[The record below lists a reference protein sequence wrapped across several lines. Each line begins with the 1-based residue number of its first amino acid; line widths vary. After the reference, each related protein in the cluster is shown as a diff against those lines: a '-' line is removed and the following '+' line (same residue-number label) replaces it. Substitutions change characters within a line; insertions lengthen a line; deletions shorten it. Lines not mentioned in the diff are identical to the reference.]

1 MDGNTVST
9 TCRTFR
15 AKLLSVLLAVLMLF
29 TSIPAM
35 FPASASGSGGSGNP
49 IVLTNASVEFRDK
62 YFKEI
67 TDTDSGEIFYLM
79 AKIGGNNVE
88 EGEVDFY
95 RIEISDKNLLL
106 PNFAGNGFKDGAV
119 YNGYT
124 LHVNSDGSRY
134 ITFQIDNGETKQIRL
149 QAKFQNGKTANGTA
163 VEVKLTQESSGKS
176 VSNQITADA
185 AMQWSASKGENRTS
199 LKAQEIAKGT
209 TVNYTL
215 SASPNNASKKTGAEW
230 VQSLKFEDTISLENM
245 TFLGDAKAAIQNAV
259 KAAIQTAGYDA
270 EPTVTVND
278 GKADISFVLNSRNEN
293 AEMPAV
299 NLNVALP
306 LNSSTVKMNGTA
318 DGKVTNS
325 LTVSG
330 KPYGDNASYS
340 TIGGNSVELK
350 VSAPQGPKFSIGKT
364 VQNGKAYYVNGDTVE
379 FEISASNTGDA
390 AGNITLKDNVPDGMT
405 LESITAA
412 DGTVSGNSV
421 TFQNVA
427 AGATVTAKVVCK
439 VSKDQTANLTNEV
452 TDGNNTAKA
461 TISVKE
467 DKAVIETPVKS
478 GYVTYNGKNLGQKYY
493 PHIAGQTAT
502 YTISVTNSGAKD
514 AKGVLVSDD
523 SLSYNLENMTYT
535 VDGVTRSAFP
545 DKIDVPAGKT
555 VQITVTGTIRDDV
568 AGEISNVA
576 TVDGKP
582 SNKVK
587 FTPDTP
593 KAQLGITKTA
603 DVGNY
608 TFGTAKDVVYT
619 ITVTNNGEAD
629 AENVKIEDILP
640 DGMTFRE
647 NSGAYGILTLSDGTT
662 KNITSVDTKTLTAG
676 GTITVPK
683 GESITLTVYANV
695 EDSATAAALTNTA
708 KVYEGAEVKGT
719 ATHTIYGGEDLSKY
733 SLQKKIIAV
742 NGIPADDTT
751 EIVNG
756 DKLTY
761 QATFTNNG
769 TTTMENL
776 YLYDYGTTLKWET
789 SDVLKV
795 VAING
800 NASDSRIQT
809 VTVEQDNRAHG
820 GYAAETFNIMGIKL
834 AAGESVTVEYVVLG
848 NDVTNNNDYNHEKN
862 GIQGFG
868 GTYDL
873 NNSALMQTLS
883 AFETKFGTQK
893 GVYNYTAVGGLTV
906 NEHGNKT
913 VTWYAHDMI
922 LNPVSNTVF
931 EAKKSL
937 TNSAD
942 KTTNIVDMT
951 AADLEQ
957 KTFSYSLAL
966 SGSNNDY
973 AGKTIV
979 VEDTLPDGMEY
990 VPDSVEGTANYTALS
1005 GIQATRV
1012 GQTLTFTFVSTEKF
1026 ANQWGG
1032 GVKLT
1037 YQAKLTADK
1046 AQELANSTA
1055 KKVTLTNT
1063 LSKVTVVE
1071 GKNDGSDRVIS
1082 PEDKVDISFTKTT
1095 PAPGFAKLAVA
1106 SYAGKDYQ
1114 NADLQKVENGY
1125 ITAGDTLIWQAVL
1138 YNGKGET
1145 TSGKA
1150 TLNGEELGKLDL
1162 TDVTLTD
1169 NLPSCYE
1176 FDNTS
1181 YPTKYFVVPLKADG
1195 SFAVDKYGMVT
1206 GNDGAAIKT
1215 TANGDSVSW
1224 DVSSVTGTGVTEGKL
1239 EPNYAIVVQ
1248 FATTVKDGQEKEGVI
1263 TNTGYAEV
1271 KQPFTAEN
1279 TVAGEKRDTQIWN
1292 YANYNIVGLTTE
1304 SWKTIT
1310 YTNNGHNGDPHTDP
1324 ATDTGYSREP
1334 THNYVQGM
1342 QGEDVTYELHIKN
1355 NSPVDLE
1362 NMTII
1367 DRLPYVGDLGLVSG
1381 YARNSA
1387 FGVKLKSIDSVMV
1400 GGTDVIDKTARSYST
1415 DKTSVLNEYSKD
1427 WLGQNDVMNWTNI
1440 KSDDT
1445 VNFRIQLQDTTVKV
1459 GDEVV
1464 VKVTATVPSYV
1475 AKTGE
1480 ENIAWNSFAYSY
1492 QNPDILGDT
1501 VMVAEPAKVGVWVQ
1515 TPDTTVDVTVNKT
1528 LTEAETKDAT
1538 FYFALFTD
1546 ENYTTR
1552 LSDVISVTIPAG
1564 QTAASVTMKDVDLS
1578 SIKQQT
1584 NNANNV
1590 YLLETDAKG
1599 NQIRNY
1605 TPTYTGNA
1613 ISTDATTKQTVG
1625 VTNTKNTGEIKLTK
1639 TLAGVEGGD
1648 VTGDTFYFA
1657 LFTKNAA
1664 GDYVR
1669 YEEVPVQS
1677 LTFTE
1682 ADSKKVTFENV
1693 PKGMDFYVLET
1704 NSNGVPTYTGDSGT
1718 YTADSGIRYSFVP
1731 VIRSAVQAGGT
1742 TTITNFEETQYSITV
1757 SKVLN
1762 ADNVKSTPVFS
1773 VGLFTK
1779 SGDTY
1784 TQVGDTQEVIA
1795 GSEVKF
1801 STELNEQNKRYDL
1814 KADTPYYIFEM
1825 DGDKRVENGASFQM
1839 PVVLDPK
1846 NSTTKTDTT
1855 FYVSY
1860 DCCDKY
1866 GKVAALTLTKD
1877 APQASTIITN
1887 STDNP
1892 TKITVTKIATE
1903 DGNQAVDH
1911 AIEVGL
1917 FTQDADGNYQ
1927 EVSGQ
1932 KKTITIAAGDKG
1944 KKSVTFD
1951 GLDSSKTYYVFEL
1964 DAEGNR
1970 VENGGTTEV
1979 SNKTFVASYS
1989 GGNMVAMDVGIPGA
2003 KTITDTHD
2011 GKIYIKKFDVNNNVM
2026 EKCEFTLT
2034 GPNNYKKNWSS
2045 SKDAEEFSN
2054 LKAGT
2059 YTLTETEMNNFVQL
2073 SMSFTIDETGCI
2085 VTQNPD
2091 GSKIESTSYALSA
2104 NTVTL
2109 INRAKVSVDKQN
2121 IANSDELA
2129 GATIKITRTNG
2140 GLNEKVLE
2148 VKRGDTALT
2157 KETSLDESDYSKYTQ
2172 TSNTITFISDGKAKT
2187 DIIGLPDGDYT
2198 MEEVAAPDGYN
2209 KVKTTFT
2216 FTIDKG
2222 QVTRTSADSEEYDV
2236 SGNDIVMKDSA
2247 KKTISIGKQAVGG
2260 GDELTG
2266 AELQLT
2272 VPKGVDLSQIEA
2284 AYGDQ
2289 STNGIVKSDKT
2300 ISWKSDGTK
2309 GSVELTDLPAG
2320 TYTLKE
2326 ITAPDGFTKKT
2337 EEMNF
2342 EVGADGKVGTVNGL
2356 TKDDN
2361 KVVMEDAASK
2371 LTIGKKDITGKQEVT
2386 GAKLT
2391 LTLTKPDESGATL
2404 DGVTVENIKNN
2415 TVDSRTADS
2424 ITWTSGKTDAILSKL
2439 PDGEYTLKE
2448 TGDAFTDE
2456 ETGKTYTVI
2465 ESTMTFTVENGVV
2478 TKTTGTADSLNDKA
2492 ADGYYYYDKTAG
2504 QILVCD
2510 AEAVNVVPIS
2520 KQDAGSGAEVAG
2532 ATLEITAEN
2541 VLDTTKLE
2549 LSRTDKNGNK
2559 TVLVKGTDYSI
2570 SADGKTIQFV
2580 SGEDATIITGLPA
2593 GTYKLKETNAPD
2605 GYQLYTAEETF
2616 TIGTDGKVTG
2626 TTTIQD
2632 KVSKLTIAKKD
2643 ITGKQEVTGATLTL
2657 KLTKPDESGA
2667 TLDGV
2672 TVENIKNI
2680 TVDSRT
2686 EDSITW
2692 TSGKTDAI
2700 LSKLPDGKYTLK
2712 ETGGAF
2718 TDTETGK
2725 TYTVIESTM
2734 TFTVENGVV
2743 TSTTGDADNLNDK
2756 ATEGYYYYDKTAGQI
2771 LVCDAEAVNV
2781 VPISKQDAGSGA
2793 EVAGATLEITAE
2805 NVLDTTK
2812 LELSRTDKNGN
2823 KTVLVK
2829 GTDYSISADG
2839 KTIQFVSGEDATII
2853 TGLPAGTYKLKE
2865 TNAPD
2870 GYQLYTAEETFTI
2883 GTDGK
2888 VTGTTTIQDK
2898 VSKLTI
2904 AKKDITGKQEV
2915 TGAKLTLT
2923 LTNPDES
2930 GATLDGVKANITV
2943 DSRDAKS
2950 ITWTSGKTDAI
2961 LSKLP
2966 DGKYT
2971 LKETGGAFTDT
2982 ETGKTY
2988 TVIESTMTF
2997 TVENGV
3003 ITKSN
3008 AADNLNDKATEGYYY
3023 YDKTKEEILVC
3034 DAEQPAITTTSTSE
3048 TTTTSTT
3055 TTPTRTSA
3063 TTESS
3068 TETTVSTTS
3077 ATPTDTTT
3085 STTASTAGPTQPTT
3099 TSTTG
3104 SSTVTTV
3111 STTASTAGPTQP
3123 TTTSTTG
3130 SGTVTTVSTTASTA
3144 GPTQPTTT
3152 STTGSSTVTTV
3163 STTASTAGPTQP
3175 TTTSTTG
3182 SGTVTTVSTTASTA
3196 GPTQPTT
3203 TSTTG
3208 SSTVTTVSTTAS
3220 TAGPTQPTTTSTTG
3234 SGTVTT
3240 VSTTASTAGPTQPT
3254 TTSTTGSGTVTTVS
3268 TTASTAGPTQPTTTS
3283 ATATNTTT
3291 TTSSTGTGSDTG
3303 TTTTTQSAT
3312 TVTATNTG
3320 SVTETTPIVTVTE
3333 TAPVT
3338 TTTCSTIQTTET
3350 TPTTVTTV
3358 TTPVTTVT
3366 TTELERGV
3374 LIRKCDMG
3382 GNEIAGASLQVA
3394 DLDGNVIDAWI
3405 SEAGISH
3412 AIETVEVGVPYCLTE
3427 LQAPVDYALA
3437 ESIYFR
3443 LEEDGT
3449 VTILTFAVNED
3460 GTIATDENGPIILTE
3475 TPSADAVVT
3484 MFDEFIGIVTTT
3496 DITTETTTTTET
3508 ETTTTTPHNTT
3519 NDNGNH
3525 TPSASETTSSGETTT
3540 ETTNG
3545 SGTTT
3550 TDGSGTTTTT
3560 RYRSSSGSSSSS
3572 SSGRGSSS
3580 VRVSSTP
3587 KTDDRI
3593 WMLLFPTGLALTGAI
3608 LTGRKRKK
3616 KHQK

>member
-1 MDGNTVST
+1 MQTEKT
-9 TCRTFR
+9 RHLRTR
-15 AKLLSVLLAVLMLF
+15 VISVLLAVLMIVTCLPSMLF
-29 TSIPAM
+29 PV
-35 FPASASGSGGSGNP
+35 SADNNGRSGGP
-49 IVLTNASVEFRDK
+49 LVLTNASVEFRDSK
-62 YFKEI
+62 YNPIDEVN
-67 TDTDSGEIFYLM
+67 TGDVFYLM
-79 AKIGGNNVE
+79 STISGNNVN
-88 EGEVDFY
+88 EGEVDSY
-95 RIEISDKNLLL
+95 RIEITDKNLLL
-106 PNFAGNGFKDGAV
+106 PNFAGNGFRDGAV

-134 ITFQIDNGETKQIRL
+134 ITFDIDNGQTKQVRL
-149 QAKFQNGKTANGTA
+149 QAKFQNGKTPGGTTST
-163 VEVKLTQESSGKS
+163 VKIVQDSTGKNASST
-176 VSNQITADA
+176 ITAKA
-185 AMQWSASKGENRTS
+185 ERQWSASKSEDRNALTA
-199 LKAQEIAKGT
+199 AQLAAGT

-215 SASPNNASKKTGAEW
+215 SASANNVSKKNGVEW
-230 VQSLKFEDTISLENM
+230 VQSLKFEDTISLSEM
-245 TFLGDAKAAIQNAV
+245 TFIGDAQTAVENAV
-259 KAAIQTAGYDA
+259 KSAVAAAGY
-270 EPTVTVND
+270 TVGNLSVDVSGSTA
-278 GKADISFVLNSRNEN
+278 KISFTVDSKNTN
-293 AEMPAV
+293 AEMSAV

-330 KPYGDNASYS
+330 KPYGDDASYS

-364 VQNGKAYYVNGDTVE
+364 VQNGKAYYVNGDIVE

-390 AGNITLKDNVPDGMT
+390 AGDITLTDNVPDGMT

-478 GYVTYNGKNLGQKYY
+478 GYVTYKGKNLGQKYY
-493 PHIAGQTAT
+493 PRIAGQTAT
-502 YTISVTNSGAKD
+502 YTISITNSGAKD
-514 AKGVLVSDD
+514 AKDVPVLDD
-523 SLSYNLENMTYT
+523 SLSDNLENMTYT
-535 VDGVTRSAFP
+535 VDGVTRTDFP
-545 DKIDVPAGKT
+545 DKIDVPAEKT

-576 TVDGKP
+576 KVDGKS

-587 FTPDTP
+587 FTPDVP

-647 NSGAYGILTLSDGTT
+647 NSGAYGILTLSDDTT
-662 KNITSVDTKTLTAG
+662 ENITSVDTKTLTAG
-676 GTITVPK
+676 GPITVPK
-683 GESITLTVYANV
+683 GKSITLTVYANV

-1005 GIQATRV
+1005 GIQATQV

-1026 ANQWGG
+1026 ANQWGS

-1071 GKNDGSDRVIS
+1071 GKNDGSDRVILPNS
-1082 PEDKVDISFTKTT
+1082 KVDISFTKTT

-1145 TSGKA
+1145 DTAGKA
-1150 TLNGEELGKLDL
+1150 TLNGEELGRLDL

-1181 YPTKYFVVPLKADG
+1181 YPTKCFVVPLKADG
-1195 SFAVDKYGMVT
+1195 SFAVDKYGMVS
-1206 GNDGAAIKT
+1206 GNGATIKT

-1263 TNTGYAEV
+1263 TNTGYATID
-1271 KQPFTAEN
+1271 QPFSAED
-1279 TVAGEKRDTQIWN
+1279 TVAGEKQDNQIWS

-1310 YTNNGHNGDPHTDP
+1310 YKNNGHNGTPHTDP
-1324 ATDTGYSREP
+1324 ATDTGYSRQP

-1355 NSPVDLE
+1355 NSPVALE

-1381 YARNSA
+1381 YERFSA
-1387 FGVKLKSIDSVMV
+1387 FGVTLKSIDSVTV
-1400 GGTDVIDKTARSYST
+1400 GGTDVSANAAYSYST

-1445 VNFRIQLQDTTVKV
+1445 VDFRIQLQDTTVEV
-1459 GDEVV
+1459 GEEVV

-1492 QNPDILGDT
+1492 QNTDILGDT

-1552 LSDVISVTIPAG
+1552 LSDVISATIPAG
-1564 QTAASVTMKDVDLS
+1564 RTAASVTMKDVDLS

-1605 TPTYTGNA
+1605 TPAYTGNK
-1613 ISTDATTKQTVG
+1613 ISTDDTTNQTVD

-1669 YEEVPVQS
+1669 YEEAPVQS

-1682 ADSKKVTFENV
+1682 AGSQDVTFEDV
-1693 PKGMDFYVLET
+1693 PKGVDFYVLET
-1704 NSNGVPTYTGDSGT
+1704 NANGVPTYTGDSGT

-1742 TTITNFEETQYSITV
+1742 TRITNFEETQYSITV
-1757 SKVLN
+1757 SKVLI
-1762 ADNVKSTPVFS
+1762 ADDVKSTPVFS

-1779 SGDTY
+1779 NGNDY
-1784 TQVGDTQEVIA
+1784 TQVGTTQKVAA

-1814 KADTPYYIFEM
+1814 KEGIPYYIFEM

-1860 DCCDKY
+1860 DCCDDDS
-1866 GKVAALTLTKD
+1866 KVAALTLTKD
-1877 APQASTIITN
+1877 APQANTIITN
-1887 STDNP
+1887 TTKNP
-1892 TKITVTKIATE
+1892 AQIKVTKIATE
-1903 DGNQAVDH
+1903 DGNPAVDH

-1917 FTQDADGNYQ
+1917 FTQDTNGSYQ
-1927 EVSGQ
+1927 QVE
-1932 KKTITIAAGDKG
+1932 KKNINIAAGDKG

-1964 DAEGNR
+1964 DADGNR
-1970 VENGGTTEV
+1970 VENGSTTTV
-1979 SNKTFVASYS
+1979 GSAGSSKTFLATYS
-1989 GGNMVAMDVGIPGA
+1989 GNSSRVDLLPGIPGEKVITDANTTQVELSFA
-2003 KTITDTHD
+2003 KT
-2011 GKIYIKKFDVNNNVM
+2011 DVKGNAM
-2026 EKCEFTLT
+2026 AGCELTLT
-2034 GPNNYKKNWSS
+2034 GPGGY
-2045 SKDAEEFSN
+2045 SKTWTSGADPEKLTGLAE
-2054 LKAGT
+2054 GD
-2059 YTLTETEMNNFVQL
+2059 YTLTEKPMTGYAPV
-2073 SMSFTIDETGCI
+2073 SISFAVNANGYI
-2085 VTQNPD
+2085 VTTDAQGNPIN
-2091 GSKIESTSYALSA
+2091 GSNFDLAENGL
-2104 NTVTL
+2104 TV
-2109 INRAKVSVDKQN
+2109 INRSQISVSKKDITSLK
-2121 IANSDELA
+2121 ELA
-2129 GATIKITRTNG
+2129 GAKITITKTDGSWNEVLVELSRTG
-2140 GLNEKVLE
+2140 
-2148 VKRGDTALT
+2148 TTFT
-2157 KETSLDESDYSKYTQ
+2157 KSDSVDDESQYQLTSKEL
-2172 TSNTITFISDGKAKT
+2172 TFISDGKNKT
-2187 DIIGLPDGDYT
+2187 NITGLPDGTYT
-2198 MEEVAAPDGYN
+2198 MTEVVAPDGYN
-2209 KVKTTFT
+2209 KVSTDFT
-2216 FTIDKG
+2216 FTIKNGVVDATG
-2222 QVTRTSADSEEYDV
+2222 TTEYDV
-2236 SGNDIVMKDSA
+2236 SGNDITMKDGQKPSV
-2247 KKTISIGKQAVGG
+2247 TISKQAVGG
-2260 GDELTG
+2260 GEELTG
-2266 AELQLT
+2266 AVLKLT
-2272 VPKGVDLSQIEA
+2272 APAGTDLSK
-2284 AYGDQ
+2284 
-2289 STNGIVKSDKT
+2289 VKGSY
-2300 ISWKSDGTK
+2300 SDGSTAGIETSGNTITWTSDNAK
-2309 GSVELTDLPAG
+2309 GGVTLENLPAG
-2320 TYTLKE
+2320 VYTLE
-2326 ITAPDGFTKKT
+2326 ETTAPDGFTKKT
-2337 EEMNF
+2337 EAMNF

-2361 KVVMEDAASK
+2361 KVVMEDDTSK
-2371 LTIGKKDITGKQEVT
+2371 LTIAKKDITGKQEVT
-2386 GAKLT
+2386 GATLT
-2391 LTLTKPDESGATL
+2391 LTLTNPDESGATL
-2404 DGVTVENIKNN
+2404 DDVTANI

-2439 PDGEYTLKE
+2439 PDGKYTLKE
-2448 TGDAFTDE
+2448 TGGAFTDT

-2465 ESTMTFTVENGVV
+2465 KSTMTFTVENGVV
-2478 TKTTGTADSLNDKA
+2478 TDTSAENSLNDKA
-2492 ADGYYYYDKTAG
+2492 TEGYYYYDKTKEE
-2504 QILVCD
+2504 ILVCD

-2520 KQDAGSGAEVAG
+2520 KQDAASGAEVAG

-2570 SADGKTIQFV
+2570 STDGKTIQFV

-2593 GTYKLKETNAPD
+2593 GSYQLKETNAPD

-2632 KVSKLTIAKKD
+2632 EASKLTIAKKD

-2657 KLTKPDESGA
+2657 
-2667 TLDGV
+2667 
-2672 TVENIKNI
+2672 
-2680 TVDSRT
+2680 
-2686 EDSITW
+2686 
-2692 TSGKTDAI
+2692 
-2700 LSKLPDGKYTLK
+2700 
-2712 ETGGAF
+2712 
-2718 TDTETGK
+2718 
-2725 TYTVIESTM
+2725 
-2734 TFTVENGVV
+2734 
-2743 TSTTGDADNLNDK
+2743 
-2756 ATEGYYYYDKTAGQI
+2756 
-2771 LVCDAEAVNV
+2771 
-2781 VPISKQDAGSGA
+2781 
-2793 EVAGATLEITAE
+2793 
-2805 NVLDTTK
+2805 
-2812 LELSRTDKNGN
+2812 
-2823 KTVLVK
+2823 
-2829 GTDYSISADG
+2829 
-2839 KTIQFVSGEDATII
+2839 
-2853 TGLPAGTYKLKE
+2853 
-2865 TNAPD
+2865 
-2870 GYQLYTAEETFTI
+2870 
-2883 GTDGK
+2883 
-2888 VTGTTTIQDK
+2888 
-2898 VSKLTI
+2898 
-2904 AKKDITGKQEV
+2904 
-2915 TGAKLTLT
+2915 T

-2930 GATLDGVKANITV
+2930 GATLDGVTANIHV

-2971 LKETGGAFTDT
+2971 LKETGDAFTDA
-2982 ETGKTY
+2982 ETKKTY

-3003 ITKSN
+3003 VTDTSAEN
-3008 AADNLNDKATEGYYY
+3008 SLNDKATKGYYY
-3023 YDKTKEEILVC
+3023 YDKTAGQILVC

-3048 TTTTSTT
+3048 TTTTTT
-3055 TTPTRTSA
+3055 TT
-3063 TTESS
+3063 
-3068 TETTVSTTS
+3068 
-3077 ATPTDTTT
+3077 TTT
-3085 STTASTAGPTQPTT
+3085 STSESSTTSDTETT
-3099 TSTTG
+3099 TGT
-3104 SSTVTTV
+3104 
-3111 STTASTAGPTQP
+3111 
-3123 TTTSTTG
+3123 
-3130 SGTVTTVSTTASTA
+3130 GTVTTVSTVATTSKTSGTTTEVTTDTTLATSGNTTETSA
-3144 GPTQPTTT
+3144 GPTTT
-3152 STTGSSTVTTV
+3152 STSETTTEVTTG
-3163 STTASTAGPTQP
+3163 TTLATSGNTTETSAGP
-3175 TTTSTTG
+3175 TTTSTSETTTEVT
-3182 SGTVTTVSTTASTA
+3182 TVTTLATSGSTTETSA
-3196 GPTQPTT
+3196 GPTT
-3203 TSTTG
+3203 TSTSET
-3208 SSTVTTVSTTAS
+3208 TTEVTTDTTLATSGSTTETS
-3220 TAGPTQPTTTSTTG
+3220 AGPTTTSTNGTTTDTTTAKT
-3234 SGTVTT
+3234 TVTT
-3240 VSTTASTAGPTQPT
+3240 ASASTE
-3254 TTSTTGSGTVTTVS
+3254 
-3268 TTASTAGPTQPTTTS
+3268 TS
-3283 ATATNTTT
+3283 AASTTT
-3291 TTSSTGTGSDTG
+3291 TAAG
-3303 TTTTTQSAT
+3303 TTA
-3312 TVTATNTG
+3312 
-3320 SVTETTPIVTVTE
+3320 ETVTE
-3333 TAPVT
+3333 TST
-3338 TTTCSTIQTTET
+3338 TAAS
-3350 TPTTVTTV
+3350 TVTTAE
-3358 TTPVTTVT
+3358 TTVT
-3366 TTELERGV
+3366 TTATTTIEATTTTTEETTVETTTEATTTTEETTTTIVTTTEQPDGYV
-3374 LIRKCDMG
+3374 IRKCDVG
-3382 GNEIAGASLQVA
+3382 GNEIGGASLNITDQS
-3394 DLDGNVIDAWI
+3394 GNVIDQWV
-3405 SEAGISH
+3405 SEEGVSHVFAGIQPN
-3412 AIETVEVGVPYCLTE
+3412 TPYCLTE
-3427 LQAPVDYALA
+3427 TLAPADYLVA
-3437 ESIYFR
+3437 EPIYFQ
-3443 LEEDGT
+3443 L
-3449 VTILTFAVNED
+3449 NED
-3460 GTIATDENGPIILTE
+3460 GTLVLFVGVSLNEDGSWSVEN
-3475 TPSADAVVT
+3475 AVVT
-3484 MFDEFIGIVTTT
+3484 ANPDGRAIVMIDEYVGTETTT
-3496 DITTETTTTTET
+3496 TETTEETTTTTEATTTTAKNTTAGNGEHTPSVSTTTTAST
-3508 ETTTTTPHNTT
+3508 ETTTVT
-3519 NDNGNH
+3519 
-3525 TPSASETTSSGETTT
+3525 GE
-3540 ETTNG
+3540 
-3545 SGTTT
+3545 SGTGTT
-3550 TDGSGTTTTT
+3550 AGSDGSGTTTAAGGSQTT
-3560 RYRSSSGSSSSS
+3560 TVIRSSSGSSSSS
-3572 SSGRGSSS
+3572 SRSNTKI
-3580 VRVSSTP
+3580 SSTP
-3587 KTDDRI
+3587 KTGEALPVVI
-3593 WMLLFPTGLALTGAI
+3593 IPAGIALAAAI
-3608 LTGRKRKK
+3608 VAGCKRKK
-3616 KHQK
+3616 K

>member
-1528 LTEAETKDAT
+1528 LTAAETKDAT

-1599 NQIRNY
+1599 NQIHNY
-1605 TPTYTGNA
+1605 TPTYTGNE
-1613 ISTDATTKQTVG
+1613 ISTDATTDQTVG
-1625 VTNTKNTGEIKLTK
+1625 VTNTKNTGEITLTK

-1669 YEEVPVQS
+1669 YEEAPVQS

-1693 PKGMDFYVLET
+1693 PKGVDFYVLET

-1762 ADNVKSTPVFS
+1762 ADDVKSTPAFS
-1773 VGLFTK
+1773 VGLFTEN
-1779 SGDTY
+1779 DTLVEKK
-1784 TQVGDTQEVIA
+1784 TVVA
-1795 GSEVKF
+1795 GADVTF
-1801 STELNEQNKRYDL
+1801 DNL
-1814 KADTPYYIFEM
+1814 KADTPYYIFELN
-1825 DGDKRVENGASFQM
+1825 DADEQIANGASFQM

-1846 NSTTKTDTT
+1846 NPTTKTDTT

-1903 DGNQAVDH
+1903 DGNSAVDH
-1911 AIEVGL
+1911 EIEVGL

-1927 EVSGQ
+1927 QVE
-1932 KKTITIAAGDKG
+1932 KKAITIAAGDKG

-2439 PDGEYTLKE
+2439 PDG
-2448 TGDAFTDE
+2448 
-2456 ETGKTYTVI
+2456 
-2465 ESTMTFTVENGVV
+2465 
-2478 TKTTGTADSLNDKA
+2478 
-2492 ADGYYYYDKTAG
+2492 
-2504 QILVCD
+2504 
-2510 AEAVNVVPIS
+2510 
-2520 KQDAGSGAEVAG
+2520 
-2532 ATLEITAEN
+2532 
-2541 VLDTTKLE
+2541 
-2549 LSRTDKNGNK
+2549 
-2559 TVLVKGTDYSI
+2559 
-2570 SADGKTIQFV
+2570 
-2580 SGEDATIITGLPA
+2580 
-2593 GTYKLKETNAPD
+2593 
-2605 GYQLYTAEETF
+2605 
-2616 TIGTDGKVTG
+2616 
-2626 TTTIQD
+2626 
-2632 KVSKLTIAKKD
+2632 
-2643 ITGKQEVTGATLTL
+2643 
-2657 KLTKPDESGA
+2657 
-2667 TLDGV
+2667 
-2672 TVENIKNI
+2672 
-2680 TVDSRT
+2680 
-2686 EDSITW
+2686 
-2692 TSGKTDAI
+2692 
-2700 LSKLPDGKYTLK
+2700 KYTLK

-2756 ATEGYYYYDKTAGQI
+2756 ATEGYYYYDKT
-2771 LVCDAEAVNV
+2771 
-2781 VPISKQDAGSGA
+2781 
-2793 EVAGATLEITAE
+2793 
-2805 NVLDTTK
+2805 
-2812 LELSRTDKNGN
+2812 
-2823 KTVLVK
+2823 
-2829 GTDYSISADG
+2829 
-2839 KTIQFVSGEDATII
+2839 
-2853 TGLPAGTYKLKE
+2853 
-2865 TNAPD
+2865 
-2870 GYQLYTAEETFTI
+2870 
-2883 GTDGK
+2883 
-2888 VTGTTTIQDK
+2888 
-2898 VSKLTI
+2898 
-2904 AKKDITGKQEV
+2904 
-2915 TGAKLTLT
+2915 
-2923 LTNPDES
+2923 
-2930 GATLDGVKANITV
+2930 
-2943 DSRDAKS
+2943 
-2950 ITWTSGKTDAI
+2950 
-2961 LSKLP
+2961 
-2966 DGKYT
+2966 
-2971 LKETGGAFTDT
+2971 
-2982 ETGKTY
+2982 
-2988 TVIESTMTF
+2988 
-2997 TVENGV
+2997 
-3003 ITKSN
+3003 
-3008 AADNLNDKATEGYYY
+3008 
-3023 YDKTKEEILVC
+3023 KEEILVC

-3063 TTESS
+3063 TTGSS

-3123 TTTSTTG
+3123 TTTSTTTG
-3130 SGTVTTVSTTASTA
+3130 SG
-3144 GPTQPTTT
+3144 
-3152 STTGSSTVTTV
+3152 TVTTV

-3182 SGTVTTVSTTASTA
+3182 SGTVTTVSTTENTATSTD
-3196 GPTQPTT
+3196 TT
-3203 TSTTG
+3203 VITTG

-3220 TAGPTQPTTTSTTG
+3220 TAGPTQSTTTSTTG

-3550 TDGSGTTTTT
+3550 TGGSGTTTTT
-3560 RYRSSSGSSSSS
+3560 RSGSSSGSSSSS

>member
-1 MDGNTVST
+1 MQTEKT
-9 TCRTFR
+9 RHLRTR
-15 AKLLSVLLAVLMLF
+15 VISVLLAVLMIVTCLPSMLF
-29 TSIPAM
+29 PV
-35 FPASASGSGGSGNP
+35 SADNNGRSGGP
-49 IVLTNASVEFRDK
+49 LVLTNASVEFRDSK
-62 YFKEI
+62 YNPIDEVN
-67 TDTDSGEIFYLM
+67 TGDVFYLM
-79 AKIGGNNVE
+79 STISGNNVN
-88 EGEVDFY
+88 EGEVDSY
-95 RIEISDKNLLL
+95 RIEITDKNLLL
-106 PNFAGNGFKDGAV
+106 PNFAGNGFRDGAV

-134 ITFQIDNGETKQIRL
+134 ITFDIDNGQTKQVRL
-149 QAKFQNGKTANGTA
+149 QAKFQNGKTPGGTTST
-163 VEVKLTQESSGKS
+163 VKIVQDSTGKNASST
-176 VSNQITADA
+176 ITARA
-185 AMQWSASKGENRTS
+185 KRQWSASKSEDRNALTA
-199 LKAQEIAKGT
+199 AQLAAGT

-215 SASPNNASKKTGAEW
+215 SASANNVTKKNGVEW
-230 VQSLKFEDTISLENM
+230 VQSLKFEDTISLSEM
-245 TFLGDAKAAIQNAV
+245 TFTGGAQTAVENAV
-259 KAAIQTAGYDA
+259 KSAVATAGYTA
-270 EPTVTVND
+270 GNLSVEAID
-278 GKADISFVLNSRNEN
+278 GTSTAKISFTVDSKNTN

-330 KPYGDNASYS
+330 KPYGDDASYS

-364 VQNGKAYYVNGDTVE
+364 VKNGKAYYVNGDIVE

-390 AGNITLKDNVPDGMT
+390 AGDITLTDNVPDGMT

-478 GYVTYNGKNLGQKYY
+478 GYVTYKGKNLGQKYY
-493 PHIAGQTAT
+493 PRIAGQTAT
-502 YTISVTNSGAKD
+502 YTISITNSGAKD
-514 AKGVLVSDD
+514 AKDVPVLDD
-523 SLSYNLENMTYT
+523 SLSDNLENMTYT
-535 VDGVTRSAFP
+535 VDGVTRTDFP
-545 DKIDVPAGKT
+545 DKIDVPAEKT

-576 TVDGKP
+576 KVDGKS

-587 FTPDTP
+587 FTPDVP

-647 NSGAYGILTLSDGTT
+647 NSGAYGILTLSDDTT
-662 KNITSVDTKTLTAG
+662 ENITSVDTKTLTAG
-676 GTITVPK
+676 GPITVPK
-683 GESITLTVYANV
+683 GKSITLTVYANV

-1005 GIQATRV
+1005 GIQATQV

-1026 ANQWGG
+1026 ANQWGS

-1071 GKNDGSDRVIS
+1071 GKNDGSDRVILPNS
-1082 PEDKVDISFTKTT
+1082 KVDISFTKTT

-1145 TSGKA
+1145 DTAGKA
-1150 TLNGEELGKLDL
+1150 TLNGEELGRLDL

-1181 YPTKYFVVPLKADG
+1181 YPTKCFVVPLKADG
-1195 SFAVDKYGMVT
+1195 SFAVDKYGMVS
-1206 GNDGAAIKT
+1206 GNGATIKT

-1263 TNTGYAEV
+1263 TNTGYATID
-1271 KQPFTAEN
+1271 QPFSAED
-1279 TVAGEKRDTQIWN
+1279 TVAGEKQDNQIWS

-1310 YTNNGHNGDPHTDP
+1310 YKNNGHNGTPHTDP
-1324 ATDTGYSREP
+1324 ATDTGYSRQP

-1355 NSPVDLE
+1355 NSPVALE

-1381 YARNSA
+1381 YERFSA
-1387 FGVKLKSIDSVMV
+1387 FGVTLKSIDSVTV
-1400 GGTDVIDKTARSYST
+1400 GGTDVSANAAYSYST

-1427 WLGQNDVMNWTNI
+1427 WLGQNDVMNWTGI
-1440 KSDDT
+1440 SSADT
-1445 VNFRIQLQDTTVKV
+1445 VDFRIQLQDTTVKV
-1459 GDEVV
+1459 GEEVV

-1564 QTAASVTMKDVDLS
+1564 QKNAASVTMKDVDLS

-1605 TPTYTGNA
+1605 TPAYTGNK
-1613 ISTDATTKQTVG
+1613 ISTDATTDQTVG
-1625 VTNTKNTGEIKLTK
+1625 VTNTKNTGEITLTK

-1669 YEEVPVQS
+1669 YEEAPVQS

-1682 ADSKKVTFENV
+1682 AGSQDVTFEDV

-1704 NSNGVPTYTGDSGT
+1704 NANGVPTYTGDSGT

-1742 TTITNFEETQYSITV
+1742 TTITNFEQTQYSITV
-1757 SKVLN
+1757 SKVLI
-1762 ADNVKSTPVFS
+1762 ADDVKSTPVFS

-1779 SGDTY
+1779 NGNDY
-1784 TQVGDTQEVIA
+1784 TQVGTTQKVAA

-1814 KADTPYYIFEM
+1814 KEGIPYYIFEM

-1860 DCCDKY
+1860 DCCDDDS
-1866 GKVAALTLTKD
+1866 KVAALTLTKD
-1877 APQASTIITN
+1877 APNASTIITN
-1887 STDNP
+1887 TTKNP
-1892 TKITVTKIATE
+1892 AQIKVTKIATIDDNPADSHE
-1903 DGNQAVDH
+1903 ATV
-1911 AIEVGL
+1911 AL
-1917 FTQDADGNYQ
+1917 FTMDADGNYQ
-1927 EVSGQ
+1927 AVSGQ

-1944 KKSVTFD
+1944 KNSVTFD

-1964 DAEGNR
+1964 DADGNR
-1970 VENGGTTEV
+1970 VENESTISVGG
-1979 SNKTFVASYS
+1979 KTFLATYS
-1989 GGNMVAMDVGIPGA
+1989 GNSNRIDLLPGIPGE
-2003 KTITDTHD
+2003 KTITDANTTQVELSFA
-2011 GKIYIKKFDVNNNVM
+2011 KVDVKGNAM
-2026 EKCEFTLT
+2026 AGCEMTLT
-2034 GPNNYKKNWSS
+2034 SPNGY
-2045 SKDAEEFSN
+2045 SKTWTSDADPEK
-2054 LKAGT
+2054 LTGLAAGD
-2059 YTLTETEMNNFVQL
+2059 YTLTEK
-2073 SMSFTIDETGCI
+2073 SMTGYAPVSISFAVNANGYI
-2085 VTQNPD
+2085 VTTDAQGNPIN
-2091 GSKIESTSYALSA
+2091 GSNFDLTENGL
-2104 NTVTL
+2104 TV
-2109 INRAKVSVDKQN
+2109 INRSQISVSKKDITSLK
-2121 IANSDELA
+2121 ELA
-2129 GATIKITRTNG
+2129 GAKITITKTDGSWNEALVELSRTG
-2140 GLNEKVLE
+2140 
-2148 VKRGDTALT
+2148 TTFT
-2157 KETSLDESDYSKYTQ
+2157 KSDSVNDESQYQLTSKEL
-2172 TSNTITFISDGKAKT
+2172 TFISDGKNKT
-2187 DIIGLPDGDYT
+2187 DIIGLPDGTYT
-2198 MEEVAAPDGYN
+2198 MTEVVAPDGYN
-2209 KVKTTFT
+2209 KVSTDFT
-2216 FTIDKG
+2216 FTIKNGVVDATG
-2222 QVTRTSADSEEYDV
+2222 TTEYDV
-2236 SGNDIVMKDSA
+2236 SGNDITMKDGQKPSV
-2247 KKTISIGKQAVGG
+2247 TISKQAVGG
-2260 GDELTG
+2260 GEELTG
-2266 AELQLT
+2266 AVLKLT
-2272 VPKGVDLSQIEA
+2272 APAGTDLSKVKGSYSDGSTAGIETS
-2284 AYGDQ
+2284 GN
-2289 STNGIVKSDKT
+2289 TITWTSDKA
-2300 ISWKSDGTK
+2300 K
-2309 GSVELTDLPAG
+2309 GGVTLANLPAG
-2320 TYTLKE
+2320 VYTLE
-2326 ITAPDGFTKKT
+2326 ETTAPDGFTKKT
-2337 EEMNF
+2337 EEMTF

-2361 KVVMEDAASK
+2361 KIVMEDNTSK
-2371 LTIGKKDITGKQEVT
+2371 LTISKKDITGKQEVT
-2386 GAKLT
+2386 GATLT
-2391 LTLTKPDESGATL
+2391 LTLTNPDESGATL
-2404 DGVTVENIKNN
+2404 DDVTVENSIVGN
-2415 TVDSRTADS
+2415 RTEDS
-2424 ITWTSGKTDAILSKL
+2424 ITWISGKTDAVLSKL
-2439 PDGEYTLKE
+2439 PDGKYTLKE
-2448 TGDAFTDE
+2448 TGGAFTDA
-2456 ETGKTYTVI
+2456 ETKKTYTVI

-2478 TKTTGTADSLNDKA
+2478 TDTNAADNLNDKA
-2492 ADGYYYYDKTAG
+2492 TEGYYYYDKTAG

-2520 KQDAGSGAEVAG
+2520 KQDAASGAEVAG

-2570 SADGKTIQFV
+2570 STDGKTIQFV

-2593 GTYKLKETNAPD
+2593 GSYQLKETNAPD

-2626 TTTIQD
+2626 TTIIQD
-2632 KVSKLTIAKKD
+2632 KA
-2643 ITGKQEVTGATLTL
+2643 
-2657 KLTKPDESGA
+2657 
-2667 TLDGV
+2667 
-2672 TVENIKNI
+2672 
-2680 TVDSRT
+2680 
-2686 EDSITW
+2686 
-2692 TSGKTDAI
+2692 
-2700 LSKLPDGKYTLK
+2700 
-2712 ETGGAF
+2712 
-2718 TDTETGK
+2718 
-2725 TYTVIESTM
+2725 
-2734 TFTVENGVV
+2734 
-2743 TSTTGDADNLNDK
+2743 
-2756 ATEGYYYYDKTAGQI
+2756 
-2771 LVCDAEAVNV
+2771 
-2781 VPISKQDAGSGA
+2781 
-2793 EVAGATLEITAE
+2793 
-2805 NVLDTTK
+2805 
-2812 LELSRTDKNGN
+2812 
-2823 KTVLVK
+2823 
-2829 GTDYSISADG
+2829 
-2839 KTIQFVSGEDATII
+2839 
-2853 TGLPAGTYKLKE
+2853 
-2865 TNAPD
+2865 
-2870 GYQLYTAEETFTI
+2870 
-2883 GTDGK
+2883 
-2888 VTGTTTIQDK
+2888 
-2898 VSKLTI
+2898 SKLTI

-2930 GATLDGVKANITV
+2930 GATLDGVTANIHV

-2988 TVIESTMTF
+2988 TVIKSTMTF

-3003 ITKSN
+3003 VTDTSAEN
-3008 AADNLNDKATEGYYY
+3008 SLNDKATKGYYY
-3023 YDKTKEEILVC
+3023 CDKTAGQILVC

-3048 TTTTSTT
+3048 TTTTTT
-3055 TTPTRTSA
+3055 TT
-3063 TTESS
+3063 
-3068 TETTVSTTS
+3068 
-3077 ATPTDTTT
+3077 TTT
-3085 STTASTAGPTQPTT
+3085 STSESSTTSDTETT
-3099 TSTTG
+3099 TGT
-3104 SSTVTTV
+3104 
-3111 STTASTAGPTQP
+3111 
-3123 TTTSTTG
+3123 
-3130 SGTVTTVSTTASTA
+3130 GTVTTVSTVATTSKTSGTTTEVTTDTTLATSGNTTETSA
-3144 GPTQPTTT
+3144 GPTTT
-3152 STTGSSTVTTV
+3152 STSETTTEVTTG
-3163 STTASTAGPTQP
+3163 TTLATSGNTTETSAGP
-3175 TTTSTTG
+3175 TTTSTSETTTEVT
-3182 SGTVTTVSTTASTA
+3182 TVTTLATSGSTTETSA
-3196 GPTQPTT
+3196 GPTT
-3203 TSTTG
+3203 TSTSET
-3208 SSTVTTVSTTAS
+3208 TTEVTTDTTLATSGSTTETS
-3220 TAGPTQPTTTSTTG
+3220 AGPTTTSTNGTTTDTTTAKT
-3234 SGTVTT
+3234 TVTT
-3240 VSTTASTAGPTQPT
+3240 ASASTE
-3254 TTSTTGSGTVTTVS
+3254 
-3268 TTASTAGPTQPTTTS
+3268 TS
-3283 ATATNTTT
+3283 AASTTT
-3291 TTSSTGTGSDTG
+3291 TAAG
-3303 TTTTTQSAT
+3303 TTA
-3312 TVTATNTG
+3312 
-3320 SVTETTPIVTVTE
+3320 ETVTE
-3333 TAPVT
+3333 TST
-3338 TTTCSTIQTTET
+3338 TAAS
-3350 TPTTVTTV
+3350 TVTTAE
-3358 TTPVTTVT
+3358 TTVT
-3366 TTELERGV
+3366 TTATTTIEATTTTTEETTVETTTEATTTTEETTTTIVTTTEQPDGYV
-3374 LIRKCDMG
+3374 IRKCDVG
-3382 GNEIAGASLQVA
+3382 GNEIGGASLNITDQS
-3394 DLDGNVIDAWI
+3394 GNVIDQWV
-3405 SEAGISH
+3405 SEEGVSHVFAGIQPN
-3412 AIETVEVGVPYCLTE
+3412 TPYCLTE
-3427 LQAPVDYALA
+3427 TLAPADYLVA
-3437 ESIYFR
+3437 EPIYFQ
-3443 LEEDGT
+3443 L
-3449 VTILTFAVNED
+3449 NED
-3460 GTIATDENGPIILTE
+3460 GTLVLFVGVSLNEDGSWSVEN
-3475 TPSADAVVT
+3475 AVVT
-3484 MFDEFIGIVTTT
+3484 ANPDGRAIVMIDEYVGTETTT
-3496 DITTETTTTTET
+3496 TETTEETTTTTEATTTTAKNTTAGNGEHTPSVSTTTTAST
-3508 ETTTTTPHNTT
+3508 ETTTVTGESGTGTTA
-3519 NDNGNH
+3519 G
-3525 TPSASETTSSGETTT
+3525 SG
-3540 ETTNG
+3540 G

-3550 TDGSGTTTTT
+3550 AAGGSQTTTVI
-3560 RYRSSSGSSSSS
+3560 RSSSGSSSSS
-3572 SSGRGSSS
+3572 SRSNTKI
-3580 VRVSSTP
+3580 SSTP
-3587 KTDDRI
+3587 KTGEALPVVI
-3593 WMLLFPTGLALTGAI
+3593 IPAGIALAAAI
-3608 LTGRKRKK
+3608 VAGCKRKK
-3616 KHQK
+3616 K

>member
-1 MDGNTVST
+1 MQTEKT
-9 TCRTFR
+9 RHLRTR
-15 AKLLSVLLAVLMLF
+15 VISVLLAVLMIVTCLPSMLF
-29 TSIPAM
+29 PV
-35 FPASASGSGGSGNP
+35 SADNNGRSGGP
-49 IVLTNASVEFRDK
+49 LVLTNASVEFRDSK
-62 YFKEI
+62 YNPIDEVN
-67 TDTDSGEIFYLM
+67 TGDVFYLM
-79 AKIGGNNVE
+79 STISGNNVN
-88 EGEVDFY
+88 EGEVDSY
-95 RIEISDKNLLL
+95 RIEITDKNLLL
-106 PNFAGNGFKDGAV
+106 PNFAGNGFRDGAV

-134 ITFQIDNGETKQIRL
+134 IAFDIDNGQTKQVRL
-149 QAKFQNGKTANGTA
+149 QAKFQNGKTPGGTTST
-163 VEVKLTQESSGKS
+163 VKIVQDSTGKNASST
-176 VSNQITADA
+176 ITAKA
-185 AMQWSASKGENRTS
+185 KRQWSASKSEDRNALTA
-199 LKAQEIAKGT
+199 AQLAAGT

-215 SASPNNASKKTGAEW
+215 SASANNASKKSGVEW
-230 VQSLKFEDTISLENM
+230 VQSLKFEDTISLSEM
-245 TFLGDAKAAIQNAV
+245 TFTGDAQTAVENAV
-259 KAAIQTAGYDA
+259 KSAVAAAGYTAGNLSVEA
-270 EPTVTVND
+270 ID
-278 GKADISFVLNSRNEN
+278 GTSTAKISFTVDSKNTN
-293 AEMPAV
+293 AEMSAV

-364 VQNGKAYYVNGDTVE
+364 VKNGKAYYVNGDTVE

-390 AGNITLKDNVPDGMT
+390 AGDITLTDTVPDGMT
-405 LESITAA
+405 LESITTA

-452 TDGNNTAKA
+452 TDGNNNTAKA

-478 GYVTYNGKNLGQKYY
+478 GYVTYKGKDLGQKYY
-493 PHIAGQTAT
+493 PGIAGQTAT

-514 AKGVLVSDD
+514 ADNVTVSDT
-523 SLSYNLENMTYT
+523 SLFQHLENTTYT
-535 VDGVTRSAFP
+535 VDGKTVTVFP
-545 DKIDVPAGKT
+545 NTIPVPAGKT
-555 VQITVTGTIRDDV
+555 VQITVTGTIKV
-568 AGEISNVA
+568 GVTGEIHNVA

-582 SNKVK
+582 SNEVK

-647 NSGAYGILTLSDGTT
+647 NSGAYGILTLSDDTT
-662 KNITSVDTKTLTAG
+662 ENITSVDTKTLTAG

-683 GESITLTVYANV
+683 GKSITLTVYANV

-742 NGIPADDTT
+742 NGIQADDTT

-761 QATFTNNG
+761 QATFTNKG

-776 YLYDYGTTLKWET
+776 YLYDYGTTLKWEA

-809 VTVEQDNRAHG
+809 VTVEQDNRSHG

-834 AAGESVTVEYVVLG
+834 AAGESVTVEYVVLA

-883 AFETKFGTQK
+883 AFETKFGTQS

-906 NEHGNKT
+906 NEHGSKT

-942 KTTNIVDMT
+942 KTTNIVDKT
-951 AADLEQ
+951 AAELEQ

-973 AGKTIV
+973 AGKKIV

-990 VPDSVEGTANYTALS
+990 VLDSVEGTANHTALS
-1005 GIQATRV
+1005 GIQATQV

-1026 ANQWGG
+1026 ENQWGG

-1063 LSKVTVVE
+1063 LSKVTVAE
-1071 GKNDGSDRVIS
+1071 GRDDGSDRVILPNS
-1082 PEDKVDISFTKTT
+1082 KVDISFTKTT

-1114 NADLQKVENGY
+1114 NADVQKVENGY

-1145 TSGKA
+1145 DTAGKA
-1150 TLNGEELGKLDL
+1150 TLNGEELGRLDL

-1181 YPTKYFVVPLKADG
+1181 YPTKCFVVPLKADG

-1206 GNDGAAIKT
+1206 GTGAAIKT

-1224 DVSSVTGTGVTEGKL
+1224 DVSGVTGTGVTEGKL

-1263 TNTGYAEV
+1263 TNTGYATID
-1271 KQPFTAEN
+1271 QPFTAED

-1310 YTNNGHNGDPHTDP
+1310 YTNNGHDGTPHTDP

-1355 NSPVDLE
+1355 NSPVALE

-1381 YARNSA
+1381 YERFSA
-1387 FGVKLKSIDSVMV
+1387 FGVTLKSIDSVTV
-1400 GGTDVIDKTARSYST
+1400 GGTDVSANAAYSYST

-1427 WLGQNDVMNWTNI
+1427 WLGQNDVMNWTGI
-1440 KSDDT
+1440 SSADT
-1445 VNFRIQLQDTTVKV
+1445 VDFRIQLQDTTVKV
-1459 GDEVV
+1459 GEEVV

-1599 NQIRNY
+1599 NQIHNY
-1605 TPTYTGNA
+1605 TPAYKDKDNV
-1613 ISTDATTKQTVG
+1613 ISTDATTNQTVD
-1625 VTNTKNTGEIKLTK
+1625 VTNTKNTGDITLTK
-1639 TLAGVEGGD
+1639 TLAGVEGGN

-1669 YEEVPVQS
+1669 YEEAPVQS

-1682 ADSKKVTFENV
+1682 AGSQDVKFEGV

-1704 NSNGVPTYTGDSGT
+1704 NANGVPTYTGDSGT

-1731 VIRSAVQAGGT
+1731 VTRSAVQAGGT
-1742 TTITNFEETQYSITV
+1742 TTITNFEQTQYSITV
-1757 SKVLN
+1757 SKVLI
-1762 ADNVKSTPVFS
+1762 ADDVKSTPVFS

-1779 SGDTY
+1779 SGNDYTLVDT
-1784 TQVGDTQEVIA
+1784 TKNVTA
-1795 GSEVKF
+1795 GSDVTF
-1801 STELNEQNKRYDL
+1801 DGL

-1846 NSTTKTDTT
+1846 NSTTKTNTT

-1860 DCCDKY
+1860 DCCDDHNQ
-1866 GKVAALTLTKD
+1866 VAALTLTKD
-1877 APQASTIITN
+1877 APQANTIITN
-1887 STDNP
+1887 TTKNP
-1892 TKITVTKIATE
+1892 AQIKVTKIATE
-1903 DGNQAVDH
+1903 DGKPAVDH
-1911 AIEVGL
+1911 AIKVGL
-1917 FTQDADGNYQ
+1917 FTLNADGSY
-1927 EVSGQ
+1927 EPVKDATGTA
-1932 KKTITIAAGDKG
+1932 KVEPITIAAGDKG

-1964 DAEGNR
+1964 DADGKR
-1970 VENGGTTEV
+1970 VENDSTTTV
-1979 SNKTFVASYS
+1979 KSAGSSKTFLATYS
-1989 GGNMVAMDVGIPGA
+1989 GNSSRVDLLPGIPGEKVITDANTTQVELSFA
-2003 KTITDTHD
+2003 KT
-2011 GKIYIKKFDVNNNVM
+2011 DVKGNAM
-2026 EKCEFTLT
+2026 AGCEMTLT
-2034 GPNNYKKNWSS
+2034 GPNGYSKTWTSDTGSKKFTGL
-2045 SKDAEEFSN
+2045 AEGE
-2054 LKAGT
+2054 
-2059 YTLTETEMNNFVQL
+2059 YTLTEKPMTGYAPV
-2073 SMSFTIDETGCI
+2073 SISFTVNAAGYI
-2085 VTQNPD
+2085 VTTDAQGNPIN
-2091 GSKIESTSYALSA
+2091 GSNFSLTENGL
-2104 NTVTL
+2104 TV
-2109 INRAKVSVDKQN
+2109 INRSQISVSKKDITSLK
-2121 IANSDELA
+2121 ELA
-2129 GATIKITRTNG
+2129 GAKITITKTDGSWNEALVELSRTG
-2140 GLNEKVLE
+2140 I
-2148 VKRGDTALT
+2148 TFT
-2157 KETSLDESDYSKYTQ
+2157 KSDSVNDESQYQLTSKEL
-2172 TSNTITFISDGKAKT
+2172 TFISDGKNKT
-2187 DIIGLPDGDYT
+2187 DIIGLPDGTYT
-2198 MEEVAAPDGYN
+2198 MTEVVAPDGYN
-2209 KVKTTFT
+2209 KVSTDFT
-2216 FTIDKG
+2216 FTIKNGVVDATG
-2222 QVTRTSADSEEYDV
+2222 TTEYDV
-2236 SGNDIVMKDSA
+2236 SGNDITMKDGQKPSV
-2247 KKTISIGKQAVGG
+2247 TISKQAVGG
-2260 GDELTG
+2260 GEELTG
-2266 AELQLT
+2266 AVLKLT
-2272 VPKGVDLSQIEA
+2272 APAGIDLSK
-2284 AYGDQ
+2284 
-2289 STNGIVKSDKT
+2289 VKGSY
-2300 ISWKSDGTK
+2300 SDGSTAGIETSGNTITWTSDNAK
-2309 GSVELTDLPAG
+2309 GGVTLENLPAG
-2320 TYTLKE
+2320 VYTLE
-2326 ITAPDGFTKKT
+2326 ETTAPDGFTKKT
-2337 EEMNF
+2337 EAMNF

-2361 KVVMEDAASK
+2361 KVVMEDDTSK
-2371 LTIGKKDITGKQEVT
+2371 LTIAKKDITGKQEVT
-2386 GAKLT
+2386 GATLT
-2391 LTLTKPDESGATL
+2391 LTLTNPDESGATL
-2404 DGVTVENIKNN
+2404 DDVTANI

-2439 PDGEYTLKE
+2439 PDGKYTLKE
-2448 TGDAFTDE
+2448 TGGAFTDT

-2465 ESTMTFTVENGVV
+2465 KSTMTFTVENGVV
-2478 TKTTGTADSLNDKA
+2478 TDTSAENSLNDKA
-2492 ADGYYYYDKTAG
+2492 TEGYYYYDKTKEE
-2504 QILVCD
+2504 ILVCD

-2520 KQDAGSGAEVAG
+2520 KQDAASGAEVAG

-2570 SADGKTIQFV
+2570 STDGKTIQFV

-2593 GTYKLKETNAPD
+2593 GSYQLKETNAPD

-2632 KVSKLTIAKKD
+2632 EASKLTIAKKD

-2657 KLTKPDESGA
+2657 
-2667 TLDGV
+2667 
-2672 TVENIKNI
+2672 
-2680 TVDSRT
+2680 
-2686 EDSITW
+2686 
-2692 TSGKTDAI
+2692 
-2700 LSKLPDGKYTLK
+2700 
-2712 ETGGAF
+2712 
-2718 TDTETGK
+2718 
-2725 TYTVIESTM
+2725 
-2734 TFTVENGVV
+2734 
-2743 TSTTGDADNLNDK
+2743 
-2756 ATEGYYYYDKTAGQI
+2756 
-2771 LVCDAEAVNV
+2771 
-2781 VPISKQDAGSGA
+2781 
-2793 EVAGATLEITAE
+2793 
-2805 NVLDTTK
+2805 
-2812 LELSRTDKNGN
+2812 
-2823 KTVLVK
+2823 
-2829 GTDYSISADG
+2829 
-2839 KTIQFVSGEDATII
+2839 
-2853 TGLPAGTYKLKE
+2853 
-2865 TNAPD
+2865 
-2870 GYQLYTAEETFTI
+2870 
-2883 GTDGK
+2883 
-2888 VTGTTTIQDK
+2888 
-2898 VSKLTI
+2898 
-2904 AKKDITGKQEV
+2904 
-2915 TGAKLTLT
+2915 T

-2930 GATLDGVKANITV
+2930 GATLDGVTANIHV

-2971 LKETGGAFTDT
+2971 LKETGDAFTDA
-2982 ETGKTY
+2982 ETKKTY

-3003 ITKSN
+3003 VTDTSAEN
-3008 AADNLNDKATEGYYY
+3008 SLNDKATKGYYY
-3023 YDKTKEEILVC
+3023 YDKTAGQILVC

-3048 TTTTSTT
+3048 TTTTTT
-3055 TTPTRTSA
+3055 TT
-3063 TTESS
+3063 
-3068 TETTVSTTS
+3068 
-3077 ATPTDTTT
+3077 TTT
-3085 STTASTAGPTQPTT
+3085 STSESSTTSDTETT
-3099 TSTTG
+3099 TGT
-3104 SSTVTTV
+3104 
-3111 STTASTAGPTQP
+3111 
-3123 TTTSTTG
+3123 
-3130 SGTVTTVSTTASTA
+3130 GTVTTVSTVATTSKTSGTTTEVTTDTTLATSGNTTETSA
-3144 GPTQPTTT
+3144 GPTTT
-3152 STTGSSTVTTV
+3152 STSETTTEVTTD
-3163 STTASTAGPTQP
+3163 TTLATSGNTTETSAGP
-3175 TTTSTTG
+3175 TTTSTSET
-3182 SGTVTTVSTTASTA
+3182 TTEVTTGTTLATSGNTTETSA
-3196 GPTQPTT
+3196 GPTT
-3203 TSTTG
+3203 TSTSET
-3208 SSTVTTVSTTAS
+3208 TTEVTTDTTLATS
-3220 TAGPTQPTTTSTTG
+3220 GNTTETSAGPTTTSTSET
-3234 SGTVTT
+3234 TTEVTT
-3240 VSTTASTAGPTQPT
+3240 GTTLATSGNTTETSAGPT
-3254 TTSTTGSGTVTTVS
+3254 TTSTNGTTTTAKTTVTTASASTETSAASTTTTAAGTTAETVTETS
-3268 TTASTAGPTQPTTTS
+3268 TTAASTVTTAETTVTTAATTTIE
-3283 ATATNTTT
+3283 ATTT
-3291 TTSSTGTGSDTG
+3291 TTEETTVETTTEA
-3303 TTTTTQSAT
+3303 TTTT
-3312 TVTATNTG
+3312 
-3320 SVTETTPIVTVTE
+3320 EE
-3333 TAPVT
+3333 T
-3338 TTTCSTIQTTET
+3338 TTTI
-3350 TPTTVTTV
+3350 
-3358 TTPVTTVT
+3358 VT
-3366 TTELERGV
+3366 TTEQPDGYV
-3374 LIRKCDMG
+3374 IRKCDVG
-3382 GNEIAGASLQVA
+3382 GNEIGGASLNITDQN
-3394 DLDGNVIDAWI
+3394 GNVIDQWV
-3405 SEAGISH
+3405 SEEGVSHVFAGIQPN
-3412 AIETVEVGVPYCLTE
+3412 TPYCLTE
-3427 LQAPVDYALA
+3427 TLAPADYLVA
-3437 ESIYFR
+3437 EPIYFQ
-3443 LEEDGT
+3443 L
-3449 VTILTFAVNED
+3449 NED
-3460 GTIATDENGPIILTE
+3460 GTLVLFVGVSLNEDGSWSVEN
-3475 TPSADAVVT
+3475 AVVT
-3484 MFDEFIGIVTTT
+3484 ANPDGRAIVMIDEYVGTETTT
-3496 DITTETTTTTET
+3496 TETTEETTTTTEATTTTAKNTTAGNGEHTPSVSTTTTAST
-3508 ETTTTTPHNTT
+3508 ETTTVTGESGTGTTA
-3519 NDNGNH
+3519 G
-3525 TPSASETTSSGETTT
+3525 SG
-3540 ETTNG
+3540 G

-3550 TDGSGTTTTT
+3550 AAGGSQTTTVI
-3560 RYRSSSGSSSSS
+3560 RSSSGSSSSS
-3572 SSGRGSSS
+3572 SRSNTKI
-3580 VRVSSTP
+3580 SSTP
-3587 KTDDRI
+3587 KTGEALPGVI
-3593 WMLLFPTGLALTGAI
+3593 IPAGIALAAAI
-3608 LTGRKRKK
+3608 VAGCKRKK
-3616 KHQK
+3616 K

>member
-1 MDGNTVST
+1 MQTEKT
-9 TCRTFR
+9 RHLRTR
-15 AKLLSVLLAVLMLF
+15 VISVLLAVLMIVTCLPSMLF
-29 TSIPAM
+29 PV
-35 FPASASGSGGSGNP
+35 SADNNGRSGGP
-49 IVLTNASVEFRDK
+49 LVLTNASVEFRDSK
-62 YFKEI
+62 YNPIDEVN
-67 TDTDSGEIFYLM
+67 TGDVFYLM
-79 AKIGGNNVE
+79 STISGNNVN
-88 EGEVDFY
+88 EGEVDSY
-95 RIEISDKNLLL
+95 RIEITDKNLLL
-106 PNFAGNGFKDGAV
+106 PNFAGNGFRDGAV

-134 ITFQIDNGETKQIRL
+134 ITFDIDNGQTKQVRL
-149 QAKFQNGKTANGTA
+149 QAKFQNGKTPGGTTST
-163 VEVKLTQESSGKS
+163 VKIVQDSTGKNASST
-176 VSNQITADA
+176 ITARA
-185 AMQWSASKGENRTS
+185 KRQWSASKSEDRNALTA
-199 LKAQEIAKGT
+199 AQLAAGT

-215 SASPNNASKKTGAEW
+215 SASANNVTKKNGVEW
-230 VQSLKFEDTISLENM
+230 VQSLKFEDTISLSEM
-245 TFLGDAKAAIQNAV
+245 TFTGGAQTAVENAV
-259 KAAIQTAGYDA
+259 KSAVATAGYTA
-270 EPTVTVND
+270 GNLSVEAID
-278 GKADISFVLNSRNEN
+278 GTSTAKISFTVDSKNTN

-330 KPYGDNASYS
+330 KPYGDDASYS

-364 VQNGKAYYVNGDTVE
+364 VKNGKAYYVNGDIVE

-390 AGNITLKDNVPDGMT
+390 AGDITLTDNVPDGMT

-478 GYVTYNGKNLGQKYY
+478 GYVTYKGKNLGQKYY
-493 PHIAGQTAT
+493 PRIAGQTAT
-502 YTISVTNSGAKD
+502 YTISITNSGAKD
-514 AKGVLVSDD
+514 AKDVPVLDD
-523 SLSYNLENMTYT
+523 SLSDNLENMTYT
-535 VDGVTRSAFP
+535 VDGVTRTDFP
-545 DKIDVPAGKT
+545 DKIDVPAEKT

-576 TVDGKP
+576 KVDGKS

-587 FTPDTP
+587 FTPDVP

-647 NSGAYGILTLSDGTT
+647 NSGAYGILTLSDDTT
-662 KNITSVDTKTLTAG
+662 ENITSVDTKTLTAG
-676 GTITVPK
+676 GPITVPK
-683 GESITLTVYANV
+683 GKSITLTVYANV

-761 QATFTNNG
+761 QATFTNHG

-776 YLYDYGTTLKWET
+776 YLYDYGTTLKWEA

-800 NASDSRIQT
+800 NASNPRIQT
-809 VTVEQDNRAHG
+809 VTVEQNKIDGG
-820 GYAAETFNIMGIKL
+820 GYAVETFNIMGINL

-883 AFETKFGTQK
+883 AFETKFGTQR

-906 NEHGNKT
+906 NEHGSKT

-937 TNSAD
+937 TNSED
-942 KTTNIVDMT
+942 KTTNIVGMT
-951 AADLEQ
+951 AADLEK

-1005 GIQATRV
+1005 GIQATQV

-1026 ANQWGG
+1026 ANQWGS

-1071 GKNDGSDRVIS
+1071 GKNDGSDRVILPNS
-1082 PEDKVDISFTKTT
+1082 KVDISFTKTT

-1145 TSGKA
+1145 DTAGKA
-1150 TLNGEELGKLDL
+1150 TLNGEELGRLDL

-1181 YPTKYFVVPLKADG
+1181 YPTKCFVVPLKADG
-1195 SFAVDKYGMVT
+1195 SFAVDKYGMVS
-1206 GNDGAAIKT
+1206 GNGATIKT

-1263 TNTGYAEV
+1263 TNTGYATID
-1271 KQPFTAEN
+1271 QPFSAED
-1279 TVAGEKRDTQIWN
+1279 TVAGEKQDNQIWS

-1310 YTNNGHNGDPHTDP
+1310 YKNNGHNGTPHTDP
-1324 ATDTGYSREP
+1324 ATDTGYSRQP

-1355 NSPVDLE
+1355 NSPVALE

-1381 YARNSA
+1381 YERFSA

-1400 GGTDVIDKTARSYST
+1400 GGTNVIDKTVRSYST

-1427 WLGQNDVMNWTNI
+1427 WLGQNDVMNWTGI
-1440 KSDDT
+1440 SSADT

-1564 QTAASVTMKDVDLS
+1564 QKNAASVTMKDVDLS

-1605 TPTYTGNA
+1605 TPAYTGNK
-1613 ISTDATTKQTVG
+1613 ISTDATTDQTVG
-1625 VTNTKNTGEIKLTK
+1625 VTNTKNTGEITLTK

-1669 YEEVPVQS
+1669 YEEAPVQS

-1682 ADSKKVTFENV
+1682 AGSQDVTFEDV

-1704 NSNGVPTYTGDSGT
+1704 NANGVPTYTGDSGT

-1742 TTITNFEETQYSITV
+1742 TTITNFEQTQYSITV
-1757 SKVLN
+1757 SKVLI
-1762 ADNVKSTPVFS
+1762 ADDVKSTPVFS

-1779 SGDTY
+1779 NGNDY
-1784 TQVGDTQEVIA
+1784 TQVGTTQKVAA

-1814 KADTPYYIFEM
+1814 KEGIPYYIFEM

-1860 DCCDKY
+1860 DCCDDDS
-1866 GKVAALTLTKD
+1866 KVAALTLTKD
-1877 APQASTIITN
+1877 APNASTIITN
-1887 STDNP
+1887 TTKNP
-1892 TKITVTKIATE
+1892 AQIKVTKIATIDDNPADSHE
-1903 DGNQAVDH
+1903 ATV
-1911 AIEVGL
+1911 AL
-1917 FTQDADGNYQ
+1917 FTMDADGNYQ
-1927 EVSGQ
+1927 AVSGQ

-1944 KKSVTFD
+1944 KNSVTFD

-1964 DAEGNR
+1964 DADGKR
-1970 VENGGTTEV
+1970 VENESTISVGG
-1979 SNKTFVASYS
+1979 KTFLATYS
-1989 GGNMVAMDVGIPGA
+1989 GNSSRVDLLPGIPGE
-2003 KTITDTHD
+2003 KTITDANTTQVELSFA
-2011 GKIYIKKFDVNNNVM
+2011 KTDVKGNAM
-2026 EKCEFTLT
+2026 AGCEMTLT
-2034 GPNNYKKNWSS
+2034 SPNGY
-2045 SKDAEEFSN
+2045 SKTWTSGADPEKLTGLAE
-2054 LKAGT
+2054 GD
-2059 YTLTETEMNNFVQL
+2059 YTLTEKPMTGYAPV
-2073 SMSFTIDETGCI
+2073 SISFAVNANGYI
-2085 VTQNPD
+2085 VTTDAQGNPIN
-2091 GSKIESTSYALSA
+2091 GSNFDLAENGL
-2104 NTVTL
+2104 TV
-2109 INRAKVSVDKQN
+2109 INRSQISVSKKDITSLK
-2121 IANSDELA
+2121 ELA
-2129 GATIKITRTNG
+2129 GAKITIAKTDGSWNEALVELSRTG
-2140 GLNEKVLE
+2140 
-2148 VKRGDTALT
+2148 TTFT
-2157 KETSLDESDYSKYTQ
+2157 KSDSVDDESQYQLTSKEL
-2172 TSNTITFISDGKAKT
+2172 TFISDGKNKT
-2187 DIIGLPDGDYT
+2187 DIIGLPDGTYT
-2198 MEEVAAPDGYN
+2198 MTEVVAPDGYN
-2209 KVKTTFT
+2209 KVSTDFT
-2216 FTIDKG
+2216 FTIKNGVVDATG
-2222 QVTRTSADSEEYDV
+2222 TTEYDV
-2236 SGNDIVMKDSA
+2236 SGNDITMKDGQKPSV
-2247 KKTISIGKQAVGG
+2247 TISKQAVGG
-2260 GDELTG
+2260 GEELTG
-2266 AELQLT
+2266 AVLKLT
-2272 VPKGVDLSQIEA
+2272 APAGTDLSK
-2284 AYGDQ
+2284 
-2289 STNGIVKSDKT
+2289 VKGSY
-2300 ISWKSDGTK
+2300 SDGSTAGIETSGNTITWTSDNAK
-2309 GSVELTDLPAG
+2309 GGVTLANLPAG
-2320 TYTLKE
+2320 VYTLE
-2326 ITAPDGFTKKT
+2326 ETTAPDGFTKKT
-2337 EEMNF
+2337 EEMTF

-2361 KVVMEDAASK
+2361 KIVMEDNTSK
-2371 LTIGKKDITGKQEVT
+2371 LTISKKDITGKQEVT
-2386 GAKLT
+2386 GATLT
-2391 LTLTKPDESGATL
+2391 LTLTNPDESGATL
-2404 DGVTVENIKNN
+2404 DDVTVENSIVGN
-2415 TVDSRTADS
+2415 RTEDS
-2424 ITWTSGKTDAILSKL
+2424 ITWISGKTDAVLSKL
-2439 PDGEYTLKE
+2439 PDGKYTLKE
-2448 TGDAFTDE
+2448 TGGAFTDA
-2456 ETGKTYTVI
+2456 ETKKTYTVI

-2478 TKTTGTADSLNDKA
+2478 TDTNAADNLNDKA
-2492 ADGYYYYDKTAG
+2492 TEGYYYYDKTAG

-2520 KQDAGSGAEVAG
+2520 KQDAASGAEVAG

-2570 SADGKTIQFV
+2570 STDGKTIQFV

-2593 GTYKLKETNAPD
+2593 GSYQLKETNAPD

-2626 TTTIQD
+2626 TTIIQD
-2632 KVSKLTIAKKD
+2632 KA
-2643 ITGKQEVTGATLTL
+2643 
-2657 KLTKPDESGA
+2657 
-2667 TLDGV
+2667 
-2672 TVENIKNI
+2672 
-2680 TVDSRT
+2680 
-2686 EDSITW
+2686 
-2692 TSGKTDAI
+2692 
-2700 LSKLPDGKYTLK
+2700 
-2712 ETGGAF
+2712 
-2718 TDTETGK
+2718 
-2725 TYTVIESTM
+2725 
-2734 TFTVENGVV
+2734 
-2743 TSTTGDADNLNDK
+2743 
-2756 ATEGYYYYDKTAGQI
+2756 
-2771 LVCDAEAVNV
+2771 
-2781 VPISKQDAGSGA
+2781 
-2793 EVAGATLEITAE
+2793 
-2805 NVLDTTK
+2805 
-2812 LELSRTDKNGN
+2812 
-2823 KTVLVK
+2823 
-2829 GTDYSISADG
+2829 
-2839 KTIQFVSGEDATII
+2839 
-2853 TGLPAGTYKLKE
+2853 
-2865 TNAPD
+2865 
-2870 GYQLYTAEETFTI
+2870 
-2883 GTDGK
+2883 
-2888 VTGTTTIQDK
+2888 
-2898 VSKLTI
+2898 SKLTI

-2930 GATLDGVKANITV
+2930 GATLDGVTANIHV

-2988 TVIESTMTF
+2988 TVIKSTMTF

-3003 ITKSN
+3003 VTDTSAEN
-3008 AADNLNDKATEGYYY
+3008 SLNDKATKGYYY
-3023 YDKTKEEILVC
+3023 CDKTAGQILVC

-3048 TTTTSTT
+3048 TTTTTT
-3055 TTPTRTSA
+3055 TT
-3063 TTESS
+3063 
-3068 TETTVSTTS
+3068 
-3077 ATPTDTTT
+3077 TTT
-3085 STTASTAGPTQPTT
+3085 STSESSTTSDTETT
-3099 TSTTG
+3099 TGT
-3104 SSTVTTV
+3104 
-3111 STTASTAGPTQP
+3111 
-3123 TTTSTTG
+3123 
-3130 SGTVTTVSTTASTA
+3130 GTVTTVSTVATTSKTSGTTTEVTTDTTLATSGNTTETSA
-3144 GPTQPTTT
+3144 GPTTT
-3152 STTGSSTVTTV
+3152 STSETTTEVTTD
-3163 STTASTAGPTQP
+3163 TTLATSGNTTETSAGP
-3175 TTTSTTG
+3175 TTTSTSET
-3182 SGTVTTVSTTASTA
+3182 TTEVTTGTTLATSGNTTETSA
-3196 GPTQPTT
+3196 GPTT
-3203 TSTTG
+3203 TSTSETTTEVT
-3208 SSTVTTVSTTAS
+3208 TVTTLATSGSTTETS
-3220 TAGPTQPTTTSTTG
+3220 AGPTTTSTSET
-3234 SGTVTT
+3234 TTEVTT
-3240 VSTTASTAGPTQPT
+3240 DTTLATSGSTTETSAGPT
-3254 TTSTTGSGTVTTVS
+3254 TTSTNGTTTDTTTAKTTVTTAS
-3268 TTASTAGPTQPTTTS
+3268 ASTETS
-3283 ATATNTTT
+3283 AASTTT
-3291 TTSSTGTGSDTG
+3291 TAAG
-3303 TTTTTQSAT
+3303 TTA
-3312 TVTATNTG
+3312 
-3320 SVTETTPIVTVTE
+3320 ETVTE
-3333 TAPVT
+3333 TST
-3338 TTTCSTIQTTET
+3338 TAAS
-3350 TPTTVTTV
+3350 TVTTAE
-3358 TTPVTTVT
+3358 TTVT
-3366 TTELERGV
+3366 TTATTTIEATTTTTEETTVETTTEATTTTEETTTTIVTTTEQPDGYV
-3374 LIRKCDMG
+3374 IRKCDVG
-3382 GNEIAGASLQVA
+3382 GNEIGGASLNITDQS
-3394 DLDGNVIDAWI
+3394 GNVIDQWV
-3405 SEAGISH
+3405 SEEGVSHVFAGIQPN
-3412 AIETVEVGVPYCLTE
+3412 TPYCLTE
-3427 LQAPVDYALA
+3427 TLAPADYLVA
-3437 ESIYFR
+3437 EPIYFQ
-3443 LEEDGT
+3443 L
-3449 VTILTFAVNED
+3449 NED
-3460 GTIATDENGPIILTE
+3460 GTLVLFVGVSLNEDGSWSVEN
-3475 TPSADAVVT
+3475 AVVT
-3484 MFDEFIGIVTTT
+3484 ANPDGRAIVMIDEYVGTETTT
-3496 DITTETTTTTET
+3496 TETTEETTTTTEATTTTAKNTTAGNGEHTPSVSTTTTAST
-3508 ETTTTTPHNTT
+3508 ETTTVTGESGTGTTA
-3519 NDNGNH
+3519 G
-3525 TPSASETTSSGETTT
+3525 SG
-3540 ETTNG
+3540 G

-3550 TDGSGTTTTT
+3550 AAGGSQTTTVI
-3560 RYRSSSGSSSSS
+3560 RSSSGSSSSS
-3572 SSGRGSSS
+3572 SRSNTKI
-3580 VRVSSTP
+3580 SSTP
-3587 KTDDRI
+3587 KTGEALPVVI
-3593 WMLLFPTGLALTGAI
+3593 IPAGIALAAAI
-3608 LTGRKRKK
+3608 VAGCKRKK
-3616 KHQK
+3616 K

>member
-1 MDGNTVST
+1 MQTEKT
-9 TCRTFR
+9 RHLRTR
-15 AKLLSVLLAVLMLF
+15 VISVLLAVLMIVTCLPSMLF
-29 TSIPAM
+29 PV
-35 FPASASGSGGSGNP
+35 SADNNGRSGGP
-49 IVLTNASVEFRDK
+49 LVLTNASVEFRDSE
-62 YFKEI
+62 YNPIDEVN
-67 TDTDSGEIFYLM
+67 TGDVFYLM
-79 AKIGGNNVE
+79 STISGNNVN
-88 EGEVDFY
+88 EGEEDSY
-95 RIEISDKNLLL
+95 RIEITDKNLLL

-134 ITFQIDNGETKQIRL
+134 IAFDIDNGQTKQVRL
-149 QAKFQNGKTANGTA
+149 QAKFQNGKTPGGTPST
-163 VEVKLTQESSGKS
+163 VKIVQDSTGKNASST
-176 VSNQITADA
+176 ITAKA
-185 AMQWSASKGENRTS
+185 ERQWSASKSEDRNALTA
-199 LKAQEIAKGT
+199 AQLAAGT

-215 SASPNNASKKTGAEW
+215 SASANNASKKNGVEW
-230 VQSLKFEDTISLENM
+230 VQSLKFEDTISLSEM
-245 TFLGDAKAAIQNAV
+245 TFAGGAQTAVENAV
-259 KAAIQTAGYDA
+259 KSAIAAAGYTAGNLSVEA
-270 EPTVTVND
+270 ID
-278 GKADISFVLNSRNEN
+278 GTSTAKISFTVDSKNTN
-293 AEMPAV
+293 AEMSAV
-299 NLNVALP
+299 KLNVALP
-306 LNSSTVKMNGTA
+306 LNSSTVTMNGTA

-330 KPYGDNASYS
+330 KPYGDDTSYS

-390 AGNITLKDNVPDGMT
+390 AGDITLTDNVPDGMT

-452 TDGNNTAKA
+452 TDGNNNTAKA

-523 SLSYNLENMTYT
+523 SLSYNLKNMTYT
-535 VDGVTRSAFP
+535 VDGVTRSDFP

-576 TVDGKP
+576 KVDDKS

-608 TFGTAKDVVYT
+608 TFGTAEDVVYT

-640 DGMTFRE
+640 NDMAFRE
-647 NSGAYGILTLSDGTT
+647 NSGVYGVLTLADGTT
-662 KNITSVDTKTLTAG
+662 KDITTVDTKTLTAG
-676 GTITVPK
+676 GTVTVPK
-683 GESITLTVYANV
+683 GKSITLTVYANV
-695 EDSATAAALTNTA
+695 EASATAATLTNTA
-708 KVYEGAEVKGT
+708 KVYEGAEEKGT

-742 NGIPADDTT
+742 NGIQADDTT

-761 QATFTNNG
+761 QATFTNKG

-776 YLYDYGTTLKWET
+776 YLYDYGTTLKWEA

-809 VTVEQDNRAHG
+809 VTVEQDNRSHG

-834 AAGESVTVEYVVLG
+834 AAGESVTVEYVVLA

-868 GTYDL
+868 GIYDL

-883 AFETKFGTQK
+883 AFETKFGTQS

-906 NEHGNKT
+906 NEHGSKT

-942 KTTNIVDMT
+942 KTTNIVDKT
-951 AADLEQ
+951 AAELEQ

-973 AGKTIV
+973 AGKKIV

-1005 GIQATRV
+1005 GIQATQV

-1026 ANQWGG
+1026 ENPYGS

-1071 GKNDGSDRVIS
+1071 GRDDGSDRVILPNS
-1082 PEDKVDISFTKTT
+1082 KVDISFTKTT

-1114 NADLQKVENGY
+1114 NADVQKVENGY

-1145 TSGKA
+1145 DTAGKA
-1150 TLNGEELGKLDL
+1150 ILNGEELGRLDL

-1181 YPTKYFVVPLKADG
+1181 YPTKCFVVPLKADG
-1195 SFAVDKYGMVT
+1195 SFAVDKYGMVS
-1206 GNDGAAIKT
+1206 GNGATIKT

-1263 TNTGYAEV
+1263 TNTGYATID
-1271 KQPFTAEN
+1271 QPFTAED

-1310 YTNNGHNGDPHTDP
+1310 YKNQNHTGTPHTDP
-1324 ATDTGYSREP
+1324 ATDTGYSRQP

-1355 NSPVDLE
+1355 NSPVALE

-1381 YARNSA
+1381 YERFSA
-1387 FGVKLKSIDSVMV
+1387 FGVKLKKIESVMV
-1400 GGTDVIDKTARSYST
+1400 GGTDVIDKTVRSYST

-1427 WLGQNDVMNWTNI
+1427 WLGQNDVMNWTGI
-1440 KSDDT
+1440 SSADT
-1445 VNFRIQLQDTTVKV
+1445 VDFRIQLQDTTVKV
-1459 GDEVV
+1459 GEEVV

-1492 QNPDILGDT
+1492 QNKSILGDT

-1528 LTEAETKDAT
+1528 LTAAETKDAT

-1564 QTAASVTMKDVDLS
+1564 QTKASVTMKDVDLS

-1605 TPTYTGNA
+1605 TPAYTGNE
-1613 ISTDATTKQTVG
+1613 ISTDATTNQTVY
-1625 VTNTKNTGEIKLTK
+1625 VTNTKNTGEITLTK
-1639 TLAGVEGGD
+1639 TLAGMEGGD

-1657 LFTKNAA
+1657 LFTQNAA

-1669 YEEVPVQS
+1669 YEEAPVQS

-1682 ADSKKVTFENV
+1682 AGSQDVKFEGV

-1704 NSNGVPTYTGDSGT
+1704 NANGVPTYTGDSDT

-1731 VIRSAVQAGGT
+1731 VTRSAVQAGGT
-1742 TTITNFEETQYSITV
+1742 TTITNFEQPQYSITV
-1757 SKVLN
+1757 SKVLI
-1762 ADNVKSTPVFS
+1762 ADDVKSTPVFS

-1779 SGDTY
+1779 SGNDYTLVDT
-1784 TQVGDTQEVIA
+1784 TKNVTA
-1795 GSEVKF
+1795 GSDVTF
-1801 STELNEQNKRYDL
+1801 DGL

-1846 NSTTKTDTT
+1846 NSTTKTNTT

-1860 DCCDKY
+1860 DCCDDHNQ
-1866 GKVAALTLTKD
+1866 VAALTLTKD
-1877 APQASTIITN
+1877 APQANTIITN
-1887 STDNP
+1887 TTKNP
-1892 TKITVTKIATE
+1892 AQIKVTKIATE
-1903 DGNQAVDH
+1903 DGKPAVDH
-1911 AIEVGL
+1911 AIKVGL
-1917 FTQDADGNYQ
+1917 FTLNADGSY
-1927 EVSGQ
+1927 EPVKDATGTA
-1932 KKTITIAAGDKG
+1932 KVEPITIAAGDKG

-1964 DAEGNR
+1964 DADGKR
-1970 VENGGTTEV
+1970 VENDSTTTV
-1979 SNKTFVASYS
+1979 KSAGSSKTFLATYS
-1989 GGNMVAMDVGIPGA
+1989 GNSSRVDLLPGIPGEKVITDANTTQVELSFA
-2003 KTITDTHD
+2003 KT
-2011 GKIYIKKFDVNNNVM
+2011 DVKGNAM
-2026 EKCEFTLT
+2026 AGCEMTLT
-2034 GPNNYKKNWSS
+2034 GPNGYSKTWTSDTGSKKFTGL
-2045 SKDAEEFSN
+2045 AEGE
-2054 LKAGT
+2054 
-2059 YTLTETEMNNFVQL
+2059 YTLTEKPMTGYAPV
-2073 SMSFTIDETGCI
+2073 SISFTVNAAGYI
-2085 VTQNPD
+2085 VTTDAQGNPIN
-2091 GSKIESTSYALSA
+2091 GSNFSLTENGL
-2104 NTVTL
+2104 TV
-2109 INRAKVSVDKQN
+2109 INRSQISVSKKDITSLK
-2121 IANSDELA
+2121 ELA
-2129 GATIKITRTNG
+2129 GAKITITKTDGSWNEALVELSRTG
-2140 GLNEKVLE
+2140 I
-2148 VKRGDTALT
+2148 TFT
-2157 KETSLDESDYSKYTQ
+2157 KSDSVNDESQYQLTSKEL
-2172 TSNTITFISDGKAKT
+2172 TFISDGKNKT
-2187 DIIGLPDGDYT
+2187 DIIGLPDGTYT
-2198 MEEVAAPDGYN
+2198 MTEVVAPDGYN
-2209 KVKTTFT
+2209 KVSTDFT
-2216 FTIDKG
+2216 FTIKNGVVDATG
-2222 QVTRTSADSEEYDV
+2222 TTEYDV
-2236 SGNDIVMKDSA
+2236 SGNDITMKDGQKPSV
-2247 KKTISIGKQAVGG
+2247 TISKQAVGG
-2260 GDELTG
+2260 GEELTG
-2266 AELQLT
+2266 AVLKLT
-2272 VPKGVDLSQIEA
+2272 APAGTDLSKVKGSYSDGSTAGIETS
-2284 AYGDQ
+2284 GN
-2289 STNGIVKSDKT
+2289 TITWTSDKA
-2300 ISWKSDGTK
+2300 K
-2309 GSVELTDLPAG
+2309 GGVTLANLPAG
-2320 TYTLKE
+2320 MYTLE
-2326 ITAPDGFTKKT
+2326 ETTAPDGFTKKT

-2361 KVVMEDAASK
+2361 KVVMKDAASK
-2371 LTIGKKDITGKQEVT
+2371 LTIAKKDITGKQEVT
-2386 GAKLT
+2386 GATLT
-2391 LTLTKPDESGATL
+2391 LTLTNPDESGATL
-2404 DGVTVENIKNN
+2404 DDVTVENS
-2415 TVDSRTADS
+2415 TVASRTEDS

-2439 PDGEYTLKE
+2439 PDGKYTLKE
-2448 TGDAFTDE
+2448 TGGAFTDT

-2478 TKTTGTADSLNDKA
+2478 TDTSAENSLNDKA
-2492 ADGYYYYDKTAG
+2492 TKGYYYCDKTAG

-2593 GTYKLKETNAPD
+2593 GSYQLKETNAPD

-2632 KVSKLTIAKKD
+2632 EASKLTIAKKD

-2657 KLTKPDESGA
+2657 
-2667 TLDGV
+2667 
-2672 TVENIKNI
+2672 
-2680 TVDSRT
+2680 
-2686 EDSITW
+2686 
-2692 TSGKTDAI
+2692 
-2700 LSKLPDGKYTLK
+2700 
-2712 ETGGAF
+2712 
-2718 TDTETGK
+2718 
-2725 TYTVIESTM
+2725 
-2734 TFTVENGVV
+2734 
-2743 TSTTGDADNLNDK
+2743 
-2756 ATEGYYYYDKTAGQI
+2756 
-2771 LVCDAEAVNV
+2771 
-2781 VPISKQDAGSGA
+2781 
-2793 EVAGATLEITAE
+2793 
-2805 NVLDTTK
+2805 
-2812 LELSRTDKNGN
+2812 
-2823 KTVLVK
+2823 
-2829 GTDYSISADG
+2829 
-2839 KTIQFVSGEDATII
+2839 
-2853 TGLPAGTYKLKE
+2853 
-2865 TNAPD
+2865 
-2870 GYQLYTAEETFTI
+2870 
-2883 GTDGK
+2883 
-2888 VTGTTTIQDK
+2888 
-2898 VSKLTI
+2898 
-2904 AKKDITGKQEV
+2904 
-2915 TGAKLTLT
+2915 T

-2930 GATLDGVKANITV
+2930 GATLDGVTANIHV

-2971 LKETGGAFTDT
+2971 LKETGDAFTDA
-2982 ETGKTY
+2982 ETKKTY

-3003 ITKSN
+3003 VTDTSAEN
-3008 AADNLNDKATEGYYY
+3008 SLNDKATKGYYY
-3023 YDKTKEEILVC
+3023 YDKTAGQILVC

-3048 TTTTSTT
+3048 TTTTTT
-3055 TTPTRTSA
+3055 TT
-3063 TTESS
+3063 
-3068 TETTVSTTS
+3068 
-3077 ATPTDTTT
+3077 TTT
-3085 STTASTAGPTQPTT
+3085 STSESSTTSDTETT
-3099 TSTTG
+3099 TGT
-3104 SSTVTTV
+3104 
-3111 STTASTAGPTQP
+3111 
-3123 TTTSTTG
+3123 
-3130 SGTVTTVSTTASTA
+3130 GTVTTVSTVATTSKTSGTTTEVTTDTTLATSGNTTETSA
-3144 GPTQPTTT
+3144 GPTTT
-3152 STTGSSTVTTV
+3152 STSETTTEVTTD
-3163 STTASTAGPTQP
+3163 TTLATSGNTTETSAGP
-3175 TTTSTTG
+3175 TTTSTSET
-3182 SGTVTTVSTTASTA
+3182 TTEVTTGTTLATSGNTTETSA
-3196 GPTQPTT
+3196 GPTT
-3203 TSTTG
+3203 TSTSETTTEVT
-3208 SSTVTTVSTTAS
+3208 TVTTLATSGSTTETS
-3220 TAGPTQPTTTSTTG
+3220 AGPTTTSTSET
-3234 SGTVTT
+3234 TTEVTT
-3240 VSTTASTAGPTQPT
+3240 DTTLATSGNTTETSAGPT
-3254 TTSTTGSGTVTTVS
+3254 TTSTNGTTTTAKTTVTTASASTETSAASTTTTAAGTTAETVTETS
-3268 TTASTAGPTQPTTTS
+3268 TTAASTVTTAETIVTTAATTTIE
-3283 ATATNTTT
+3283 ATTT
-3291 TTSSTGTGSDTG
+3291 TTEETTVETTTEETTEA
-3303 TTTTTQSAT
+3303 TTTT
-3312 TVTATNTG
+3312 
-3320 SVTETTPIVTVTE
+3320 EE
-3333 TAPVT
+3333 T
-3338 TTTCSTIQTTET
+3338 TTTI
-3350 TPTTVTTV
+3350 
-3358 TTPVTTVT
+3358 VT
-3366 TTELERGV
+3366 TTEQPDGYV
-3374 LIRKCDMG
+3374 IRKCDVG
-3382 GNEIAGASLQVA
+3382 GNEIGGASLNITDQS
-3394 DLDGNVIDAWI
+3394 GNVIDQWV
-3405 SEAGISH
+3405 SEEGVSHVFAGIQPN
-3412 AIETVEVGVPYCLTE
+3412 TPYCLTE
-3427 LQAPVDYALA
+3427 TLAPADYLVA
-3437 ESIYFR
+3437 EPIYFQ
-3443 LEEDGT
+3443 L
-3449 VTILTFAVNED
+3449 NED
-3460 GTIATDENGPIILTE
+3460 GTLVLFVGVSLNEDGSWSVEN
-3475 TPSADAVVT
+3475 AVVT
-3484 MFDEFIGIVTTT
+3484 ANPDGRAIVMIDEYVGTETTT
-3496 DITTETTTTTET
+3496 TETTEETTTTTEATTTTAKNTTAGNGEHTPSVSTTTTAST
-3508 ETTTTTPHNTT
+3508 ETTTVTGESGTGTTA
-3519 NDNGNH
+3519 G
-3525 TPSASETTSSGETTT
+3525 SG
-3540 ETTNG
+3540 G

-3550 TDGSGTTTTT
+3550 AAGGSQTTTVI
-3560 RYRSSSGSSSSS
+3560 RSSSGSSSSS
-3572 SSGRGSSS
+3572 SRSNTKI
-3580 VRVSSTP
+3580 SSTP
-3587 KTDDRI
+3587 KTGEALPVVI
-3593 WMLLFPTGLALTGAI
+3593 IPAGIALAAAI
-3608 LTGRKRKK
+3608 VAGCKRKK
-3616 KHQK
+3616 K

>member
-1 MDGNTVST
+1 MQTEKT
-9 TCRTFR
+9 RHLRTR
-15 AKLLSVLLAVLMLF
+15 VISVLLAVLMIVTCLPSMLF
-29 TSIPAM
+29 PV
-35 FPASASGSGGSGNP
+35 SADNNGRSGGP
-49 IVLTNASVEFRDK
+49 LVLTNASVEFRDDK
-62 YFKEI
+62 YNPLSI
-67 TDTDSGEIFYLM
+67 VDTGAVFYLM
-79 AKIGGNNVE
+79 STISGNNVN
-88 EGEVDFY
+88 EGEVDSY
-95 RIEISDKNLLL
+95 RIEITDKNLLL
-106 PNFAGNGFKDGAV
+106 PNFAGNGFRDGAV

-134 ITFQIDNGETKQIRL
+134 IAFDIDNGQTKQVRL
-149 QAKFQNGKTANGTA
+149 QAKFQNGKTPGGTIST
-163 VEVKLTQESSGKS
+163 VKIVQDSTGKNASST
-176 VSNQITADA
+176 ITAKA
-185 AMQWSASKGENRTS
+185 ERQWSASKSEDRNALTA
-199 LKAQEIAKGT
+199 AQLAAGT

-215 SASPNNASKKTGAEW
+215 SASANNVTKKNGVEW
-230 VQSLKFEDTISLENM
+230 VQSLKFEDTISLSEM
-245 TFLGDAKAAIQNAV
+245 TFTGGAQTAVENAV
-259 KAAIQTAGYDA
+259 KSAVAAAGYTAGNLSVEA
-270 EPTVTVND
+270 ID
-278 GKADISFVLNSRNEN
+278 GTSTAKISFTVDSKNTN
-293 AEMPAV
+293 AEMSAV

-330 KPYGDNASYS
+330 KPYGDDTSYS

-364 VQNGKAYYVNGDTVE
+364 VKNGKAYYVNGDTVE

-390 AGNITLKDNVPDGMT
+390 AGDITLTDNVPDGMT
-405 LESITAA
+405 LQSITTA

-452 TDGNNTAKA
+452 TDGKNTAKA

-467 DKAVIETPVKS
+467 DKTVIETPMKS

-493 PHIAGQTAT
+493 PGMAGQIAT

-514 AKGVLVSDD
+514 AKDVPVADD
-523 SLSYNLENMTYT
+523 NLSSKLENITYK
-535 VDGVTRSAFP
+535 VDGVTKSAFP
-545 DKIDVPAGKT
+545 NEIDVPAGKT
-555 VQITVTGTIRDDV
+555 VQITVTGTIKSSV
-568 AGEISNVA
+568 TGEISNVA
-576 TVDGKP
+576 KVDDKS

-608 TFGTAKDVVYT
+608 TFGTAEDVVYT

-640 DGMTFRE
+640 NDMAFRE
-647 NSGAYGILTLSDGTT
+647 NSGVYGVLTLADGTT
-662 KNITSVDTKTLTAG
+662 KDITTVDTKTLTAG
-676 GTITVPK
+676 GTVTVPK
-683 GESITLTVYANV
+683 GKSITLTVYANV
-695 EDSATAAALTNTA
+695 EASATAATLTNTA
-708 KVYEGAEVKGT
+708 KVYEGAEEKGT

-742 NGIPADDTT
+742 NGIQADDTT

-761 QATFTNNG
+761 QATFTNKG

-776 YLYDYGTTLKWET
+776 YLYDYGTTLKWEA

-800 NASDSRIQT
+800 NASNPRIQT
-809 VTVEQDNRAHG
+809 VTVEQNKIDGG
-820 GYAAETFNIMGIKL
+820 GYAVETFNIMGINL

-848 NDVTNNNDYNHEKN
+848 NDVTNTNNDYASEKR
-862 GIQGFG
+862 GIQGYG
-868 GTYDL
+868 DGTNL

-883 AFETKFGTQK
+883 AFETKFGTQR

-942 KTTNIVDMT
+942 KTTNIVDKT
-951 AADLEQ
+951 AAELEQ

-973 AGKTIV
+973 AGKKIV

-990 VPDSVEGTANYTALS
+990 VLDSVEGTANHTALS
-1005 GIQATRV
+1005 GIQATQV

-1026 ANQWGG
+1026 ENQWGG

-1114 NADLQKVENGY
+1114 NADVQKVENGY

-1145 TSGKA
+1145 DTAGKA
-1150 TLNGEELGKLDL
+1150 TLNGEELGRLDL

-1181 YPTKYFVVPLKADG
+1181 YPTKCFVVPLKADG

-1206 GNDGAAIKT
+1206 GTGAAIKT

-1263 TNTGYAEV
+1263 TNTGYATID
-1271 KQPFTAEN
+1271 QPFSAED

-1310 YTNNGHNGDPHTDP
+1310 YTNNGHTGDPHTDP
-1324 ATDTGYSREP
+1324 ADDTGYSREP

-1355 NSPVDLE
+1355 NSPVALE

-1381 YARNSA
+1381 YERFSA
-1387 FGVKLKSIDSVMV
+1387 FGVTLKSIDSVTV
-1400 GGTDVIDKTARSYST
+1400 GGTDVSANAAYSYST

-1427 WLGQNDVMNWTNI
+1427 WLGQNDVMNWTGI
-1440 KSDDT
+1440 SSADT
-1445 VNFRIQLQDTTVKV
+1445 VDFRIQLQDTTVKV

-1492 QNPDILGDT
+1492 QNTDILGDT

-1599 NQIRNY
+1599 NQIHNY
-1605 TPTYTGNA
+1605 TPAYTYNK
-1613 ISTDATTKQTVG
+1613 ISTTDATTDQTVY
-1625 VTNTKNTGEIKLTK
+1625 VTNTKNTGDITLTK
-1639 TLAGVEGGD
+1639 TLAGVEGGN

-1704 NSNGVPTYTGDSGT
+1704 NANGVPTYTGDSGT

-1742 TTITNFEETQYSITV
+1742 TTITNFEQTQYSITV
-1757 SKVLN
+1757 SKVLI
-1762 ADNVKSTPVFS
+1762 ADDVKSTPVFS

-1779 SGDTY
+1779 NGDTY

-1825 DGDKRVENGASFQM
+1825 NGDKRVENGASFQM

-1860 DCCDKY
+1860 DCCDDHNQ
-1866 GKVAALTLTKD
+1866 VAALTLTKD
-1877 APQASTIITN
+1877 APQANTIITN
-1887 STDNP
+1887 TTKNP
-1892 TKITVTKIATE
+1892 AQIKVTKIATE
-1903 DGNQAVDH
+1903 DGNPADSHEATV
-1911 AIEVGL
+1911 AL
-1917 FTQDADGNYQ
+1917 FTMDADGNYQ

-1951 GLDSSKTYYVFEL
+1951 GLDSSKIYYVFEL
-1964 DAEGNR
+1964 DADGKR
-1970 VENGGTTEV
+1970 VENESTISAGG
-1979 SNKTFVASYS
+1979 KTFLATYS
-1989 GGNMVAMDVGIPGA
+1989 GGNRVDLLPGIPGE
-2003 KTITDTHD
+2003 KVITDANTTQVELSFA
-2011 GKIYIKKFDVNNNVM
+2011 KVDVKGSVM
-2026 EKCEFTLT
+2026 KGCEMTLT
-2034 GPNNYKKNWSS
+2034 GPGGYSKTWTSGTGSKKFTGL
-2045 SKDAEEFSN
+2045 AE
-2054 LKAGT
+2054 GD
-2059 YTLTETEMNNFVQL
+2059 YTLTEKPMTGYAPV
-2073 SMSFTIDETGCI
+2073 SISFTVNADGYI
-2085 VTQNPD
+2085 VTTDAQGNPIT
-2091 GSKIESTSYALSA
+2091 GSNFSLTENGL
-2104 NTVTL
+2104 TV
-2109 INRAKVSVDKQN
+2109 INRSQISVSKKDITSLK
-2121 IANSDELA
+2121 ELA
-2129 GATIKITRTNG
+2129 GAKITITKTDGSWNEALVELSRTG
-2140 GLNEKVLE
+2140 
-2148 VKRGDTALT
+2148 TTFT
-2157 KETSLDESDYSKYTQ
+2157 KSDSVDDESQYRLTSKEL
-2172 TSNTITFISDGKAKT
+2172 TFISDDKNEDGKNKT
-2187 DIIGLPDGDYT
+2187 DIIGLPDGTYT
-2198 MEEVAAPDGYN
+2198 MTEVVAPDGYN
-2209 KVKTTFT
+2209 KVSTDFT
-2216 FTIDKG
+2216 FTIKNGVVDATG
-2222 QVTRTSADSEEYDV
+2222 TTEYDV
-2236 SGNDIVMKDSA
+2236 SGNDITMKDGQKPSV
-2247 KKTISIGKQAVGG
+2247 TISKQAVGG
-2260 GDELTG
+2260 GEELTG
-2266 AELQLT
+2266 AVLKLT
-2272 VPKGVDLSQIEA
+2272 APAGTDLSK
-2284 AYGDQ
+2284 
-2289 STNGIVKSDKT
+2289 VKGFY
-2300 ISWKSDGTK
+2300 SDGSTAGIETSGNTITWTSDNAK
-2309 GSVELTDLPAG
+2309 GGVTLANLPAG
-2320 TYTLKE
+2320 VYTLE
-2326 ITAPDGFTKKT
+2326 ETTAPDGFTKKT

-2371 LTIGKKDITGKQEVT
+2371 LTIGKKDITGQQEVT

-2404 DGVTVENIKNN
+2404 DDVTANIR
-2415 TVDSRTADS
+2415 VDSRTADS

-2439 PDGEYTLKE
+2439 PDGTYTL
-2448 TGDAFTDE
+2448 G
-2456 ETGKTYTVI
+2456 
-2465 ESTMTFTVENGVV
+2465 
-2478 TKTTGTADSLNDKA
+2478 
-2492 ADGYYYYDKTAG
+2492 
-2504 QILVCD
+2504 
-2510 AEAVNVVPIS
+2510 
-2520 KQDAGSGAEVAG
+2520 
-2532 ATLEITAEN
+2532 
-2541 VLDTTKLE
+2541 
-2549 LSRTDKNGNK
+2549 
-2559 TVLVKGTDYSI
+2559 
-2570 SADGKTIQFV
+2570 
-2580 SGEDATIITGLPA
+2580 
-2593 GTYKLKETNAPD
+2593 
-2605 GYQLYTAEETF
+2605 
-2616 TIGTDGKVTG
+2616 
-2626 TTTIQD
+2626 
-2632 KVSKLTIAKKD
+2632 
-2643 ITGKQEVTGATLTL
+2643 
-2657 KLTKPDESGA
+2657 
-2667 TLDGV
+2667 
-2672 TVENIKNI
+2672 
-2680 TVDSRT
+2680 
-2686 EDSITW
+2686 
-2692 TSGKTDAI
+2692 
-2700 LSKLPDGKYTLK
+2700 

-2725 TYTVIESTM
+2725 TYTVIKSTM

-2743 TSTTGDADNLNDK
+2743 TDTSAENSLNDK

-2829 GTDYSISADG
+2829 GTDYSISTDG

-2853 TGLPAGTYKLKE
+2853 TGLPAGSYQLKE

-2888 VTGTTTIQDK
+2888 VTGTTTIQDEA
-2898 VSKLTI
+2898 SKLTI

-2915 TGAKLTLT
+2915 TGATLTLT

-2930 GATLDGVKANITV
+2930 GATLDGVTANIHV

-2971 LKETGGAFTDT
+2971 LKETGDAFTDA
-2982 ETGKTY
+2982 ETKKTY

-3003 ITKSN
+3003 VTDTSAEN
-3008 AADNLNDKATEGYYY
+3008 SLNDKATKGYYY
-3023 YDKTKEEILVC
+3023 YDKTAGQILVC

-3048 TTTTSTT
+3048 TTATT
-3055 TTPTRTSA
+3055 TTT
-3063 TTESS
+3063 
-3068 TETTVSTTS
+3068 
-3077 ATPTDTTT
+3077 TTT
-3085 STTASTAGPTQPTT
+3085 STSESSTTSDTETT
-3099 TSTTG
+3099 TGT
-3104 SSTVTTV
+3104 
-3111 STTASTAGPTQP
+3111 
-3123 TTTSTTG
+3123 
-3130 SGTVTTVSTTASTA
+3130 GTVTTVSTVATTSKTSGTTTEVTTDTTLATSGNTTETSA
-3144 GPTQPTTT
+3144 GPTTT
-3152 STTGSSTVTTV
+3152 STSETTTEVTTD
-3163 STTASTAGPTQP
+3163 TTLATSGNTTETSAGP
-3175 TTTSTTG
+3175 TTTST
-3182 SGTVTTVSTTASTA
+3182 SGTTTEVTTDTTLVTSGNTTETSA
-3196 GPTQPTT
+3196 GPTT
-3203 TSTTG
+3203 TSTSET
-3208 SSTVTTVSTTAS
+3208 TTEVTTGTTLATS
-3220 TAGPTQPTTTSTTG
+3220 GNTTETSAGPTTTSTSET
-3234 SGTVTT
+3234 TTEVTT
-3240 VSTTASTAGPTQPT
+3240 GTTLATSGNTTETSAGPT
-3254 TTSTTGSGTVTTVS
+3254 TTSTNGTTTDTTTAKTTVTTASASTETSAASTTTTAAGTTAETVTETS
-3268 TTASTAGPTQPTTTS
+3268 TTAASTVTTAETTVTTAATTTIE
-3283 ATATNTTT
+3283 ATTT
-3291 TTSSTGTGSDTG
+3291 TTEETTVETTTEETTEA
-3303 TTTTTQSAT
+3303 TTTT
-3312 TVTATNTG
+3312 
-3320 SVTETTPIVTVTE
+3320 EE
-3333 TAPVT
+3333 T
-3338 TTTCSTIQTTET
+3338 TTTI
-3350 TPTTVTTV
+3350 
-3358 TTPVTTVT
+3358 VT
-3366 TTELERGV
+3366 TTEQPDGYV
-3374 LIRKCDMG
+3374 IRKCDVG
-3382 GNEIAGASLQVA
+3382 GNEIGGASLNITDQS
-3394 DLDGNVIDAWI
+3394 GNVIDQWV
-3405 SEAGISH
+3405 SEEGVSHVFAGIQPN
-3412 AIETVEVGVPYCLTE
+3412 TPYCLTE
-3427 LQAPVDYALA
+3427 TLAPADYLVA
-3437 ESIYFR
+3437 EPIYFQ
-3443 LEEDGT
+3443 L
-3449 VTILTFAVNED
+3449 NED
-3460 GTIATDENGPIILTE
+3460 GTLVLFVGVSLNEDGSWSVEN
-3475 TPSADAVVT
+3475 AVVT
-3484 MFDEFIGIVTTT
+3484 ANPDGRAIVMIDEYVGTETTT
-3496 DITTETTTTTET
+3496 TETTEETTTTTEATTTTAKNTTAGNGEHTPSVSTTTTAST
-3508 ETTTTTPHNTT
+3508 ETTTVTGESGTGTTAG
-3519 NDNGNH
+3519 NG
-3525 TPSASETTSSGETTT
+3525 
-3540 ETTNG
+3540 G

-3550 TDGSGTTTTT
+3550 AAGGSQTTTVI
-3560 RYRSSSGSSSSS
+3560 RSSSGSSSSS
-3572 SSGRGSSS
+3572 SRSNTRI
-3580 VRVSSTP
+3580 SSTP
-3587 KTDDRI
+3587 KTGEALPVVI
-3593 WMLLFPTGLALTGAI
+3593 IPAGIALAAAI
-3608 LTGRKRKK
+3608 VAGCKRKK
-3616 KHQK
+3616 K

>member
-1 MDGNTVST
+1 MQTEKT
-9 TCRTFR
+9 RHLRTR
-15 AKLLSVLLAVLMLF
+15 VISVLLAVLMIVTCLPSMLF
-29 TSIPAM
+29 PV
-35 FPASASGSGGSGNP
+35 SADNNGRSGGP
-49 IVLTNASVEFRDK
+49 LVLTNASVEFRDSK
-62 YFKEI
+62 YNPIDEVN
-67 TDTDSGEIFYLM
+67 TGDVFYLM
-79 AKIGGNNVE
+79 STISGNNVN
-88 EGEVDFY
+88 EGEMDSY
-95 RIEISDKNLLL
+95 RIEITDKNLLL
-106 PNFAGNGFKDGAV
+106 PNFAGNGFRDGAV

-134 ITFQIDNGETKQIRL
+134 IAFDIDNGQTKQVRL
-149 QAKFQNGKTANGTA
+149 QAKFQNGKTPGGTIST
-163 VEVKLTQESSGKS
+163 VKIVQDSTGKNASST
-176 VSNQITADA
+176 ITARA
-185 AMQWSASKGENRTS
+185 ERQWSASKSEDRNALTA
-199 LKAQEIAKGT
+199 AQLAAGT

-215 SASPNNASKKTGAEW
+215 SASANNVSKKNGVEW
-230 VQSLKFEDTISLENM
+230 VQSLKFEDTISLSEM
-245 TFLGDAKAAIQNAV
+245 TFIGDAQTAVENAV
-259 KAAIQTAGYDA
+259 KSAVAAKGYTAGNLS
-270 EPTVTVND
+270 VTVS
-278 GKADISFVLNSRNEN
+278 GSTAKISFTVDSKNTN

-330 KPYGDNASYS
+330 KPYGDDASYS

-364 VQNGKAYYVNGDTVE
+364 VKNGKAYYVNGDTVE

-390 AGNITLKDNVPDGMT
+390 AGDITLKDNVPDGMT

-493 PHIAGQTAT
+493 PGMAGQIAT

-514 AKGVLVSDD
+514 AKDVPVADD
-523 SLSYNLENMTYT
+523 NLSSKLENITYK
-535 VDGVTRSAFP
+535 VDGVTKSAFP
-545 DKIDVPAGKT
+545 NEIDVPAGKT
-555 VQITVTGTIRDDV
+555 VQITVTGTIKSSV
-568 AGEISNVA
+568 TGEISNVA
-576 TVDGKP
+576 KVDDKS

-608 TFGTAKDVVYT
+608 TFGTAEDVVYT

-640 DGMTFRE
+640 NDMAFRE
-647 NSGAYGILTLSDGTT
+647 NSGVYGVLTLADGTT
-662 KNITSVDTKTLTAG
+662 KDITTVDTKTLTAG
-676 GTITVPK
+676 GTVTVPK
-683 GESITLTVYANV
+683 GKSITLTVYANV
-695 EDSATAAALTNTA
+695 EASATAATLTNTA
-708 KVYEGAEVKGT
+708 KVYEGAEEKGT

-742 NGIPADDTT
+742 NGIQADDTT

-761 QATFTNNG
+761 QATFTNKG

-776 YLYDYGTTLKWET
+776 YLYDYGTTLKWEA

-809 VTVEQDNRAHG
+809 VTVEQDNRSHG

-834 AAGESVTVEYVVLG
+834 AAGESVTVEYVVLA

-868 GTYDL
+868 GIYDL

-883 AFETKFGTQK
+883 AFETKFGTQS

-906 NEHGNKT
+906 NEHGSKT

-1005 GIQATRV
+1005 GIQATQV

-1026 ANQWGG
+1026 ANQWGS

-1106 SYAGKDYQ
+1106 SFAGQTYDDTAVQ
-1114 NADLQKVENGY
+1114 PVGNGY
-1125 ITAGDTLIWQAVL
+1125 ITAGDTLIWQTVL
-1138 YNGKGET
+1138 YNGRGNST
-1145 TSGKA
+1145 DVA
-1150 TLNGEELGKLDL
+1150 DLKLDG
-1162 TDVTLTD
+1162 VTLTD
-1169 NLPSCYE
+1169 NLPATYQFSNKTGLQMTYQVL
-1176 FDNTS
+1176 DLTYNS
-1181 YPTKYFVVPLKADG
+1181 DDG
-1195 SFAVDKYGMVT
+1195 SSTFETDANGLLKNGTPVPSDAYKPDGSKLIISVDKLAT
-1206 GNDGAAIKT
+1206 
-1215 TANGDSVSW
+1215 
-1224 DVSSVTGTGVTEGKL
+1224 KL
-1239 EPNYAIVVQ
+1239 EKNKCIVFQ
-1248 FATTVKDGQEKEGVI
+1248 FATTVKDGQESEGVI
-1263 TNTGYAEV
+1263 TNTGYATV
-1271 KQPFTAEN
+1271 DQPFSAED
-1279 TVAGEKRDTQIWN
+1279 TVAGEKQDNQIWS

-1310 YTNNGHNGDPHTDP
+1310 YENNGHNGTPHTDP
-1324 ATDTGYSREP
+1324 ATDTGYSRQP

-1381 YARNSA
+1381 YERFSA

-1445 VNFRIQLQDTTVKV
+1445 VDFRIQLQDTTVEV

-1552 LSDVISVTIPAG
+1552 LSDVISATILAG
-1564 QTAASVTMKDVDLS
+1564 QTKASVTMKDVDLS

-1599 NQIRNY
+1599 NPIRNY
-1605 TPTYTGNA
+1605 TPVYTGNV
-1613 ISTDATTKQTVG
+1613 ISTDATTNQTVD
-1625 VTNTKNTGEIKLTK
+1625 VTNTKNTGEITLTK
-1639 TLAGVEGGD
+1639 TLAGEN

-1682 ADSKKVTFENV
+1682 AGSQDVTFEDV

-1704 NSNGVPTYTGDSGT
+1704 NANGVPTYTGDSGT

-1742 TTITNFEETQYSITV
+1742 TTITNFEQTQYSITV
-1757 SKVLN
+1757 SKVLI
-1762 ADNVKSTPVFS
+1762 ADDVKSTPVFS

-1779 SGDTY
+1779 NGNDY
-1784 TQVGDTQEVIA
+1784 TQVGTTQKVAA

-1814 KADTPYYIFEM
+1814 KEGIPYYIFEM

-1860 DCCDKY
+1860 DCCDDDS
-1866 GKVAALTLTKD
+1866 KVAALTLTKD
-1877 APQASTIITN
+1877 APNASTIITN
-1887 STDNP
+1887 TTKNP
-1892 TKITVTKIATE
+1892 AQIKVTKIATIDDNPADSHE
-1903 DGNQAVDH
+1903 ATV
-1911 AIEVGL
+1911 AL
-1917 FTQDADGNYQ
+1917 FTMDADGNYQ
-1927 EVSGQ
+1927 AVSGQ

-1944 KKSVTFD
+1944 KNSVTFD

-1964 DAEGNR
+1964 DADGKR
-1970 VENGGTTEV
+1970 VENDSTTTV
-1979 SNKTFVASYS
+1979 KSAGSSKTFLATYS
-1989 GGNMVAMDVGIPGA
+1989 GNSSRVDLLPGIPGEKVITDANTTQVELSFA
-2003 KTITDTHD
+2003 KT
-2011 GKIYIKKFDVNNNVM
+2011 DVKGNAM
-2026 EKCEFTLT
+2026 AGCEMTLT
-2034 GPNNYKKNWSS
+2034 GPNGYSKTWTSDTGSKKFTGL
-2045 SKDAEEFSN
+2045 AE
-2054 LKAGT
+2054 GD
-2059 YTLTETEMNNFVQL
+2059 YTLTEKPMTGYAPV
-2073 SMSFTIDETGCI
+2073 SISFAVNANGYI
-2085 VTQNPD
+2085 VTTDAQGNPIN
-2091 GSKIESTSYALSA
+2091 GSNFDLAENGL
-2104 NTVTL
+2104 TV
-2109 INRAKVSVDKQN
+2109 INRSQISVSKKDITSLK
-2121 IANSDELA
+2121 ELA
-2129 GATIKITRTNG
+2129 GAKITITKTDGSWNEVLVELSRTG
-2140 GLNEKVLE
+2140 
-2148 VKRGDTALT
+2148 TTFT
-2157 KETSLDESDYSKYTQ
+2157 KSDSVDDESQYQLTSKEL
-2172 TSNTITFISDGKAKT
+2172 TFISDGKNKT
-2187 DIIGLPDGDYT
+2187 NITGLPDGTYT
-2198 MEEVAAPDGYN
+2198 MTEVVAPDGYN
-2209 KVKTTFT
+2209 KVSTDFT
-2216 FTIDKG
+2216 FTIKNGVVDATG
-2222 QVTRTSADSEEYDV
+2222 TTEYDV
-2236 SGNDIVMKDSA
+2236 SGNDITMKDGQKPSV
-2247 KKTISIGKQAVGG
+2247 TISKQAVGG
-2260 GDELTG
+2260 GEELTG
-2266 AELQLT
+2266 AVLKLT
-2272 VPKGVDLSQIEA
+2272 APAGIDLSKVKGSYSDGSTAGIETS
-2284 AYGDQ
+2284 GN
-2289 STNGIVKSDKT
+2289 TITWTSDKA
-2300 ISWKSDGTK
+2300 K
-2309 GSVELTDLPAG
+2309 GGVTLANLPAG
-2320 TYTLKE
+2320 VYTLE
-2326 ITAPDGFTKKT
+2326 ETTAPDGFTKKT

-2391 LTLTKPDESGATL
+2391 LTLTNPDESGATL
-2404 DGVTVENIKNN
+2404 DGVTVENS
-2415 TVDSRTADS
+2415 TVASRTEDS
-2424 ITWTSGKTDAILSKL
+2424 ITWTSGKTDSILSKL
-2439 PDGEYTLKE
+2439 PDGTYTLGE
-2448 TGDAFTDE
+2448 SGDAFTDT

-2478 TKTTGTADSLNDKA
+2478 TSTTGDADKLNDKA
-2492 ADGYYYYDKTAG
+2492 TEGYYYHDKTAG

-2559 TVLVKGTDYSI
+2559 TVLVKDRDYSI
-2570 SADGKTIQFV
+2570 STDGKTIQFV

-2632 KVSKLTIAKKD
+2632 EVSKLTIAKKD
-2643 ITGKQEVTGATLTL
+2643 ITGKQEVTGAKLTLTL
-2657 KLTKPDESGA
+2657 TNPDESGA
-2667 TLDGV
+2667 TLNDV
-2672 TVENIKNI
+2672 TANI

-2692 TSGKTDAI
+2692 TSGKTNAI
-2700 LSKLPDGKYTLK
+2700 LSKLPDGDYTLK
-2712 ETGGAF
+2712 ETGSAF
-2718 TDTETGK
+2718 TDKETGK

-2734 TFTVENGVV
+2734 TFTVKNGVV
-2743 TSTTGDADNLNDK
+2743 TDTNAENSLNDK
-2756 ATEGYYYYDKTAGQI
+2756 ATKGYYYYDKTAGQI

-2781 VPISKQDAGSGA
+2781 VPISKQDAASSA

-2829 GTDYSISADG
+2829 GTDYSISTDG

-2853 TGLPAGTYKLKE
+2853 TGLPAGSYQLKE

-2888 VTGTTTIQDK
+2888 VTGTTTIQDEA
-2898 VSKLTI
+2898 SKLTI

-2915 TGAKLTLT
+2915 TGATLTLT

-2930 GATLDGVKANITV
+2930 GATLDGVTANIHV

-2971 LKETGGAFTDT
+2971 LKETGDAFTDA
-2982 ETGKTY
+2982 ETKKTY

-3003 ITKSN
+3003 VTSTTGD
-3008 AADNLNDKATEGYYY
+3008 ADKLNDKATEGYYY
-3023 YDKTKEEILVC
+3023 YDKTAGQILVC

-3048 TTTTSTT
+3048 TTTTTT
-3055 TTPTRTSA
+3055 TTTTTATS
-3063 TTESS
+3063 ESS
-3068 TETTVSTTS
+3068 TTSDTETT
-3077 ATPTDTTT
+3077 
-3085 STTASTAGPTQPTT
+3085 
-3099 TSTTG
+3099 TG
-3104 SSTVTTV
+3104 T
-3111 STTASTAGPTQP
+3111 
-3123 TTTSTTG
+3123 
-3130 SGTVTTVSTTASTA
+3130 GTVTTVSTVTTTSKTSETTTEVTTDTTLATSGNTTETSA
-3144 GPTQPTTT
+3144 GPTTT
-3152 STTGSSTVTTV
+3152 STSETTTEVTTD
-3163 STTASTAGPTQP
+3163 TTLATSGNTTETSAGP
-3175 TTTSTTG
+3175 TTTST
-3182 SGTVTTVSTTASTA
+3182 SGTTTEVTTVTTLATSESTTETSA
-3196 GPTQPTT
+3196 GPTT
-3203 TSTTG
+3203 TSTSETTTEVT
-3208 SSTVTTVSTTAS
+3208 TVTTLATSGSTTETS
-3220 TAGPTQPTTTSTTG
+3220 AGPTTTSTSET
-3234 SGTVTT
+3234 TTEVTT
-3240 VSTTASTAGPTQPT
+3240 DTTLATSGSTTETSAGPT
-3254 TTSTTGSGTVTTVS
+3254 TTSTNGTTTDTTTAKTTVTTASASTETSAASTTTTAAGTTAETVTETS
-3268 TTASTAGPTQPTTTS
+3268 TTAASTVTTAETTVTTAATTTIE
-3283 ATATNTTT
+3283 ATTT
-3291 TTSSTGTGSDTG
+3291 TTEETTVETTTEA
-3303 TTTTTQSAT
+3303 TTTT
-3312 TVTATNTG
+3312 
-3320 SVTETTPIVTVTE
+3320 EE
-3333 TAPVT
+3333 T
-3338 TTTCSTIQTTET
+3338 TTTI
-3350 TPTTVTTV
+3350 
-3358 TTPVTTVT
+3358 VT
-3366 TTELERGV
+3366 TTEQPDGYV
-3374 LIRKCDMG
+3374 IRKCDVG
-3382 GNEIAGASLQVA
+3382 GNEIGGASLNITDQS
-3394 DLDGNVIDAWI
+3394 GNVIDQWV
-3405 SEAGISH
+3405 SEEGVSHVFAGIQPN
-3412 AIETVEVGVPYCLTE
+3412 TPYCLTE
-3427 LQAPVDYALA
+3427 TLAPADYLVA
-3437 ESIYFR
+3437 EPIYFQ
-3443 LEEDGT
+3443 L
-3449 VTILTFAVNED
+3449 NED
-3460 GTIATDENGPIILTE
+3460 GTLVLFVGISLNEDGSWSVEN
-3475 TPSADAVVT
+3475 AVVT
-3484 MFDEFIGIVTTT
+3484 ANPDGRAIVMIDEYVGTETTT
-3496 DITTETTTTTET
+3496 TETTEETTTTTEATTTTAKNTTAGNGEHTPSVSTTTTAST
-3508 ETTTTTPHNTT
+3508 ETTTVTGESGTGTTA
-3519 NDNGNH
+3519 G
-3525 TPSASETTSSGETTT
+3525 SG
-3540 ETTNG
+3540 G

-3550 TDGSGTTTTT
+3550 AAGGSQTTTVI
-3560 RYRSSSGSSSSS
+3560 RSGSGSSSSS
-3572 SSGRGSSS
+3572 SRSNTKIF
-3580 VRVSSTP
+3580 STP
-3587 KTDDRI
+3587 KTGEALPVVI
-3593 WMLLFPTGLALTGAI
+3593 IPAGIALAAAI
-3608 LTGRKRKK
+3608 VAGCKRKK
-3616 KHQK
+3616 K

>member
-1 MDGNTVST
+1 MQTEKT
-9 TCRTFR
+9 RHLRTR
-15 AKLLSVLLAVLMLF
+15 VISVLLAVLMIVTCLPSMLF
-29 TSIPAM
+29 PV
-35 FPASASGSGGSGNP
+35 SADNNGRSGGP
-49 IVLTNASVEFRDK
+49 LVLTNASVEFRDSK
-62 YFKEI
+62 YNPIDEVN
-67 TDTDSGEIFYLM
+67 TGDVFYLM
-79 AKIGGNNVE
+79 STISGNNVN
-88 EGEVDFY
+88 EGEVDSY
-95 RIEISDKNLLL
+95 RIEITDKNLLL
-106 PNFAGNGFKDGAV
+106 PNFAGNGFRDGAV

-134 ITFQIDNGETKQIRL
+134 IAFDIDNGQTKQVRL
-149 QAKFQNGKTANGTA
+149 QAKFQNGKTPGGTIST
-163 VEVKLTQESSGKS
+163 VKIVQDSTGKNASST
-176 VSNQITADA
+176 ITAKA
-185 AMQWSASKGENRTS
+185 ERQWSASKSEDRNALTA
-199 LKAQEIAKGT
+199 AQLAAGT

-215 SASPNNASKKTGAEW
+215 SASANNVSKKSGVEW
-230 VQSLKFEDTISLENM
+230 VQSLKFEDTISLSEM
-245 TFLGDAKAAIQNAV
+245 TFTGGAQTAVENAV
-259 KAAIQTAGYDA
+259 KSAVAAAGYTAGNLSVEA
-270 EPTVTVND
+270 ID
-278 GKADISFVLNSRNEN
+278 GTSTAKISFTVDSKNTN
-293 AEMPAV
+293 AEMSAV
-299 NLNVALP
+299 KLNVALP

-330 KPYGDNASYS
+330 KPYGDDASYS

-364 VQNGKAYYVNGDTVE
+364 VQNGKAYYVKGDTVE

-390 AGNITLKDNVPDGMT
+390 AGDITLTDTVPDGMT
-405 LESITAA
+405 LVSITAA

-452 TDGNNTAKA
+452 TDGKNTAKA

-478 GYVTYNGKNLGQKYY
+478 GYVTYNGKDLGRKYY
-493 PHIAGQTAT
+493 PGIAGQTAT

-514 AKGVLVSDD
+514 AKDVPVEDL
-523 SLSYNLENMTYT
+523 SLSKNLENMTCT
-535 VDGVTRSAFP
+535 VDGVTKTPFP
-545 DKIDVPAGKT
+545 DKIDVSAEKT
-555 VQITVTGTIRDDV
+555 VQITVTGTIKDGV
-568 AGEISNVA
+568 NGEISNIA
-576 TVDGKP
+576 TVDGKS
-582 SNKVK
+582 SNEVK

-647 NSGAYGILTLSDGTT
+647 NSGAYGILTLSDDTT
-662 KNITSVDTKTLTAG
+662 ENITSVDTKTLTAG

-683 GESITLTVYANV
+683 GKSITLTVYANV

-742 NGIPADDTT
+742 NGIQADDTT

-761 QATFTNNG
+761 QATFTNKG

-776 YLYDYGTTLKWET
+776 YLYDYGTTLKWEA

-809 VTVEQDNRAHG
+809 VTVEQDNRSHG

-834 AAGESVTVEYVVLG
+834 AAGESVTVEYVVLA

-868 GTYDL
+868 GIYDL

-883 AFETKFGTQK
+883 AFETKFGTQR

-942 KTTNIVDMT
+942 KTTNIVDMK
-951 AADLEQ
+951 AANLEQ
-957 KTFSYSLAL
+957 KKFSYSLAL

-990 VPDSVEGTANYTALS
+990 VPDSVTANDTALS
-1005 GIQATRV
+1005 GIQATQV

-1026 ANQWGG
+1026 ANQWGS

-1071 GKNDGSDRVIS
+1071 GRDDGSDRVILPNS
-1082 PEDKVDISFTKTT
+1082 KVDISFTKTT

-1106 SYAGKDYQ
+1106 SFAGQTYDDTAVQ
-1114 NADLQKVENGY
+1114 PVGNGY
-1125 ITAGDTLIWQAVL
+1125 ITAGDTLIWQTVL
-1138 YNGKGET
+1138 YNGRGDST
-1145 TSGKA
+1145 DVA
-1150 TLNGEELGKLDL
+1150 DLKLDG
-1162 TDVTLTD
+1162 VTLTD
-1169 NLPSCYE
+1169 NLPATYQFSNETGLQMTYQVL
-1176 FDNTS
+1176 DLTHNG
-1181 YPTKYFVVPLKADG
+1181 DG
-1195 SFAVDKYGMVT
+1195 SSTFQVNDKTGLLEGGTKVPDTAYKIDGSKLIISVDKL
-1206 GNDGAAIKT
+1206 AA
-1215 TANGDSVSW
+1215 
-1224 DVSSVTGTGVTEGKL
+1224 KL
-1239 EPNYAIVVQ
+1239 AKNKCIVFQ
-1248 FATTVKDGQEKEGVI
+1248 FATTVKDGQESEGVI
-1263 TNTGYAEV
+1263 TNTGYATID
-1271 KQPFTAEN
+1271 QPFTAED
-1279 TVAGEKRDTQIWN
+1279 TVAGEKRDNQIWS

-1310 YTNNGHNGDPHTDP
+1310 YTNQNHTGTPHTDP

-1355 NSPVDLE
+1355 NSPVALE

-1381 YARNSA
+1381 YERFSA

-1445 VNFRIQLQDTTVKV
+1445 VDFRIQLQDTTVKV
-1459 GDEVV
+1459 GEEVV
-1464 VKVTATVPSYV
+1464 VTVKATVPSYV

-1552 LSDVISVTIPAG
+1552 LSDVISATIPAG
-1564 QTAASVTMKDVDLS
+1564 RTAASVTMKDVDLS

-1605 TPTYTGNA
+1605 TPAYTGNK
-1613 ISTDATTKQTVG
+1613 ISTDDTTNQTVD
-1625 VTNTKNTGEIKLTK
+1625 VTNTKNTGEITLTK
-1639 TLAGVEGGD
+1639 TLAGMEGGD

-1657 LFTKNAA
+1657 LFTQNAA

-1669 YEEVPVQS
+1669 YEEAPVQS

-1682 ADSKKVTFENV
+1682 AGSQDVTFKDV
-1693 PKGMDFYVLET
+1693 PKGVDFYVLET
-1704 NSNGVPTYTGDSGT
+1704 NANGVPTYTGDSGT
-1718 YTADSGIRYSFVP
+1718 YTADSGIRYSFLP

-1742 TTITNFEETQYSITV
+1742 TTITNFEQPQYSITV
-1757 SKVLN
+1757 SKVLI
-1762 ADNVKSTPVFS
+1762 ADDVKSTPVFS

-1779 SGDTY
+1779 NGDTY

-1825 DGDKRVENGASFQM
+1825 NGDKRVENGASFQM

-1846 NSTTKTDTT
+1846 DSTTKTNTT

-1860 DCCDKY
+1860 DCCDDHNQ
-1866 GKVAALTLTKD
+1866 VAALTLTKD
-1877 APQASTIITN
+1877 APQANTIITN
-1887 STDNP
+1887 TTKNP
-1892 TKITVTKIATE
+1892 AQIKVTKIATE
-1903 DGNQAVDH
+1903 DGKPAVDH
-1911 AIEVGL
+1911 AIKVGL
-1917 FTQDADGNYQ
+1917 FTLNADGSY
-1927 EVSGQ
+1927 EPVKDATGTA
-1932 KKTITIAAGDKG
+1932 KVEPITIAAGDKG

-1951 GLDSSKTYYVFEL
+1951 GLDSSKIYYVFEL
-1964 DAEGNR
+1964 DADGNR
-1970 VENGGTTEV
+1970 VENESTISVGG
-1979 SNKTFVASYS
+1979 KTFLATYS
-1989 GGNMVAMDVGIPGA
+1989 GNSSRVDLLPGIPGEKVITDANTTQVELSFA
-2003 KTITDTHD
+2003 KTDVD
-2011 GKIYIKKFDVNNNVM
+2011 GKAMTGYKLTLKKPDGN
-2026 EKCEFTLT
+2026 EESWTTDGTAKIFTNLT
-2034 GPNNYKKNWSS
+2034 AGKYKLTEAAQNNYVPVEVAFEIG
-2045 SKDAEEFSN
+2045 DD
-2054 LKAGT
+2054 G
-2059 YTLTETEMNNFVQL
+2059 Y
-2073 SMSFTIDETGCI
+2073 I
-2085 VTQNPD
+2085 VTENAESMAYAEL
-2091 GSKIESTSYALSA
+2091 GSTGV
-2104 NTVTL
+2104 TV
-2109 INRAKVSVDKQN
+2109 INRAQVSVDKQD
-2121 IANSDELA
+2121 IANSKELA

-2140 GLNEKVLE
+2140 SLNADVLE
-2148 VKRGDTALT
+2148 VKRGETLLT
-2157 KETSLDESDYSKYTQ
+2157 KADSLEDNADYSKYTQ
-2172 TSNTITFISDGKAKT
+2172 TSNTITFISDGENKT
-2187 DIIGLPDGDYT
+2187 NIIGLPDGTYT
-2198 MEEVAAPDGYN
+2198 MTEVVAPDGYN
-2209 KVKTTFT
+2209 KVSTDFT
-2216 FTIDKG
+2216 FTIKNGVVDATG
-2222 QVTRTSADSEEYDV
+2222 TTEYDV
-2236 SGNDIVMKDSA
+2236 SGNDITMKDGQKPSV
-2247 KKTISIGKQAVGG
+2247 TISKQAVGG
-2260 GDELTG
+2260 GEELTG
-2266 AELQLT
+2266 AVLKLT
-2272 VPKGVDLSQIEA
+2272 APAGTDLSKVKGSYNDGSTAGIETS
-2284 AYGDQ
+2284 GN
-2289 STNGIVKSDKT
+2289 TITWTSDKA
-2300 ISWKSDGTK
+2300 K
-2309 GSVELTDLPAG
+2309 GGVTLANLPAG
-2320 TYTLKE
+2320 VYTLE
-2326 ITAPDGFTKKT
+2326 ETTAPDGFTKKT
-2337 EEMNF
+2337 EAMNF

-2361 KVVMEDAASK
+2361 KIVMEDDTSK
-2371 LTIGKKDITGKQEVT
+2371 LTIAKKDITGKQEVT

-2391 LTLTKPDESGATL
+2391 LTLTNPDKSGATL
-2404 DGVTVENIKNN
+2404 DSVTANIR
-2415 TVDSRTADS
+2415 VDSRTADS

-2439 PDGEYTLKE
+2439 PDGTYTLGE
-2448 TGDAFTDE
+2448 SGDAFTDT

-2465 ESTMTFTVENGVV
+2465 KSTMTFTVENGVV
-2478 TKTTGTADSLNDKA
+2478 TSTTGDADNLNDKA
-2492 ADGYYYYDKTAG
+2492 TEGYYYYDKTKEE
-2504 QILVCD
+2504 ILVCD

-2520 KQDAGSGAEVAG
+2520 KQDAASGAEVAG

-2593 GTYKLKETNAPD
+2593 GSYQLKETNAPD

-2626 TTTIQD
+2626 TTTIRD
-2632 KVSKLTIAKKD
+2632 EVSKLTIAKKD

-2657 KLTKPDESGA
+2657 
-2667 TLDGV
+2667 
-2672 TVENIKNI
+2672 
-2680 TVDSRT
+2680 
-2686 EDSITW
+2686 
-2692 TSGKTDAI
+2692 
-2700 LSKLPDGKYTLK
+2700 
-2712 ETGGAF
+2712 
-2718 TDTETGK
+2718 
-2725 TYTVIESTM
+2725 
-2734 TFTVENGVV
+2734 
-2743 TSTTGDADNLNDK
+2743 
-2756 ATEGYYYYDKTAGQI
+2756 
-2771 LVCDAEAVNV
+2771 
-2781 VPISKQDAGSGA
+2781 
-2793 EVAGATLEITAE
+2793 
-2805 NVLDTTK
+2805 
-2812 LELSRTDKNGN
+2812 
-2823 KTVLVK
+2823 
-2829 GTDYSISADG
+2829 
-2839 KTIQFVSGEDATII
+2839 
-2853 TGLPAGTYKLKE
+2853 
-2865 TNAPD
+2865 
-2870 GYQLYTAEETFTI
+2870 
-2883 GTDGK
+2883 
-2888 VTGTTTIQDK
+2888 
-2898 VSKLTI
+2898 
-2904 AKKDITGKQEV
+2904 
-2915 TGAKLTLT
+2915 T

-2930 GATLDGVKANITV
+2930 GATLDGVTANIHV

-2971 LKETGGAFTDT
+2971 LKETGDAFTDA
-2982 ETGKTY
+2982 ETKKTY

-3003 ITKSN
+3003 VTDTSAEN
-3008 AADNLNDKATEGYYY
+3008 SLNDKATKGYYY
-3023 YDKTKEEILVC
+3023 YDKTAGQILVC

-3048 TTTTSTT
+3048 TTTTTT
-3055 TTPTRTSA
+3055 TT
-3063 TTESS
+3063 
-3068 TETTVSTTS
+3068 
-3077 ATPTDTTT
+3077 TTT
-3085 STTASTAGPTQPTT
+3085 STSESSTTSDTETT
-3099 TSTTG
+3099 TGT
-3104 SSTVTTV
+3104 
-3111 STTASTAGPTQP
+3111 
-3123 TTTSTTG
+3123 
-3130 SGTVTTVSTTASTA
+3130 GTVTTVSTVATTSKTSGTTTEVTTDTTLATSGNTTETSA
-3144 GPTQPTTT
+3144 GPTTT
-3152 STTGSSTVTTV
+3152 STSETTTEVTTD
-3163 STTASTAGPTQP
+3163 TTLATSGNTTETSAGP
-3175 TTTSTTG
+3175 TTTSTSET
-3182 SGTVTTVSTTASTA
+3182 TTEVTTGTTLATSGNTTETSA
-3196 GPTQPTT
+3196 GPTT
-3203 TSTTG
+3203 TSTSETTPEVT
-3208 SSTVTTVSTTAS
+3208 TVTTLATSGSTTETS
-3220 TAGPTQPTTTSTTG
+3220 AGPTTTSTSET
-3234 SGTVTT
+3234 TTEVTT
-3240 VSTTASTAGPTQPT
+3240 DTTLATSGSTTETSAGPT
-3254 TTSTTGSGTVTTVS
+3254 TTSTNGTTTDTTTAKTTVTTAS
-3268 TTASTAGPTQPTTTS
+3268 ASTETS
-3283 ATATNTTT
+3283 AASTTT
-3291 TTSSTGTGSDTG
+3291 TAAG
-3303 TTTTTQSAT
+3303 TTA
-3312 TVTATNTG
+3312 
-3320 SVTETTPIVTVTE
+3320 ETVTE
-3333 TAPVT
+3333 TST
-3338 TTTCSTIQTTET
+3338 TAAS
-3350 TPTTVTTV
+3350 TVTTAE
-3358 TTPVTTVT
+3358 TTVT
-3366 TTELERGV
+3366 TTATTTIEATTTTTEETTVETTTEATTTTEETTTTIVTTTEQPDGYV
-3374 LIRKCDMG
+3374 IRKCDVG
-3382 GNEIAGASLQVA
+3382 GNEIGGASLNITDQS
-3394 DLDGNVIDAWI
+3394 GNVIDQWV
-3405 SEAGISH
+3405 SEEGVSHVFAGIQPN
-3412 AIETVEVGVPYCLTE
+3412 TPYCLTE
-3427 LQAPVDYALA
+3427 TLAPADYLVA
-3437 ESIYFR
+3437 EPIYFQ
-3443 LEEDGT
+3443 L
-3449 VTILTFAVNED
+3449 NED
-3460 GTIATDENGPIILTE
+3460 GTLVLFVGVSLNEDGSWSVEN
-3475 TPSADAVVT
+3475 AVVT
-3484 MFDEFIGIVTTT
+3484 ANPDGRAIVMIDEYVGTETTT
-3496 DITTETTTTTET
+3496 TETTEETTTTTEATTTTAKNTTAGNGEHTPSVSTTTTAST
-3508 ETTTTTPHNTT
+3508 ETTTVTGESGTGTTA
-3519 NDNGNH
+3519 G
-3525 TPSASETTSSGETTT
+3525 SG
-3540 ETTNG
+3540 G

-3550 TDGSGTTTTT
+3550 AAGGSQTTTVI
-3560 RYRSSSGSSSSS
+3560 RSSSGSSSSS
-3572 SSGRGSSS
+3572 SRSNTKI
-3580 VRVSSTP
+3580 SSTP
-3587 KTDDRI
+3587 KTGEALPVVI
-3593 WMLLFPTGLALTGAI
+3593 IPAGIALAAAI
-3608 LTGRKRKK
+3608 VAGCKRKK
-3616 KHQK
+3616 K

>member
-1 MDGNTVST
+1 MQTEKT
-9 TCRTFR
+9 RHLRTR
-15 AKLLSVLLAVLMLF
+15 VISVLLAVLMIVTCLPSMLF
-29 TSIPAM
+29 PV
-35 FPASASGSGGSGNP
+35 SADNNGRSGGP
-49 IVLTNASVEFRDK
+49 LVLTNASVEFRDSK
-62 YFKEI
+62 YNPIDEVN
-67 TDTDSGEIFYLM
+67 TGDVFYLM
-79 AKIGGNNVE
+79 STISGNNVN
-88 EGEVDFY
+88 EGEVDSY
-95 RIEISDKNLLL
+95 RIEITDKNLLL
-106 PNFAGNGFKDGAV
+106 PNFAGNGFRDGAV

-134 ITFQIDNGETKQIRL
+134 IAFDIDNGQTKQVRL
-149 QAKFQNGKTANGTA
+149 QAKFQNGKTPGGTIST
-163 VEVKLTQESSGKS
+163 VKIVQDSTGKNASST
-176 VSNQITADA
+176 ITAKA
-185 AMQWSASKGENRTS
+185 ERQWSASKSEDRNALTA
-199 LKAQEIAKGT
+199 AQLAAGT

-215 SASPNNASKKTGAEW
+215 SASANNVSKKSGVEW
-230 VQSLKFEDTISLENM
+230 VQSLKFEDTISLSEM
-245 TFLGDAKAAIQNAV
+245 TFTGGAQTAVENAV
-259 KAAIQTAGYDA
+259 KSAVATAGYTA
-270 EPTVTVND
+270 GNLSVTVS
-278 GKADISFVLNSRNEN
+278 GSTAKISFTVDSKNTN
-293 AEMPAV
+293 AEMSAV

-306 LNSSTVKMNGTA
+306 LNSNTVKMNGTA

-478 GYVTYNGKNLGQKYY
+478 GYVTYKGKDLGQKYY
-493 PHIAGQTAT
+493 PGIAGQTAT

-514 AKGVLVSDD
+514 AKDVPVSDD
-523 SLSYNLENMTYT
+523 SLSDNLENMTYT
-535 VDGVTRSAFP
+535 VDGVTRSDFP

-576 TVDGKP
+576 KVDGKS

-587 FTPDTP
+587 FTPDVP

-906 NEHGNKT
+906 NEHGSKT

-1145 TSGKA
+1145 DTAGKA
-1150 TLNGEELGKLDL
+1150 TLNGEELGRLDL

-1181 YPTKYFVVPLKADG
+1181 YPTKCFVVPLKADG
-1195 SFAVDKYGMVT
+1195 SFAVDKYGMVS
-1206 GNDGAAIKT
+1206 GNGATIKT

-1263 TNTGYAEV
+1263 TNTGYATID
-1271 KQPFTAEN
+1271 QPFTAED

-1310 YTNNGHNGDPHTDP
+1310 YTNQNHTGTPHTDP
-1324 ATDTGYSREP
+1324 ATDTGYSRQP

-1355 NSPVDLE
+1355 NSPVALE

-1381 YARNSA
+1381 YERFSA

-1445 VNFRIQLQDTTVKV
+1445 VDFRIQLQDTTVKV
-1459 GDEVV
+1459 GEEVV

-1501 VMVAEPAKVGVWVQ
+1501 VMVAEPAKVGIWVQ

-1564 QTAASVTMKDVDLS
+1564 QTEASVTMKDVDLS

-1599 NQIRNY
+1599 NQIHNY
-1605 TPTYTGNA
+1605 TPAYKDKDNV
-1613 ISTDATTKQTVG
+1613 ISTDATTNQTVD
-1625 VTNTKNTGEIKLTK
+1625 VTNTKNTGDITLTK
-1639 TLAGVEGGD
+1639 TLAGVEGGN

-1669 YEEVPVQS
+1669 YEEAPVQS

-1704 NSNGVPTYTGDSGT
+1704 NANGVLADTDFAKYTS
-1718 YTADSGIRYSFVP
+1718 DSGIRYTSEP
-1731 VIRSAVQAGGT
+1731 AAPAAVQAGGKT
-1742 TTITNFEETQYSITV
+1742 EITNTEEIDYSITV
-1757 SKVLN
+1757 SKVLI
-1762 ADNVKSTPVFS
+1762 ADDVKSTPAFS

-1779 SGDTY
+1779 NGNDY
-1784 TQVGDTQEVIA
+1784 TPVGTTKNVIA
-1795 GSEVKF
+1795 GSDVTF
-1801 STELNEQNKRYDL
+1801 DGL

-1846 NSTTKTDTT
+1846 NPTTKTNTT

-1860 DCCDKY
+1860 DCCDDHNQ
-1866 GKVAALTLTKD
+1866 VAALTLTKD
-1877 APQASTIITN
+1877 APQANTIITN
-1887 STDNP
+1887 TTKNP
-1892 TKITVTKIATE
+1892 AQIKVTKIATIDDNPADSHE
-1903 DGNQAVDH
+1903 ATV
-1911 AIEVGL
+1911 AL
-1917 FTQDADGNYQ
+1917 FTMDADGNYQ
-1927 EVSGQ
+1927 AVSGQ

-1944 KKSVTFD
+1944 KNSVTFD

-1964 DAEGNR
+1964 DADGKR
-1970 VENGGTTEV
+1970 VENESTISVGG
-1979 SNKTFVASYS
+1979 KTFLATYS
-1989 GGNMVAMDVGIPGA
+1989 GNSSRVDLLPGIPGE
-2003 KTITDTHD
+2003 KTITDANTTQVELSFAKTDVD
-2011 GKIYIKKFDVNNNVM
+2011 GKAMTGYKLTLKKPDGN
-2026 EKCEFTLT
+2026 EESWTTDGTAKIFTNLT
-2034 GPNNYKKNWSS
+2034 AGKYKLTEAAQNNYVPVEVAFEIG
-2045 SKDAEEFSN
+2045 DD
-2054 LKAGT
+2054 G
-2059 YTLTETEMNNFVQL
+2059 Y
-2073 SMSFTIDETGCI
+2073 I
-2085 VTQNPD
+2085 VTENAESMAYAEL
-2091 GSKIESTSYALSA
+2091 GSTGV
-2104 NTVTL
+2104 TV
-2109 INRAKVSVDKQN
+2109 INRAQVSVDKQD
-2121 IANSDELA
+2121 IATSKELA

-2140 GLNEKVLE
+2140 SLNADVLE
-2148 VKRGDTALT
+2148 VKRGETLLT
-2157 KETSLDESDYSKYTQ
+2157 KADSLEDNADYSKYTQ
-2172 TSNTITFISDGKAKT
+2172 TSNTITFISDGENKT
-2187 DIIGLPDGDYT
+2187 NIIGLPDGTYT
-2198 MEEVAAPDGYN
+2198 MTEVVAPDGYN
-2209 KVKTTFT
+2209 KVSTDFT
-2216 FTIDKG
+2216 FTIKNGVVDATG
-2222 QVTRTSADSEEYDV
+2222 TAEYDV
-2236 SGNDIVMKDSA
+2236 SGNDITMKDGQKPSV
-2247 KKTISIGKQAVGG
+2247 TISKQAVGG
-2260 GDELTG
+2260 GEELTG
-2266 AELQLT
+2266 AVLKLT
-2272 VPKGVDLSQIEA
+2272 APAGTDLSK
-2284 AYGDQ
+2284 
-2289 STNGIVKSDKT
+2289 VKGSY
-2300 ISWKSDGTK
+2300 SDGSTAGIETSGNTITWTSDNAK
-2309 GSVELTDLPAG
+2309 GGVTLENLPAG
-2320 TYTLKE
+2320 VYTLE
-2326 ITAPDGFTKKT
+2326 ETTAPDGFTKKT
-2337 EEMNF
+2337 EAMNF

-2361 KVVMEDAASK
+2361 KVVMEDDTSK
-2371 LTIGKKDITGKQEVT
+2371 LTIAKKDITGKQEVT
-2386 GAKLT
+2386 GATLT
-2391 LTLTKPDESGATL
+2391 LTLTNPDESGATL
-2404 DGVTVENIKNN
+2404 DDVTANI

-2439 PDGEYTLKE
+2439 PDGKYTLKE
-2448 TGDAFTDE
+2448 TGGAFTDT

-2465 ESTMTFTVENGVV
+2465 KSTMTFTVENGVV
-2478 TKTTGTADSLNDKA
+2478 TDTSAENSLNDKA
-2492 ADGYYYYDKTAG
+2492 TEGYYYYDKTKEE
-2504 QILVCD
+2504 ILVCD

-2520 KQDAGSGAEVAG
+2520 KQDAASGAEVAG

-2570 SADGKTIQFV
+2570 STDGKTIQFV

-2593 GTYKLKETNAPD
+2593 GSYQLKETNAPD

-2632 KVSKLTIAKKD
+2632 EASKLTIAKKD

-2657 KLTKPDESGA
+2657 
-2667 TLDGV
+2667 
-2672 TVENIKNI
+2672 
-2680 TVDSRT
+2680 
-2686 EDSITW
+2686 
-2692 TSGKTDAI
+2692 
-2700 LSKLPDGKYTLK
+2700 
-2712 ETGGAF
+2712 
-2718 TDTETGK
+2718 
-2725 TYTVIESTM
+2725 
-2734 TFTVENGVV
+2734 
-2743 TSTTGDADNLNDK
+2743 
-2756 ATEGYYYYDKTAGQI
+2756 
-2771 LVCDAEAVNV
+2771 
-2781 VPISKQDAGSGA
+2781 
-2793 EVAGATLEITAE
+2793 
-2805 NVLDTTK
+2805 
-2812 LELSRTDKNGN
+2812 
-2823 KTVLVK
+2823 
-2829 GTDYSISADG
+2829 
-2839 KTIQFVSGEDATII
+2839 
-2853 TGLPAGTYKLKE
+2853 
-2865 TNAPD
+2865 
-2870 GYQLYTAEETFTI
+2870 
-2883 GTDGK
+2883 
-2888 VTGTTTIQDK
+2888 
-2898 VSKLTI
+2898 
-2904 AKKDITGKQEV
+2904 
-2915 TGAKLTLT
+2915 T

-2930 GATLDGVKANITV
+2930 GATLDGVTANIHV

-2971 LKETGGAFTDT
+2971 LKETGDAFTDA
-2982 ETGKTY
+2982 ETKKTY

-3003 ITKSN
+3003 VTDTSAEN
-3008 AADNLNDKATEGYYY
+3008 SLNDKATKGYYY
-3023 YDKTKEEILVC
+3023 YDKTAGQILVC

-3048 TTTTSTT
+3048 TTTTTT
-3055 TTPTRTSA
+3055 TT
-3063 TTESS
+3063 
-3068 TETTVSTTS
+3068 
-3077 ATPTDTTT
+3077 TTT
-3085 STTASTAGPTQPTT
+3085 STSESSTTSDTETT
-3099 TSTTG
+3099 TGT
-3104 SSTVTTV
+3104 
-3111 STTASTAGPTQP
+3111 
-3123 TTTSTTG
+3123 
-3130 SGTVTTVSTTASTA
+3130 GTVTTVSTVATTSKTSGTTTEVTTDTTLATSGNTTETSA
-3144 GPTQPTTT
+3144 GPTTT
-3152 STTGSSTVTTV
+3152 STSETTTEVTTD
-3163 STTASTAGPTQP
+3163 TTLATSGNTTETSAGP
-3175 TTTSTTG
+3175 TTTSTSET
-3182 SGTVTTVSTTASTA
+3182 TTEVTTGTTLATSGNTTETSA
-3196 GPTQPTT
+3196 GPTT
-3203 TSTTG
+3203 TSTNGTTTTAKTTVTTASASTETSAASTTTTAAG
-3208 SSTVTTVSTTAS
+3208 TTAETVTETSTTAASTVTTAET
-3220 TAGPTQPTTTSTTG
+3220 
-3234 SGTVTT
+3234 TVTT
-3240 VSTTASTAGPTQPT
+3240 AAT
-3254 TTSTTGSGTVTTVS
+3254 TTIE
-3268 TTASTAGPTQPTTTS
+3268 A
-3283 ATATNTTT
+3283 TTT
-3291 TTSSTGTGSDTG
+3291 TTEETTVETTTEA
-3303 TTTTTQSAT
+3303 TTTT
-3312 TVTATNTG
+3312 
-3320 SVTETTPIVTVTE
+3320 EE
-3333 TAPVT
+3333 T
-3338 TTTCSTIQTTET
+3338 TTTI
-3350 TPTTVTTV
+3350 
-3358 TTPVTTVT
+3358 VT
-3366 TTELERGV
+3366 TTEQPDGYV
-3374 LIRKCDMG
+3374 IRKCDVG
-3382 GNEIAGASLQVA
+3382 GNEIGGASLNITDQS
-3394 DLDGNVIDAWI
+3394 GNVIDQWV
-3405 SEAGISH
+3405 SEEGVSHVFAGIQPN
-3412 AIETVEVGVPYCLTE
+3412 TPYCLTE
-3427 LQAPVDYALA
+3427 TLAPADYLVA
-3437 ESIYFR
+3437 EPIYFQ
-3443 LEEDGT
+3443 L
-3449 VTILTFAVNED
+3449 NED
-3460 GTIATDENGPIILTE
+3460 GTLVLFVGVSLNEDGSWSVEN
-3475 TPSADAVVT
+3475 AVVT
-3484 MFDEFIGIVTTT
+3484 ANPDGRAIVMIDEYVGTETTT
-3496 DITTETTTTTET
+3496 TETTEETTTTTEATTTTAKNTTAGNGEHTPSVSTTTTAST
-3508 ETTTTTPHNTT
+3508 ETTTVTGESGTGTTA
-3519 NDNGNH
+3519 G
-3525 TPSASETTSSGETTT
+3525 SG
-3540 ETTNG
+3540 G

-3550 TDGSGTTTTT
+3550 AAGGSQTTTVI
-3560 RYRSSSGSSSSS
+3560 RSSFGSSSSS
-3572 SSGRGSSS
+3572 SRSNTKI
-3580 VRVSSTP
+3580 SSTP
-3587 KTDDRI
+3587 KTGEALPVVI
-3593 WMLLFPTGLALTGAI
+3593 IPAGIALAAAI
-3608 LTGRKRKK
+3608 VAGCKRKK
-3616 KHQK
+3616 K

>member
-1 MDGNTVST
+1 MQTEKT
-9 TCRTFR
+9 RHLRTR
-15 AKLLSVLLAVLMLF
+15 VISVLLAVLMIVTCLPSMLF
-29 TSIPAM
+29 PV
-35 FPASASGSGGSGNP
+35 SADNNGRSGGP
-49 IVLTNASVEFRDK
+49 LVLTNASVEFRDSK
-62 YFKEI
+62 YNPIDEVN
-67 TDTDSGEIFYLM
+67 TGDVFYLM
-79 AKIGGNNVE
+79 STISGNNVN
-88 EGEVDFY
+88 EGEVDSY
-95 RIEISDKNLLL
+95 RIEITDKNLLL
-106 PNFAGNGFKDGAV
+106 PNFAGNGFRDGAV

-134 ITFQIDNGETKQIRL
+134 ITFDIDNGQTKQVRL
-149 QAKFQNGKTANGTA
+149 QAKFQNGKTPGGTTST
-163 VEVKLTQESSGKS
+163 VKIVQDSTGKNASST
-176 VSNQITADA
+176 ITARA
-185 AMQWSASKGENRTS
+185 KRQWSASKSEDRNALTA
-199 LKAQEIAKGT
+199 AQLAAGT

-215 SASPNNASKKTGAEW
+215 SASANNVTKKNGVEW
-230 VQSLKFEDTISLENM
+230 VQSLKFEDTISLSEM
-245 TFLGDAKAAIQNAV
+245 TFTGGAQTAVENAV
-259 KAAIQTAGYDA
+259 KSAVATAGYTA
-270 EPTVTVND
+270 GNLSVEAID
-278 GKADISFVLNSRNEN
+278 GTSTAKISFTVDSKNTN

-330 KPYGDNASYS
+330 KPYGDDASYS

-364 VQNGKAYYVNGDTVE
+364 VKNGKAYYVNGDIVE

-390 AGNITLKDNVPDGMT
+390 AGDITLTDNVPDGMT

-478 GYVTYNGKNLGQKYY
+478 GYVTYKGKNLGQKYY
-493 PHIAGQTAT
+493 PRIAGQTAT
-502 YTISVTNSGAKD
+502 YTISITNSGAKD
-514 AKGVLVSDD
+514 AKDVPVLDD
-523 SLSYNLENMTYT
+523 SLSDNLENMTYT
-535 VDGVTRSAFP
+535 VDGVTRTDFP
-545 DKIDVPAGKT
+545 DKIDVPAEKT

-576 TVDGKP
+576 KVDGKS

-587 FTPDTP
+587 FTPDVP

-647 NSGAYGILTLSDGTT
+647 NSGAYGILTLSDDTT
-662 KNITSVDTKTLTAG
+662 ENITSVDTKTLTAG
-676 GTITVPK
+676 GPITVPK
-683 GESITLTVYANV
+683 GKSITLTVYANV

-1005 GIQATRV
+1005 GIQATQV

-1026 ANQWGG
+1026 ANQWGS

-1071 GKNDGSDRVIS
+1071 GKNDGSDRVILPNS
-1082 PEDKVDISFTKTT
+1082 KVDISFTKTT

-1145 TSGKA
+1145 DTAGKA
-1150 TLNGEELGKLDL
+1150 TLNGEELGRLDL

-1181 YPTKYFVVPLKADG
+1181 YPTKCFVVPLKADG
-1195 SFAVDKYGMVT
+1195 SFAVDKYGMVS
-1206 GNDGAAIKT
+1206 GNGATIKT

-1263 TNTGYAEV
+1263 TNTGYATID
-1271 KQPFTAEN
+1271 QPFSAED
-1279 TVAGEKRDTQIWN
+1279 TVAGEKQDNQIWS

-1310 YTNNGHNGDPHTDP
+1310 YKNNGHNGTPHTDP
-1324 ATDTGYSREP
+1324 ATDTGYSRQP

-1355 NSPVDLE
+1355 NSPVALE

-1381 YARNSA
+1381 YERFSA
-1387 FGVKLKSIDSVMV
+1387 FGVTLKSIDSVTV
-1400 GGTDVIDKTARSYST
+1400 GGTDVSANAAYSYST

-1427 WLGQNDVMNWTNI
+1427 WLGQNDVMNWTGI
-1440 KSDDT
+1440 SSADT
-1445 VNFRIQLQDTTVKV
+1445 VDFRIQLQDTTVKV
-1459 GDEVV
+1459 GEEVV

-1564 QTAASVTMKDVDLS
+1564 QKNAASVTMKDVDLS

-1605 TPTYTGNA
+1605 TPAYTGNK
-1613 ISTDATTKQTVG
+1613 ISTDATTDQTVG
-1625 VTNTKNTGEIKLTK
+1625 VTNTKNTGEITLTK

-1669 YEEVPVQS
+1669 YEEAPVQS

-1682 ADSKKVTFENV
+1682 AGSQDVTFEDV

-1704 NSNGVPTYTGDSGT
+1704 NANGVPTYTGDSGT

-1742 TTITNFEETQYSITV
+1742 TTITNFEQTQYSITV
-1757 SKVLN
+1757 SKVLI
-1762 ADNVKSTPVFS
+1762 ADDVKSTPVFS

-1779 SGDTY
+1779 NGNDY
-1784 TQVGDTQEVIA
+1784 TQVGTTQKVAA

-1814 KADTPYYIFEM
+1814 KEGIPYYIFEM

-1860 DCCDKY
+1860 DCCDDDS
-1866 GKVAALTLTKD
+1866 KVAALTLTKD
-1877 APQASTIITN
+1877 APNASTIITN
-1887 STDNP
+1887 TTKNP
-1892 TKITVTKIATE
+1892 AQIKVTKIATIDDNPADSHE
-1903 DGNQAVDH
+1903 ATV
-1911 AIEVGL
+1911 AL
-1917 FTQDADGNYQ
+1917 FTMDADGNYQ
-1927 EVSGQ
+1927 AVSGQ

-1944 KKSVTFD
+1944 KNSVTFD

-1964 DAEGNR
+1964 DADGNR
-1970 VENGGTTEV
+1970 VENESTISVGG
-1979 SNKTFVASYS
+1979 KTFLATYS
-1989 GGNMVAMDVGIPGA
+1989 GNSNRIDLLPGIPGE
-2003 KTITDTHD
+2003 KTITDANTTQVELSFA
-2011 GKIYIKKFDVNNNVM
+2011 KVDVKGNAM
-2026 EKCEFTLT
+2026 AGCEMTLT
-2034 GPNNYKKNWSS
+2034 SPNGY
-2045 SKDAEEFSN
+2045 SKTWTSDADPEK
-2054 LKAGT
+2054 LTGLAAGD
-2059 YTLTETEMNNFVQL
+2059 YTLTEK
-2073 SMSFTIDETGCI
+2073 SMTGYAPVSISFAVNANGYI
-2085 VTQNPD
+2085 VTTDAQGNPIN
-2091 GSKIESTSYALSA
+2091 GSNFDLTENGL
-2104 NTVTL
+2104 TV
-2109 INRAKVSVDKQN
+2109 INRSQISVSKKDITSLK
-2121 IANSDELA
+2121 ELA
-2129 GATIKITRTNG
+2129 GAKITITKTDGSWNEALVELSRTG
-2140 GLNEKVLE
+2140 
-2148 VKRGDTALT
+2148 TTFT
-2157 KETSLDESDYSKYTQ
+2157 KSDSVNDESQYQLTSKEL
-2172 TSNTITFISDGKAKT
+2172 TFISDGKNKT
-2187 DIIGLPDGDYT
+2187 DIIGLPDGTYT
-2198 MEEVAAPDGYN
+2198 MTEVVAPDGYN
-2209 KVKTTFT
+2209 KVSTDFT
-2216 FTIDKG
+2216 FTIKNGVVDATG
-2222 QVTRTSADSEEYDV
+2222 TTEYDV
-2236 SGNDIVMKDSA
+2236 SGNDITMKDGQKPSV
-2247 KKTISIGKQAVGG
+2247 TISKQAVGG
-2260 GDELTG
+2260 GEELTG
-2266 AELQLT
+2266 AVLKLT
-2272 VPKGVDLSQIEA
+2272 APAGTDLSKVKGSYSDGSTAGIETS
-2284 AYGDQ
+2284 GN
-2289 STNGIVKSDKT
+2289 TITWTSDKA
-2300 ISWKSDGTK
+2300 K
-2309 GSVELTDLPAG
+2309 GGVTLANLPAG
-2320 TYTLKE
+2320 VYTLE
-2326 ITAPDGFTKKT
+2326 ETTAPDGFTKKT
-2337 EEMNF
+2337 EEMTF

-2361 KVVMEDAASK
+2361 KIVMEDNTSK
-2371 LTIGKKDITGKQEVT
+2371 LTISKKDITGKQEVT
-2386 GAKLT
+2386 GATLT
-2391 LTLTKPDESGATL
+2391 LTLTNPDESGATL
-2404 DGVTVENIKNN
+2404 DDVTVENSIVGN
-2415 TVDSRTADS
+2415 RTEDS
-2424 ITWTSGKTDAILSKL
+2424 ITWISGKTDAVLSKL
-2439 PDGEYTLKE
+2439 PDGKYTLKE
-2448 TGDAFTDE
+2448 TGGAFTDA
-2456 ETGKTYTVI
+2456 ETKKTYTVI

-2478 TKTTGTADSLNDKA
+2478 TDTNAADNLNDKA
-2492 ADGYYYYDKTAG
+2492 TEGYYYYDKTAG

-2520 KQDAGSGAEVAG
+2520 KQDAASGAEVAG

-2570 SADGKTIQFV
+2570 STDGKTIQFV

-2593 GTYKLKETNAPD
+2593 GSYQLKETNAPD

-2626 TTTIQD
+2626 TTIIQD
-2632 KVSKLTIAKKD
+2632 KA
-2643 ITGKQEVTGATLTL
+2643 
-2657 KLTKPDESGA
+2657 
-2667 TLDGV
+2667 
-2672 TVENIKNI
+2672 
-2680 TVDSRT
+2680 
-2686 EDSITW
+2686 
-2692 TSGKTDAI
+2692 
-2700 LSKLPDGKYTLK
+2700 
-2712 ETGGAF
+2712 
-2718 TDTETGK
+2718 
-2725 TYTVIESTM
+2725 
-2734 TFTVENGVV
+2734 
-2743 TSTTGDADNLNDK
+2743 
-2756 ATEGYYYYDKTAGQI
+2756 
-2771 LVCDAEAVNV
+2771 
-2781 VPISKQDAGSGA
+2781 
-2793 EVAGATLEITAE
+2793 
-2805 NVLDTTK
+2805 
-2812 LELSRTDKNGN
+2812 
-2823 KTVLVK
+2823 
-2829 GTDYSISADG
+2829 
-2839 KTIQFVSGEDATII
+2839 
-2853 TGLPAGTYKLKE
+2853 
-2865 TNAPD
+2865 
-2870 GYQLYTAEETFTI
+2870 
-2883 GTDGK
+2883 
-2888 VTGTTTIQDK
+2888 
-2898 VSKLTI
+2898 SKLTI

-2930 GATLDGVKANITV
+2930 GATLDGVTANIHV

-2988 TVIESTMTF
+2988 TVIKSTMTF

-3003 ITKSN
+3003 VTDTSAEN
-3008 AADNLNDKATEGYYY
+3008 SLNDKATKGYYY
-3023 YDKTKEEILVC
+3023 CDKTAGQILVC

-3048 TTTTSTT
+3048 TTTTTT
-3055 TTPTRTSA
+3055 TT
-3063 TTESS
+3063 
-3068 TETTVSTTS
+3068 
-3077 ATPTDTTT
+3077 TTT
-3085 STTASTAGPTQPTT
+3085 STSESSTTSDTETT
-3099 TSTTG
+3099 TGT
-3104 SSTVTTV
+3104 
-3111 STTASTAGPTQP
+3111 
-3123 TTTSTTG
+3123 
-3130 SGTVTTVSTTASTA
+3130 GTVTTVSTVATTSKTSGTTTEVTTDTTLATSGNTTETSA
-3144 GPTQPTTT
+3144 GPTTT
-3152 STTGSSTVTTV
+3152 STSETTTEVTTD
-3163 STTASTAGPTQP
+3163 TTLATSGNTTETSAGP
-3175 TTTSTTG
+3175 TTTSTSET
-3182 SGTVTTVSTTASTA
+3182 TTEVTTDTTLATSGNTTETSA
-3196 GPTQPTT
+3196 GPTT
-3203 TSTTG
+3203 TSTSETTTEVT
-3208 SSTVTTVSTTAS
+3208 TVTTLATSGSTTETS
-3220 TAGPTQPTTTSTTG
+3220 AGPTTTSTSET
-3234 SGTVTT
+3234 TTEVTT
-3240 VSTTASTAGPTQPT
+3240 DTTLATSGSTTETSAGPT
-3254 TTSTTGSGTVTTVS
+3254 TTSTNGTTTDTTTAKTTVTTAS
-3268 TTASTAGPTQPTTTS
+3268 ASTETS
-3283 ATATNTTT
+3283 AASTTT
-3291 TTSSTGTGSDTG
+3291 TAAG
-3303 TTTTTQSAT
+3303 TTA
-3312 TVTATNTG
+3312 
-3320 SVTETTPIVTVTE
+3320 ETVTE
-3333 TAPVT
+3333 TST
-3338 TTTCSTIQTTET
+3338 TAAS
-3350 TPTTVTTV
+3350 TVTTAE
-3358 TTPVTTVT
+3358 TTVT
-3366 TTELERGV
+3366 TTATTTIEATTTTTEETTVETTTEATTTTEETTTTIVTTTEQPDGYV
-3374 LIRKCDMG
+3374 IRKCDVG
-3382 GNEIAGASLQVA
+3382 GNEIGGASLNITDQS
-3394 DLDGNVIDAWI
+3394 GNVIDQWV
-3405 SEAGISH
+3405 SEEGVSHVFAGIQPN
-3412 AIETVEVGVPYCLTE
+3412 TPYCLTE
-3427 LQAPVDYALA
+3427 TLAPADYLVA
-3437 ESIYFR
+3437 EPIYFQ
-3443 LEEDGT
+3443 L
-3449 VTILTFAVNED
+3449 NED
-3460 GTIATDENGPIILTE
+3460 GTLVLFVGVSLNEDGSWSVEN
-3475 TPSADAVVT
+3475 AVVT
-3484 MFDEFIGIVTTT
+3484 ANPDGRAIVMIDEYVGTETTT
-3496 DITTETTTTTET
+3496 TETTEETTTTTEATTTTAKNTTAGNGEHTPSVSTTTTAST
-3508 ETTTTTPHNTT
+3508 ETTTVTGESGTGTTA
-3519 NDNGNH
+3519 G
-3525 TPSASETTSSGETTT
+3525 SG
-3540 ETTNG
+3540 G

-3550 TDGSGTTTTT
+3550 AAGGSQTTTVI
-3560 RYRSSSGSSSSS
+3560 RSSSGSSSSS
-3572 SSGRGSSS
+3572 SRSNTKI
-3580 VRVSSTP
+3580 SSTP
-3587 KTDDRI
+3587 KTGEALPVVI
-3593 WMLLFPTGLALTGAI
+3593 IPAGIALAAAI
-3608 LTGRKRKK
+3608 VAGCKRKK
-3616 KHQK
+3616 K

>member
-49 IVLTNASVEFRDK
+49 IVLTNASVEFRDMH
-62 YFKEI
+62 FKEI

-88 EGEVDFY
+88 EGEVDSY

-134 ITFQIDNGETKQIRL
+134 ITFQIDNGETKHIRL

-215 SASPNNASKKTGAEW
+215 SASPNNVSKKTGAEW

-245 TFLGDAKAAIQNAV
+245 KFLGDDAKAAIQNAV

-330 KPYGDNASYS
+330 KPYGDNTSYS

-364 VQNGKAYYVNGDTVE
+364 VKNGKAYYVNGDTVE

-390 AGNITLKDNVPDGMT
+390 AGDITLTDNVPDGMT
-405 LESITAA
+405 LERITTA

-427 AGATVTAKVVCK
+427 AGATVTAKVFCK

-478 GYVTYNGKNLGQKYY
+478 GYVTYNGKDLGQRYY
-493 PHIAGQTAT
+493 PHIAGQIAT

-514 AKGVLVSDD
+514 ADNVTVSDAN
-523 SLSYNLENMTYT
+523 LSQYLENMTCT
-535 VDGVTRSAFP
+535 VDGKTVAEFP
-545 DKIDVPAGKT
+545 STISVPAEKT
-555 VQITVTGTIRDDV
+555 VQITVTGTIKGDV

-776 YLYDYGTTLKWET
+776 YLYDYGTTLKWEA

-1145 TSGKA
+1145 DTAGKA
-1150 TLNGEELGKLDL
+1150 TLNGEELGRLDL
-1162 TDVTLTD
+1162 TGVTLTD

-1181 YPTKYFVVPLKADG
+1181 YTAKYFVVPLKADG
-1195 SFAVDKYGMVT
+1195 SFDVDKYGMVT
-1206 GNDGAAIKT
+1206 GTGKAINT

-1271 KQPFTAEN
+1271 TQPFTAED

-1310 YTNNGHNGDPHTDP
+1310 YTNQNHTGTPHTDP
-1324 ATDTGYSREP
+1324 ATDTGYSRQP

-1387 FGVKLKSIDSVMV
+1387 FGVKLESIDSVMV

-1528 LTEAETKDAT
+1528 LTAAETKDAT

-1599 NQIRNY
+1599 NQIHNY
-1605 TPTYTGNA
+1605 TPAYKDKDNV
-1613 ISTDATTKQTVG
+1613 ISTDATTNQTVD
-1625 VTNTKNTGEIKLTK
+1625 VTNTKNTGDITLTK
-1639 TLAGVEGGD
+1639 TLAGVEGGN

-1669 YEEVPVQS
+1669 YEEAPVQS

-1704 NSNGVPTYTGDSGT
+1704 NANGVPTYTGDSGT

-1877 APQASTIITN
+1877 APNASTIITN

-1903 DGNQAVDH
+1903 DGNPAVDH
-1911 AIEVGL
+1911 AIKVGL
-1917 FTQDADGNYQ
+1917 FTQDTNGSYQ
-1927 EVSGQ
+1927 QVE
-1932 KKTITIAAGDKG
+1932 KKAITIAAGDNG

-1979 SNKTFVASYS
+1979 SSKTFVASYS

-2003 KTITDTHD
+2003 KTITDTYNQDVKLSFAKTDVD
-2011 GKIYIKKFDVNNNVM
+2011 GKAMTGYKLTLKKPGGNEESWTTDGTAKV
-2026 EKCEFTLT
+2026 FT
-2034 GPNNYKKNWSS
+2034 
-2045 SKDAEEFSN
+2045 N
-2054 LKAGT
+2054 LAAGK
-2059 YTLTETEMNNFVQL
+2059 YTLTEAAQNNYVPVDVTFE
-2073 SMSFTIDETGCI
+2073 IGDDGYI
-2085 VTQNPD
+2085 VTENA
-2091 GSKIESTSYALSA
+2091 ESMAYAVLEKSSV
-2104 NTVTL
+2104 TV
-2109 INRAKVSVDKQN
+2109 INRAQVSVDKQD
-2121 IANSDELA
+2121 IANSKELA

-2140 GLNEKVLE
+2140 GLNESVLE

-2157 KETSLDESDYSKYTQ
+2157 KETSLDESDYSKYTV
-2172 TSNTITFISDGKAKT
+2172 SKNELTFISDGKAKT

-2222 QVTRTSADSEEYDV
+2222 QVTQTSAVSEEYGV
-2236 SGNDIVMKDSA
+2236 SGNDIVMKDGQKPSV
-2247 KKTISIGKQAVGG
+2247 TISKQAVGG
-2260 GDELTG
+2260 GEELTG
-2266 AELQLT
+2266 AVLKLT
-2272 VPKGVDLSQIEA
+2272 APAGTDLSKVKGSYSDGSTAGIETS
-2284 AYGDQ
+2284 GN
-2289 STNGIVKSDKT
+2289 TITWTSDKA
-2300 ISWKSDGTK
+2300 K
-2309 GSVELTDLPAG
+2309 GGVTLANLPAG
-2320 TYTLKE
+2320 VYTLE
-2326 ITAPDGFTKKT
+2326 ETTAPDGFTKKT

-2734 TFTVENGVV
+2734 TFTVENGV
-2743 TSTTGDADNLNDK
+2743 
-2756 ATEGYYYYDKTAGQI
+2756 
-2771 LVCDAEAVNV
+2771 
-2781 VPISKQDAGSGA
+2781 
-2793 EVAGATLEITAE
+2793 
-2805 NVLDTTK
+2805 
-2812 LELSRTDKNGN
+2812 
-2823 KTVLVK
+2823 
-2829 GTDYSISADG
+2829 
-2839 KTIQFVSGEDATII
+2839 
-2853 TGLPAGTYKLKE
+2853 
-2865 TNAPD
+2865 
-2870 GYQLYTAEETFTI
+2870 
-2883 GTDGK
+2883 
-2888 VTGTTTIQDK
+2888 
-2898 VSKLTI
+2898 
-2904 AKKDITGKQEV
+2904 
-2915 TGAKLTLT
+2915 
-2923 LTNPDES
+2923 
-2930 GATLDGVKANITV
+2930 
-2943 DSRDAKS
+2943 
-2950 ITWTSGKTDAI
+2950 
-2961 LSKLP
+2961 
-2966 DGKYT
+2966 
-2971 LKETGGAFTDT
+2971 
-2982 ETGKTY
+2982 
-2988 TVIESTMTF
+2988 
-2997 TVENGV
+2997 

-3063 TTESS
+3063 TTGSS

-3085 STTASTAGPTQPTT
+3085 STTASTVGPTQPTT

-3130 SGTVTTVSTTASTA
+3130 S
-3144 GPTQPTTT
+3144 
-3152 STTGSSTVTTV
+3152 STVTTV
-3163 STTASTAGPTQP
+3163 STTENTA
-3175 TTTSTTG
+3175 TSTD
-3182 SGTVTTVSTTASTA
+3182 TTVI
-3196 GPTQPTT
+3196 
-3203 TSTTG
+3203 TTG
-3208 SSTVTTVSTTAS
+3208 SS
-3220 TAGPTQPTTTSTTG
+3220 
-3234 SGTVTT
+3234 TVTT

>member
-1 MDGNTVST
+1 MQTEKT
-9 TCRTFR
+9 RHLRTR
-15 AKLLSVLLAVLMLF
+15 VISVLLAVLMIVTCLPSMLF
-29 TSIPAM
+29 PV
-35 FPASASGSGGSGNP
+35 SADNNGRSGGP
-49 IVLTNASVEFRDK
+49 LVLTNASVEFRDSK
-62 YFKEI
+62 YNPIDEVN
-67 TDTDSGEIFYLM
+67 TGDVFYLM
-79 AKIGGNNVE
+79 STISGNNVN
-88 EGEVDFY
+88 EGEVDSY
-95 RIEISDKNLLL
+95 RIEITDKNLLL
-106 PNFAGNGFKDGAV
+106 PNFAGNGFRDGAV

-134 ITFQIDNGETKQIRL
+134 IAFDIDNGQTKQVRL
-149 QAKFQNGKTANGTA
+149 QAKFQNGKTPGGTIST
-163 VEVKLTQESSGKS
+163 VKIVQDSTGKNASST
-176 VSNQITADA
+176 ITAKA
-185 AMQWSASKGENRTS
+185 ERQWSASKSEDRNALTA
-199 LKAQEIAKGT
+199 AQLAAGT

-215 SASPNNASKKTGAEW
+215 SASANNVSKKSGVEW
-230 VQSLKFEDTISLENM
+230 VQSLKFEDTISLSEM
-245 TFLGDAKAAIQNAV
+245 TFTGGAQTAVENAV
-259 KAAIQTAGYDA
+259 KSAVATAGYTA
-270 EPTVTVND
+270 GNLSVTVS
-278 GKADISFVLNSRNEN
+278 GSTAKISFTVDSKNTN
-293 AEMPAV
+293 AEMSAV

-306 LNSSTVKMNGTA
+306 LNSNTVKMNGTA

-478 GYVTYNGKNLGQKYY
+478 GYVTYKGKDLGQKYY
-493 PHIAGQTAT
+493 PGIAGQTAT

-514 AKGVLVSDD
+514 AKDVPVSDD
-523 SLSYNLENMTYT
+523 SLSDNLENMTYT
-535 VDGVTRSAFP
+535 VDGVTRSDFP

-576 TVDGKP
+576 KVDGKS

-587 FTPDTP
+587 FTPDVP

-906 NEHGNKT
+906 NEHGSKT

-951 AADLEQ
+951 AAELEQ

-1145 TSGKA
+1145 DTAGKA
-1150 TLNGEELGKLDL
+1150 TLNGEELGRLDL

-1181 YPTKYFVVPLKADG
+1181 YPTKCFVVPLKADG
-1195 SFAVDKYGMVT
+1195 SFAVDKYGMVS
-1206 GNDGAAIKT
+1206 GNGATIKT

-1263 TNTGYAEV
+1263 TNTGYATID
-1271 KQPFTAEN
+1271 QPFTAED

-1310 YTNNGHNGDPHTDP
+1310 YTNQNHTGTPHTDP
-1324 ATDTGYSREP
+1324 ATDTGYSRQP

-1355 NSPVDLE
+1355 NSPVALE

-1381 YARNSA
+1381 YERFSA

-1445 VNFRIQLQDTTVKV
+1445 VDFRIQLQDTTVKV
-1459 GDEVV
+1459 GEEVV

-1501 VMVAEPAKVGVWVQ
+1501 VMVAEPAKVGIWVQ

-1564 QTAASVTMKDVDLS
+1564 QTEASVTMKDVDLS

-1599 NQIRNY
+1599 NQIHNY
-1605 TPTYTGNA
+1605 TPAYKDKDNV
-1613 ISTDATTKQTVG
+1613 ISTDATTNQTVD
-1625 VTNTKNTGEIKLTK
+1625 VTNTKNTGDITLTK
-1639 TLAGVEGGD
+1639 TLAGVEGGN

-1669 YEEVPVQS
+1669 YEEAPVQS

-1704 NSNGVPTYTGDSGT
+1704 NANGVPTYTGDSGT

-1742 TTITNFEETQYSITV
+1742 TTITNFEQTQYSITV
-1757 SKVLN
+1757 SKVLI
-1762 ADNVKSTPVFS
+1762 ADDVKSTPVFF

-1779 SGDTY
+1779 NGDTY

-1814 KADTPYYIFEM
+1814 KEGIPYYIFEM

-1860 DCCDKY
+1860 DCCDDHNQ
-1866 GKVAALTLTKD
+1866 VAALTLTKD
-1877 APQASTIITN
+1877 APQANTIITN
-1887 STDNP
+1887 TTKNP
-1892 TKITVTKIATE
+1892 AQIKVTKIATE
-1903 DGNQAVDH
+1903 DGKPAVDH

-1917 FTQDADGNYQ
+1917 FTQDTNGSYQ
-1927 EVSGQ
+1927 QVE
-1932 KKTITIAAGDKG
+1932 KKNINIAAGDNG

-1964 DAEGNR
+1964 DADGKR
-1970 VENGGTTEV
+1970 VENGSTTTV
-1979 SNKTFVASYS
+1979 GSAGSSKTFLATYS
-1989 GGNMVAMDVGIPGA
+1989 GGNRVDLLPGIPGE
-2003 KTITDTHD
+2003 KVITDANTTQVELSFA
-2011 GKIYIKKFDVNNNVM
+2011 KVDVKGNAM
-2026 EKCEFTLT
+2026 AGCEMTLT
-2034 GPNNYKKNWSS
+2034 SPNGY
-2045 SKDAEEFSN
+2045 SKTWTSDADPEKLTGLAE
-2054 LKAGT
+2054 GD
-2059 YTLTETEMNNFVQL
+2059 YTLTEKPVTGYAPV
-2073 SMSFTIDETGCI
+2073 SISFTVNADGYI
-2085 VTQNPD
+2085 VTTDAQGNPIT
-2091 GSKIESTSYALSA
+2091 GSNFSLTENGL
-2104 NTVTL
+2104 TV
-2109 INRAKVSVDKQN
+2109 INRSQISVSKKDITSLK
-2121 IANSDELA
+2121 ELA
-2129 GATIKITRTNG
+2129 GAKITITKTDGSWNEVLVELSRTG
-2140 GLNEKVLE
+2140 
-2148 VKRGDTALT
+2148 TTFT
-2157 KETSLDESDYSKYTQ
+2157 KSDSVDDESQYQLTSKEL
-2172 TSNTITFISDGKAKT
+2172 TFISDGKNKT
-2187 DIIGLPDGDYT
+2187 DIIGLPDGTYT
-2198 MEEVAAPDGYN
+2198 MTEVVAPDGYN
-2209 KVKTTFT
+2209 KVSTDFT
-2216 FTIDKG
+2216 FTISKG
-2222 QVTRTSADSEEYDV
+2222 QVVPATVSEEYDV
-2236 SGNDIVMKDSA
+2236 SGNDITMKDGQKPSV
-2247 KKTISIGKQAVGG
+2247 TISKQAVGG
-2260 GDELTG
+2260 GEELTG
-2266 AELQLT
+2266 AVLKLT
-2272 VPKGVDLSQIEA
+2272 APAEADLSKVKGFYSDGSTAGIETS
-2284 AYGDQ
+2284 GN
-2289 STNGIVKSDKT
+2289 TITWTSDKA
-2300 ISWKSDGTK
+2300 K
-2309 GSVELTDLPAG
+2309 GGVTLANLPAG
-2320 TYTLKE
+2320 VYTLE
-2326 ITAPDGFTKKT
+2326 ETTAPDGFTKKT
-2337 EEMNF
+2337 EKMTF

-2361 KVVMEDAASK
+2361 KVVMEDDTSK
-2371 LTIGKKDITGKQEVT
+2371 LTIG
-2386 GAKLT
+2386 
-2391 LTLTKPDESGATL
+2391 
-2404 DGVTVENIKNN
+2404 
-2415 TVDSRTADS
+2415 
-2424 ITWTSGKTDAILSKL
+2424 
-2439 PDGEYTLKE
+2439 
-2448 TGDAFTDE
+2448 
-2456 ETGKTYTVI
+2456 
-2465 ESTMTFTVENGVV
+2465 
-2478 TKTTGTADSLNDKA
+2478 
-2492 ADGYYYYDKTAG
+2492 
-2504 QILVCD
+2504 
-2510 AEAVNVVPIS
+2510 
-2520 KQDAGSGAEVAG
+2520 
-2532 ATLEITAEN
+2532 
-2541 VLDTTKLE
+2541 
-2549 LSRTDKNGNK
+2549 
-2559 TVLVKGTDYSI
+2559 
-2570 SADGKTIQFV
+2570 
-2580 SGEDATIITGLPA
+2580 
-2593 GTYKLKETNAPD
+2593 
-2605 GYQLYTAEETF
+2605 
-2616 TIGTDGKVTG
+2616 
-2626 TTTIQD
+2626 
-2632 KVSKLTIAKKD
+2632 KKD

-2667 TLDGV
+2667 TLDDV
-2672 TVENIKNI
+2672 TANIR
-2680 TVDSRT
+2680 VDSR
-2686 EDSITW
+2686 DAKSITW

-2712 ETGGAF
+2712 ETGDAF
-2718 TDTETGK
+2718 TDEETGK

-2829 GTDYSISADG
+2829 GTDYSISTDG

-2853 TGLPAGTYKLKE
+2853 TGLPAGSYQLKE

-2888 VTGTTTIQDK
+2888 VTGTTTIQDEA
-2898 VSKLTI
+2898 SKLTI

-2915 TGAKLTLT
+2915 TGATLTLT

-2930 GATLDGVKANITV
+2930 GATLDGVTANIHV

-2971 LKETGGAFTDT
+2971 LKETGDAFTDA
-2982 ETGKTY
+2982 ETKKTY

-3003 ITKSN
+3003 VTDTSAEN
-3008 AADNLNDKATEGYYY
+3008 SLNDKATKGYYY
-3023 YDKTKEEILVC
+3023 YDKTAGQILVC

-3048 TTTTSTT
+3048 TTTTTT
-3055 TTPTRTSA
+3055 TT
-3063 TTESS
+3063 
-3068 TETTVSTTS
+3068 
-3077 ATPTDTTT
+3077 TTT
-3085 STTASTAGPTQPTT
+3085 STSESSTTSDTETT
-3099 TSTTG
+3099 TGT
-3104 SSTVTTV
+3104 
-3111 STTASTAGPTQP
+3111 
-3123 TTTSTTG
+3123 
-3130 SGTVTTVSTTASTA
+3130 GTVTTVSTVATTSKTSGTTTEVTTDTTLATSGNTTETSA
-3144 GPTQPTTT
+3144 GPTTT
-3152 STTGSSTVTTV
+3152 STSETTTEVTTD
-3163 STTASTAGPTQP
+3163 TTLATSGNTTETSAGP
-3175 TTTSTTG
+3175 TTTSTSET
-3182 SGTVTTVSTTASTA
+3182 TTEVTTGTTLATSGNTTETSA
-3196 GPTQPTT
+3196 GPTT
-3203 TSTTG
+3203 TSTSET
-3208 SSTVTTVSTTAS
+3208 TTEVTTDTTLATS
-3220 TAGPTQPTTTSTTG
+3220 GNTTETSAGPTTTSTSET
-3234 SGTVTT
+3234 TTEVTT
-3240 VSTTASTAGPTQPT
+3240 GTTLATSGNTTETSAGPT
-3254 TTSTTGSGTVTTVS
+3254 TTSTNGTTTTAKTTVTTASASTETSAASTTTTAAGTTAETVTETS
-3268 TTASTAGPTQPTTTS
+3268 TTAASTVTTAETTVTTAATTTIE
-3283 ATATNTTT
+3283 ATTT
-3291 TTSSTGTGSDTG
+3291 TTEETTVETTTEA
-3303 TTTTTQSAT
+3303 TTTT
-3312 TVTATNTG
+3312 
-3320 SVTETTPIVTVTE
+3320 EE
-3333 TAPVT
+3333 T
-3338 TTTCSTIQTTET
+3338 TTTI
-3350 TPTTVTTV
+3350 
-3358 TTPVTTVT
+3358 VT
-3366 TTELERGV
+3366 TTEQPDGYV
-3374 LIRKCDMG
+3374 IRKCDVG
-3382 GNEIAGASLQVA
+3382 GNEIGGASLNITDQS
-3394 DLDGNVIDAWI
+3394 GNVIDQWV
-3405 SEAGISH
+3405 SEEGVSHVFAGIQPN
-3412 AIETVEVGVPYCLTE
+3412 TPYCLTE
-3427 LQAPVDYALA
+3427 TLAPADYLVA
-3437 ESIYFR
+3437 EPIYFQ
-3443 LEEDGT
+3443 L
-3449 VTILTFAVNED
+3449 NED
-3460 GTIATDENGPIILTE
+3460 GTLVLFVGVSLNEDGSWSVEN
-3475 TPSADAVVT
+3475 AVVT
-3484 MFDEFIGIVTTT
+3484 ANPDGRAIVMIDEYVGTETTT
-3496 DITTETTTTTET
+3496 TETTEETTTTTEATTTTAKNTTAGNGEHTPSVSTTTTAST
-3508 ETTTTTPHNTT
+3508 ETTTVTGESGTGTTA
-3519 NDNGNH
+3519 G
-3525 TPSASETTSSGETTT
+3525 SG
-3540 ETTNG
+3540 G

-3550 TDGSGTTTTT
+3550 AAGGSQTTTVI
-3560 RYRSSSGSSSSS
+3560 RSSFGSSSSS
-3572 SSGRGSSS
+3572 SRSNTKI
-3580 VRVSSTP
+3580 SSTP
-3587 KTDDRI
+3587 KTGEALPVVI
-3593 WMLLFPTGLALTGAI
+3593 IPAGIALAAAI
-3608 LTGRKRKK
+3608 VAGCKRKK
-3616 KHQK
+3616 K

>member
-1 MDGNTVST
+1 MQTEKT
-9 TCRTFR
+9 RHLRTR
-15 AKLLSVLLAVLMLF
+15 VISVLLAVLMIVTCLPSMLF
-29 TSIPAM
+29 PV
-35 FPASASGSGGSGNP
+35 SADNNGRSGGP
-49 IVLTNASVEFRDK
+49 LVLTNASVEFRDSK
-62 YFKEI
+62 YNPIDEVN
-67 TDTDSGEIFYLM
+67 TGDVFYLM
-79 AKIGGNNVE
+79 STISGNNVN
-88 EGEVDFY
+88 EGEVDSY
-95 RIEISDKNLLL
+95 RIEITDKNLLL
-106 PNFAGNGFKDGAV
+106 PNFAGNGFRDGAV
-119 YNGYT
+119 YNGYI

-134 ITFQIDNGETKQIRL
+134 ITFDIDNGQTKQVRL
-149 QAKFQNGKTANGTA
+149 QAKFQNGKTPGGTIST
-163 VEVKLTQESSGKS
+163 VKIVQDSTGKNASST
-176 VSNQITADA
+176 ITAKA
-185 AMQWSASKGENRTS
+185 ERQWSASKSEDRNALTA
-199 LKAQEIAKGT
+199 AQLAAGT

-215 SASPNNASKKTGAEW
+215 SASANNASKKNGVEW
-230 VQSLKFEDTISLENM
+230 VQSLKFEDTISLSEM
-245 TFLGDAKAAIQNAV
+245 TFTGDAQTAVENAV
-259 KAAIQTAGYDA
+259 KSAIAAAGYTAGNLSVDVSGSTA
-270 EPTVTVND
+270 
-278 GKADISFVLNSRNEN
+278 KISFTVDSKNTN
-293 AEMPAV
+293 AEMSAV
-299 NLNVALP
+299 KLHVALP

-330 KPYGDNASYS
+330 KPYGDNTSYS
-340 TIGGNSVELK
+340 PIGGNSVELK

-405 LESITAA
+405 LVSITTA

-478 GYVTYNGKNLGQKYY
+478 GYVTYNDKNLGQKYY

-514 AKGVLVSDD
+514 AKGVLVADP
-523 SLSYNLENMTYT
+523 SLSKNLENMTCT
-535 VDGVTRSAFP
+535 VDGVTKTPFP
-545 DKIDVPAGKT
+545 DKIDVPAEKT
-555 VQITVTGTIRDDV
+555 VQITVTGTIKNGVD
-568 AGEISNVA
+568 GEISNIA
-576 TVDGKP
+576 TVDGKS
-582 SNKVK
+582 SNEVK

-683 GESITLTVYANV
+683 GKSITLTVYANV

-708 KVYEGAEVKGT
+708 KVYEGAEEKGT

-742 NGIPADDTT
+742 NGMPADDTT
-751 EIVNG
+751 EIANG
-756 DKLTY
+756 NKLKY
-761 QATFTNNG
+761 QVTFTNHG

-776 YLYDYGTTLKWET
+776 YLYDYGTTLKWED
-789 SDVLKV
+789 SDVPKI

-809 VTVEQDNRAHG
+809 VTVEQDHAADG
-820 GYAAETFNIMGIKL
+820 GYAAKTFNIMGIKL
-834 AAGESVTVEYVVLG
+834 AADESVTVEYVVLG
-848 NDVTNNNDYNHEKN
+848 NDVINNNDYNHEKN

-873 NNSALMQTLS
+873 KNSALMQTLS

-906 NEHGNKT
+906 NEYGSKT

-990 VPDSVEGTANYTALS
+990 VPNSVEGTANYIALS
-1005 GIQATRV
+1005 GIQATQV

-1026 ANQWGG
+1026 ENQYGN
-1032 GVKLT
+1032 GVSLT
-1037 YQAKLTADK
+1037 YKTKLTADK

-1071 GKNDGSDRVIS
+1071 GRDDGSDRVILPNS
-1082 PEDKVDISFTKTT
+1082 KVDISFTKTT

-1145 TSGKA
+1145 DATGKA
-1150 TLNGEELGKLDL
+1150 TLNGEELGRLDL

-1181 YPTKYFVVPLKADG
+1181 YPTKCFVVPLKADG
-1195 SFAVDKYGMVT
+1195 SFAVDKYGMVS
-1206 GNDGAAIKT
+1206 GNGATIKT

-1263 TNTGYAEV
+1263 TNTGYATID
-1271 KQPFTAEN
+1271 QPFTAED

-1310 YTNNGHNGDPHTDP
+1310 YTNNGHDGTPHTDP
-1324 ATDTGYSREP
+1324 ATDTGYSRQP

-1355 NSPVDLE
+1355 NSPVALE

-1381 YARNSA
+1381 YERFSA

-1400 GGTDVIDKTARSYST
+1400 GGTDVIDKTVRSYST

-1445 VNFRIQLQDTTVKV
+1445 VDFRIQLQDTTVEV

-1528 LTEAETKDAT
+1528 LTAAETKDAT

-1564 QTAASVTMKDVDLS
+1564 KTAASVTMKDVDLS
-1578 SIKQQT
+1578 SIKTQT
-1584 NNANNV
+1584 NNANNI

-1599 NQIRNY
+1599 NPIHNY
-1605 TPTYTGNA
+1605 TPAYTGNK
-1613 ISTDATTKQTVG
+1613 ISTDATTNQTVG
-1625 VTNTKNTGEIKLTK
+1625 VTNTKNTGEITLTK

-1669 YEEVPVQS
+1669 YEEAPVQS

-1682 ADSKKVTFENV
+1682 AGSQDVTFEDV
-1693 PKGMDFYVLET
+1693 PKGVDFYVLET
-1704 NSNGVPTYTGDSGT
+1704 NANGVPTYTGDSGT
-1718 YTADSGIRYSFVP
+1718 YTADSGIRYSFLP
-1731 VIRSAVQAGGT
+1731 VTRSAVQAGGT
-1742 TTITNFEETQYSITV
+1742 TTITNFEQTQYSITV
-1757 SKVLN
+1757 SKVLI
-1762 ADNVKSTPVFS
+1762 ADDVKSTPVFS

-1779 SGDTY
+1779 NGNDYTPVDT
-1784 TQVGDTQEVIA
+1784 TKNVTA
-1795 GSEVKF
+1795 GSDVTF
-1801 STELNEQNKRYDL
+1801 DGL

-1860 DCCDKY
+1860 DCYDDDS
-1866 GKVAALTLTKD
+1866 KVAALTLTKD
-1877 APQASTIITN
+1877 APQANTIITN
-1887 STDNP
+1887 TTKNP
-1892 TKITVTKIATE
+1892 AQIKVTKIATE
-1903 DGNQAVDH
+1903 DGNPAVDH
-1911 AIEVGL
+1911 AIKVGL
-1917 FTQDADGNYQ
+1917 FTLNADGSY
-1927 EVSGQ
+1927 EPVKDATGTA
-1932 KKTITIAAGDKG
+1932 KVEPITIAAGDNG

-1964 DAEGNR
+1964 DADGKR
-1970 VENGGTTEV
+1970 VENGSTTTV
-1979 SNKTFVASYS
+1979 GSAGSSKTFLATYS
-1989 GGNMVAMDVGIPGA
+1989 GNSSRVDLLPGIPGEKVITDANTTQVELSFA
-2003 KTITDTHD
+2003 KT
-2011 GKIYIKKFDVNNNVM
+2011 DVKGNAM
-2026 EKCEFTLT
+2026 AGCEMTLT
-2034 GPNNYKKNWSS
+2034 GPGGY
-2045 SKDAEEFSN
+2045 SKTWTSDADPERLTGLAE
-2054 LKAGT
+2054 GD
-2059 YTLTETEMNNFVQL
+2059 YTLTEKPMTGYAPLSVKFSVGADGYIITTDKDGKPIEGSNFVL
-2073 SMSFTIDETGCI
+2073 AENG
-2085 VTQNPD
+2085 VT
-2091 GSKIESTSYALSA
+2091 
-2104 NTVTL
+2104 V
-2109 INRAKVSVDKQN
+2109 INRSQISVSKKD
-2121 IANSDELA
+2121 ITSLEELA
-2129 GATIKITRTNG
+2129 GAKITITKTDGSWNEALVELSRTG
-2140 GLNEKVLE
+2140 
-2148 VKRGDTALT
+2148 TTFT
-2157 KETSLDESDYSKYTQ
+2157 KSDSVDDESQYQLTSKEL
-2172 TSNTITFISDGKAKT
+2172 TFISDGKNKT
-2187 DIIGLPDGDYT
+2187 DITGLPDGTYT
-2198 MEEVAAPDGYN
+2198 MTEVVAPDGYN
-2209 KVKTTFT
+2209 KVSTDFT
-2216 FTIDKG
+2216 FTIKNGVVDATG
-2222 QVTRTSADSEEYDV
+2222 TTEYDV
-2236 SGNDIVMKDSA
+2236 SGNDITMKDGQKPSV
-2247 KKTISIGKQAVGG
+2247 TISKQAVGG
-2260 GDELTG
+2260 GEELTG
-2266 AELQLT
+2266 AVLKLT
-2272 VPKGVDLSQIEA
+2272 APAEADLSKVKGFYSDGSTAGIETS
-2284 AYGDQ
+2284 GK
-2289 STNGIVKSDKT
+2289 TITWTSDKA
-2300 ISWKSDGTK
+2300 K
-2309 GSVELTDLPAG
+2309 GSVTLANLPAG
-2320 TYTLKE
+2320 VYTLE
-2326 ITAPDGFTKKT
+2326 ETTAPDGFTKKT

-2342 EVGADGKVGTVNGL
+2342 EVGADGKVGKVNGL

-2371 LTIGKKDITGKQEVT
+2371 LTIAKKDITGKQEVT

-2391 LTLTKPDESGATL
+2391 LTLTNPDESGATL
-2404 DGVTVENIKNN
+2404 NDVTVENNKNI
-2415 TVDSRTADS
+2415 TVDSRTAES
-2424 ITWTSGKTDAILSKL
+2424 ITWISGKTDAVLSKL

-2448 TGDAFTDE
+2448 TGGAFTDT

-2492 ADGYYYYDKTAG
+2492 ADGYYYYDKTKEE
-2504 QILVCD
+2504 ILVCD

-2549 LSRTDKNGNK
+2549 LSRTDKNGDK

-2605 GYQLYTAEETF
+2605 SYQLYTAEETF

-2632 KVSKLTIAKKD
+2632 
-2643 ITGKQEVTGATLTL
+2643 E
-2657 KLTKPDESGA
+2657 
-2667 TLDGV
+2667 
-2672 TVENIKNI
+2672 
-2680 TVDSRT
+2680 
-2686 EDSITW
+2686 
-2692 TSGKTDAI
+2692 
-2700 LSKLPDGKYTLK
+2700 
-2712 ETGGAF
+2712 
-2718 TDTETGK
+2718 
-2725 TYTVIESTM
+2725 
-2734 TFTVENGVV
+2734 
-2743 TSTTGDADNLNDK
+2743 
-2756 ATEGYYYYDKTAGQI
+2756 
-2771 LVCDAEAVNV
+2771 
-2781 VPISKQDAGSGA
+2781 
-2793 EVAGATLEITAE
+2793 
-2805 NVLDTTK
+2805 
-2812 LELSRTDKNGN
+2812 
-2823 KTVLVK
+2823 
-2829 GTDYSISADG
+2829 
-2839 KTIQFVSGEDATII
+2839 
-2853 TGLPAGTYKLKE
+2853 
-2865 TNAPD
+2865 
-2870 GYQLYTAEETFTI
+2870 
-2883 GTDGK
+2883 
-2888 VTGTTTIQDK
+2888 

-2930 GATLDGVKANITV
+2930 GATLDDVTANVTV
-2943 DSRDAKS
+2943 DSRTADS
-2950 ITWTSGKTDAI
+2950 IAWTSGKTDML

-2966 DGKYT
+2966 DGDYT
-2971 LKETGGAFTDT
+2971 LKESGGAFTDT

-3003 ITKSN
+3003 VTKTTGT
-3008 AADNLNDKATEGYYY
+3008 ADSLNDKATEGYYY
-3023 YDKTKEEILVC
+3023 YDKTTGQILVC
-3034 DAEQPAITTTSTSE
+3034 DAEQPVVTTTSTSE
-3048 TTTTSTT
+3048 TTTTTT
-3055 TTPTRTSA
+3055 TT
-3063 TTESS
+3063 
-3068 TETTVSTTS
+3068 
-3077 ATPTDTTT
+3077 TTT
-3085 STTASTAGPTQPTT
+3085 STSESSTTSDTETT
-3099 TSTTG
+3099 TGT
-3104 SSTVTTV
+3104 
-3111 STTASTAGPTQP
+3111 
-3123 TTTSTTG
+3123 
-3130 SGTVTTVSTTASTA
+3130 GTVTTVSTVTTTSKTSGTTTEVTTDTTLATSGNTTETSA
-3144 GPTQPTTT
+3144 GPTTT
-3152 STTGSSTVTTV
+3152 STSETTTEVTTD
-3163 STTASTAGPTQP
+3163 TTLATSGNTTETSAGP
-3175 TTTSTTG
+3175 TTTSTSET
-3182 SGTVTTVSTTASTA
+3182 TTEVTTGTTLATSGNTTETSA
-3196 GPTQPTT
+3196 GPTT
-3203 TSTTG
+3203 TSTNGTTTDTTTAKT
-3208 SSTVTTVSTTAS
+3208 TVTTASASTETSAASTTTTAAGTTAETVTETSTTAAS
-3220 TAGPTQPTTTSTTG
+3220 TATTAET
-3234 SGTVTT
+3234 TVTT
-3240 VSTTASTAGPTQPT
+3240 AAT
-3254 TTSTTGSGTVTTVS
+3254 TTIE
-3268 TTASTAGPTQPTTTS
+3268 A
-3283 ATATNTTT
+3283 TTT
-3291 TTSSTGTGSDTG
+3291 TTEETTVETTTEETTEA
-3303 TTTTTQSAT
+3303 TTTT
-3312 TVTATNTG
+3312 
-3320 SVTETTPIVTVTE
+3320 EE
-3333 TAPVT
+3333 T
-3338 TTTCSTIQTTET
+3338 TTTI
-3350 TPTTVTTV
+3350 
-3358 TTPVTTVT
+3358 VT
-3366 TTELERGV
+3366 TTEQPDGYV
-3374 LIRKCDMG
+3374 IRKCDVG
-3382 GNEIAGASLQVA
+3382 GNEIGGASLNITDQN
-3394 DLDGNVIDAWI
+3394 GNVIDQWV
-3405 SEAGISH
+3405 SEEGVSHVFAGIQPN
-3412 AIETVEVGVPYCLTE
+3412 TPYCLTE
-3427 LQAPVDYALA
+3427 TLAPADYLVA
-3437 ESIYFR
+3437 EPIYFQ
-3443 LEEDGT
+3443 L
-3449 VTILTFAVNED
+3449 NED
-3460 GTIATDENGPIILTE
+3460 GTLVLFVGVSLNEDGSWSVEN
-3475 TPSADAVVT
+3475 AVVT
-3484 MFDEFIGIVTTT
+3484 ANPDGRAIVMIDEYVGTETTT
-3496 DITTETTTTTET
+3496 TETTEETTTTTEATTTTAKNTTAGNGEHTPSVSTTTTAST
-3508 ETTTTTPHNTT
+3508 ETTTVTGGSGTGTTA
-3519 NDNGNH
+3519 G
-3525 TPSASETTSSGETTT
+3525 SG
-3540 ETTNG
+3540 G

-3550 TDGSGTTTTT
+3550 AAGGSQTTTVI
-3560 RYRSSSGSSSSS
+3560 RSSSGSSSSS
-3572 SSGRGSSS
+3572 SRSNTKI
-3580 VRVSSTP
+3580 SSTP
-3587 KTDDRI
+3587 KTGEALPVVI
-3593 WMLLFPTGLALTGAI
+3593 IPAGVALAAAI
-3608 LTGRKRKK
+3608 VAGCKRKK
-3616 KHQK
+3616 K

>member
-1 MDGNTVST
+1 MQTEKT
-9 TCRTFR
+9 RHLRTR
-15 AKLLSVLLAVLMLF
+15 VISVLLAVLMIVTCLPSMLF
-29 TSIPAM
+29 PV
-35 FPASASGSGGSGNP
+35 SADNNGRSGGP
-49 IVLTNASVEFRDK
+49 LVLTNASVEFRDSK
-62 YFKEI
+62 YNPIDEVN
-67 TDTDSGEIFYLM
+67 TGDVFYLM
-79 AKIGGNNVE
+79 STISGNNVN
-88 EGEVDFY
+88 EGEMDSY
-95 RIEISDKNLLL
+95 RIEITDKNLLL
-106 PNFAGNGFKDGAV
+106 PNFAGNGFRDGAV

-134 ITFQIDNGETKQIRL
+134 IAFDIDNGQTKQVRL
-149 QAKFQNGKTANGTA
+149 QAKFQNGKTPGGTIST
-163 VEVKLTQESSGKS
+163 VKIVQDSTGKNASST
-176 VSNQITADA
+176 ITAKA
-185 AMQWSASKGENRTS
+185 ERQWSASKSEDRNALTA
-199 LKAQEIAKGT
+199 AQLAAGT

-215 SASPNNASKKTGAEW
+215 SASANNVSKKSGVEW
-230 VQSLKFEDTISLENM
+230 VQSLKFEDTISLSEM
-245 TFLGDAKAAIQNAV
+245 TFIGDAQTAVENAV
-259 KAAIQTAGYDA
+259 KSAVAAAGY
-270 EPTVTVND
+270 TVGNLSVDVSGSTA
-278 GKADISFVLNSRNEN
+278 KISFTVDSKNTN
-293 AEMPAV
+293 AEMSAV

-330 KPYGDNASYS
+330 KPYGDDASYS

-364 VQNGKAYYVNGDTVE
+364 VQNGKAYYVNGDIVE

-390 AGNITLKDNVPDGMT
+390 AGDITLTDNVPDGMT

-439 VSKDQTANLTNEV
+439 VSKDQTPNLTNEV
-452 TDGNNTAKA
+452 TDGKNTAKA

-467 DKAVIETPVKS
+467 DKAVIETPMKS

-535 VDGVTRSAFP
+535 VDGVTRSDFP

-576 TVDGKP
+576 KVDGKS

-587 FTPDTP
+587 FTPDVP

-647 NSGAYGILTLSDGTT
+647 NSGAYGILTLSDDTT
-662 KNITSVDTKTLTAG
+662 ENITSVDTKTLTAG

-683 GESITLTVYANV
+683 GKSITLTVYANV

-742 NGIPADDTT
+742 NGIQADDTT

-761 QATFTNNG
+761 QATFTNKG

-776 YLYDYGTTLKWET
+776 YLYDYGTTLKWEA

-809 VTVEQDNRAHG
+809 VTVEQDNRSHG

-834 AAGESVTVEYVVLG
+834 AAGESVTVEYVVLA

-973 AGKTIV
+973 AGKKIV
-979 VEDTLPDGMEY
+979 VEDTLPDGMKY
-990 VPDSVEGTANYTALS
+990 VPDSVEGTANFTALS
-1005 GIQATRV
+1005 GIQATQV

-1026 ANQWGG
+1026 ANQWGS

-1071 GKNDGSDRVIS
+1071 GRDDGSDRVILPNS
-1082 PEDKVDISFTKTT
+1082 KVDISFTKTT

-1106 SYAGKDYQ
+1106 SFAGQTYDDTAVQ
-1114 NADLQKVENGY
+1114 PVGNGY
-1125 ITAGDTLIWQAVL
+1125 ITAGDTLIWQTVL
-1138 YNGKGET
+1138 YNGRGDST
-1145 TSGKA
+1145 DVA
-1150 TLNGEELGKLDL
+1150 DLKLDG
-1162 TDVTLTD
+1162 VTLTD
-1169 NLPSCYE
+1169 NLPATYQFSNETGLQMTYQVL
-1176 FDNTS
+1176 DLTHNG
-1181 YPTKYFVVPLKADG
+1181 DG
-1195 SFAVDKYGMVT
+1195 SSTFQVNDKTGLLEGGTKVPDTAYKIDGSKLIISVDKL
-1206 GNDGAAIKT
+1206 AA
-1215 TANGDSVSW
+1215 
-1224 DVSSVTGTGVTEGKL
+1224 KL
-1239 EPNYAIVVQ
+1239 AKNKCIVFQ
-1248 FATTVKDGQEKEGVI
+1248 FATTVKDGQESEGVI
-1263 TNTGYAEV
+1263 TNTGYATID
-1271 KQPFTAEN
+1271 QPFTAED
-1279 TVAGEKRDTQIWN
+1279 TVAGEKQDNQIWS

-1310 YTNNGHNGDPHTDP
+1310 YTNQNHTGTPHTDP

-1355 NSPVDLE
+1355 NSPVALE

-1381 YARNSA
+1381 YERFSA
-1387 FGVKLKSIDSVMV
+1387 FGVKLKNIDSVMV

-1445 VNFRIQLQDTTVKV
+1445 VDFRIQLQDTTVEV

-1464 VKVTATVPSYV
+1464 VKVTATVPGYV

-1552 LSDVISVTIPAG
+1552 LSDVISATILAG
-1564 QTAASVTMKDVDLS
+1564 QTKASVTMKDVDLS
-1578 SIKQQT
+1578 SIKQQMIDAHIS
-1584 NNANNV
+1584 NADNV

-1605 TPTYTGNA
+1605 TLAYTGNK
-1613 ISTDATTKQTVG
+1613 ISTDATTNQTVG
-1625 VTNTKNTGEIKLTK
+1625 VTNTKNTGEITLTK
-1639 TLAGVEGGD
+1639 TLAGEN

-1669 YEEVPVQS
+1669 YEEAPVQS

-1682 ADSKKVTFENV
+1682 AGSQDVKFEGV
-1693 PKGMDFYVLET
+1693 PKGVDFYVLET
-1704 NSNGVPTYTGDSGT
+1704 NANGVLADTDFAKYTS
-1718 YTADSGIRYSFVP
+1718 DSGIRYTSEP
-1731 VIRSAVQAGGT
+1731 AAPAAVQAGGKT
-1742 TTITNFEETQYSITV
+1742 EITNTEEIDYSITV
-1757 SKVLN
+1757 SKVLI
-1762 ADNVKSTPVFS
+1762 ADDVKSTPVFS

-1779 SGDTY
+1779 NGNDY
-1784 TQVGDTQEVIA
+1784 TQVGTTQKVAA

-1814 KADTPYYIFEM
+1814 KEGIPYYIFEM

-1860 DCCDKY
+1860 DCCDDDS
-1866 GKVAALTLTKD
+1866 KVAALTLTKD
-1877 APQASTIITN
+1877 APNASTIITN
-1887 STDNP
+1887 TTKNP
-1892 TKITVTKIATE
+1892 AQIKVTKIATIDDNPADSHE
-1903 DGNQAVDH
+1903 ATV
-1911 AIEVGL
+1911 AL
-1917 FTQDADGNYQ
+1917 FTMDADGNYQ
-1927 EVSGQ
+1927 AVSGQ

-1944 KKSVTFD
+1944 KNSVTFD

-1964 DAEGNR
+1964 DADGKR
-1970 VENGGTTEV
+1970 VENESTISVGG
-1979 SNKTFVASYS
+1979 KTFLATYS
-1989 GGNMVAMDVGIPGA
+1989 GNSSRVDLLPGIPGE
-2003 KTITDTHD
+2003 KTITDANTTQVELSFA
-2011 GKIYIKKFDVNNNVM
+2011 KTDVKGNAM
-2026 EKCEFTLT
+2026 AGCEMTLT
-2034 GPNNYKKNWSS
+2034 SPNGY
-2045 SKDAEEFSN
+2045 SKTWTSGADPEKLTGLAE
-2054 LKAGT
+2054 GD
-2059 YTLTETEMNNFVQL
+2059 YTLTEKPMTGYAPV
-2073 SMSFTIDETGCI
+2073 SISFTVNANGYI
-2085 VTQNPD
+2085 VTTDAQSNPIT
-2091 GSKIESTSYALSA
+2091 GSNFSLTENGL
-2104 NTVTL
+2104 TV
-2109 INRAKVSVDKQN
+2109 INRSQISVSKKDITSLK
-2121 IANSDELA
+2121 ELA
-2129 GATIKITRTNG
+2129 GAKITITKTDGSWNEALVELSRTG
-2140 GLNEKVLE
+2140 
-2148 VKRGDTALT
+2148 TTFT
-2157 KETSLDESDYSKYTQ
+2157 KSDSVDDESQYQLTSKEL
-2172 TSNTITFISDGKAKT
+2172 TFISDGKNKT
-2187 DIIGLPDGDYT
+2187 DIIGLPDGTYT
-2198 MEEVAAPDGYN
+2198 MTEVVAPDGYN
-2209 KVKTTFT
+2209 KVSTDFT
-2216 FTIDKG
+2216 FTIKNGVVDATG
-2222 QVTRTSADSEEYDV
+2222 TTEYDV
-2236 SGNDIVMKDSA
+2236 SGNDITMKDGQKPSV
-2247 KKTISIGKQAVGG
+2247 TISKQAVGG
-2260 GDELTG
+2260 GEELTG
-2266 AELQLT
+2266 AVLKLT
-2272 VPKGVDLSQIEA
+2272 APAGTDLSK
-2284 AYGDQ
+2284 
-2289 STNGIVKSDKT
+2289 VKGSY
-2300 ISWKSDGTK
+2300 SDGSIAGIETSGNTITWTSDNAK
-2309 GSVELTDLPAG
+2309 GGVTLANLPAG
-2320 TYTLKE
+2320 VYTLE
-2326 ITAPDGFTKKT
+2326 ETTAPDGFTKKT
-2337 EEMNF
+2337 EAMNF

-2361 KVVMEDAASK
+2361 KIVMEDDTSK
-2371 LTIGKKDITGKQEVT
+2371 LTIAKKDITGKQEVT

-2391 LTLTKPDESGATL
+2391 LTLTNPDESGATL
-2404 DGVTVENIKNN
+2404 DSVTANIR
-2415 TVDSRTADS
+2415 VDSRTADS

-2439 PDGEYTLKE
+2439 PDGTYTLGE
-2448 TGDAFTDE
+2448 SGDAFTDT

-2465 ESTMTFTVENGVV
+2465 KSTMTFTVENGVV
-2478 TKTTGTADSLNDKA
+2478 TSTTGDADNLNDKA
-2492 ADGYYYYDKTAG
+2492 TEGYYYYDKTKEE
-2504 QILVCD
+2504 ILVCD

-2520 KQDAGSGAEVAG
+2520 KQDAASGAEVAG

-2559 TVLVKGTDYSI
+2559 TVLVKDRDYSI
-2570 SADGKTIQFV
+2570 STDGKTIQFV

-2593 GTYKLKETNAPD
+2593 GSYQLKETNAPD

-2632 KVSKLTIAKKD
+2632 KVSKLTIGKKD
-2643 ITGKQEVTGATLTL
+2643 ITGKQEVTGAKLTLT
-2657 KLTKPDESGA
+2657 LTKPDESGA

-2672 TVENIKNI
+2672 TANI

-2686 EDSITW
+2686 ADSITW

-2712 ETGGAF
+2712 ETGDAF
-2718 TDTETGK
+2718 TDAETKK

-2734 TFTVENGVV
+2734 TFTVKNGVV
-2743 TSTTGDADNLNDK
+2743 TDTSAENSLNDK
-2756 ATEGYYYYDKTAGQI
+2756 ATKGYYYYDKTAGQ
-2771 LVCDAEAVNV
+2771 
-2781 VPISKQDAGSGA
+2781 
-2793 EVAGATLEITAE
+2793 
-2805 NVLDTTK
+2805 
-2812 LELSRTDKNGN
+2812 
-2823 KTVLVK
+2823 
-2829 GTDYSISADG
+2829 
-2839 KTIQFVSGEDATII
+2839 
-2853 TGLPAGTYKLKE
+2853 
-2865 TNAPD
+2865 
-2870 GYQLYTAEETFTI
+2870 
-2883 GTDGK
+2883 
-2888 VTGTTTIQDK
+2888 
-2898 VSKLTI
+2898 
-2904 AKKDITGKQEV
+2904 
-2915 TGAKLTLT
+2915 
-2923 LTNPDES
+2923 
-2930 GATLDGVKANITV
+2930 
-2943 DSRDAKS
+2943 
-2950 ITWTSGKTDAI
+2950 
-2961 LSKLP
+2961 
-2966 DGKYT
+2966 
-2971 LKETGGAFTDT
+2971 
-2982 ETGKTY
+2982 
-2988 TVIESTMTF
+2988 
-2997 TVENGV
+2997 
-3003 ITKSN
+3003 
-3008 AADNLNDKATEGYYY
+3008 
-3023 YDKTKEEILVC
+3023 ILVC

-3048 TTTTSTT
+3048 TTTTTT
-3055 TTPTRTSA
+3055 
-3063 TTESS
+3063 
-3068 TETTVSTTS
+3068 
-3077 ATPTDTTT
+3077 TTT
-3085 STTASTAGPTQPTT
+3085 STSESSTTSDTETT
-3099 TSTTG
+3099 TGT
-3104 SSTVTTV
+3104 
-3111 STTASTAGPTQP
+3111 
-3123 TTTSTTG
+3123 
-3130 SGTVTTVSTTASTA
+3130 GTVTTVSTVTTTSKTSETTTEVTTGTTLATSGSTTETSA
-3144 GPTQPTTT
+3144 GPTTT
-3152 STTGSSTVTTV
+3152 STNGTTTDTTTAKTTVTTASASTETSAASTTTTAAGTTAETVTETSTTAASTVTTAE
-3163 STTASTAGPTQP
+3163 T
-3175 TTTSTTG
+3175 
-3182 SGTVTTVSTTASTA
+3182 TVTTAA
-3196 GPTQPTT
+3196 TT
-3203 TSTTG
+3203 TIE
-3208 SSTVTTVSTTAS
+3208 A
-3220 TAGPTQPTTTSTTG
+3220 
-3234 SGTVTT
+3234 
-3240 VSTTASTAGPTQPT
+3240 
-3254 TTSTTGSGTVTTVS
+3254 
-3268 TTASTAGPTQPTTTS
+3268 
-3283 ATATNTTT
+3283 TTT
-3291 TTSSTGTGSDTG
+3291 TTEKTTVETTTEETTEA
-3303 TTTTTQSAT
+3303 TTTT
-3312 TVTATNTG
+3312 
-3320 SVTETTPIVTVTE
+3320 EE
-3333 TAPVT
+3333 T
-3338 TTTCSTIQTTET
+3338 TTTI
-3350 TPTTVTTV
+3350 
-3358 TTPVTTVT
+3358 VT
-3366 TTELERGV
+3366 TTEQPDGYV
-3374 LIRKCDMG
+3374 IRKCDVG
-3382 GNEIAGASLQVA
+3382 GNEIGGASLNITDQS
-3394 DLDGNVIDAWI
+3394 GNVIDQWV
-3405 SEAGISH
+3405 SEEGVSHVFAGIQPN
-3412 AIETVEVGVPYCLTE
+3412 TPYCLTE
-3427 LQAPVDYALA
+3427 TLAPADYLVA
-3437 ESIYFR
+3437 EPIYFQ
-3443 LEEDGT
+3443 L
-3449 VTILTFAVNED
+3449 NED
-3460 GTIATDENGPIILTE
+3460 GTLVLFVGVSLNEDGSWSVEN
-3475 TPSADAVVT
+3475 AVVT
-3484 MFDEFIGIVTTT
+3484 ANPDGRAIVMIDEYVGTETTT
-3496 DITTETTTTTET
+3496 TETTEETTTTTEATTTTAKNTTAGNGEHTPSVSTTTTAST
-3508 ETTTTTPHNTT
+3508 ETTTVTGESGTGTTAG
-3519 NDNGNH
+3519 NG
-3525 TPSASETTSSGETTT
+3525 
-3540 ETTNG
+3540 G

-3550 TDGSGTTTTT
+3550 AAGGSQTTTVI
-3560 RYRSSSGSSSSS
+3560 RSSSGSSSSS
-3572 SSGRGSSS
+3572 SRSNTRI
-3580 VRVSSTP
+3580 SSTP
-3587 KTDDRI
+3587 KTGEALPVVI
-3593 WMLLFPTGLALTGAI
+3593 IPAGIALAAAI
-3608 LTGRKRKK
+3608 VAGCKRKK
-3616 KHQK
+3616 K

>member
-1 MDGNTVST
+1 MQTEKT
-9 TCRTFR
+9 RHLRTR
-15 AKLLSVLLAVLMLF
+15 VISVLLAVLMIVTCLPSMLF
-29 TSIPAM
+29 PV
-35 FPASASGSGGSGNP
+35 SADNNGRSGGP
-49 IVLTNASVEFRDK
+49 LVLTNASVEFRDSK
-62 YFKEI
+62 YNPIDEVN
-67 TDTDSGEIFYLM
+67 TGDVFYLM
-79 AKIGGNNVE
+79 STISGNNVN
-88 EGEVDFY
+88 EGEVDSY
-95 RIEISDKNLLL
+95 RIEITDKNLLL
-106 PNFAGNGFKDGAV
+106 PNFAGNGFRDGAV
-119 YNGYT
+119 YNGYI

-134 ITFQIDNGETKQIRL
+134 ITFDIDNGQTKQVRL
-149 QAKFQNGKTANGTA
+149 QAKFQNGKTPGGTIST
-163 VEVKLTQESSGKS
+163 VKIVQDSTGKNASST
-176 VSNQITADA
+176 ITAKA
-185 AMQWSASKGENRTS
+185 ERQWSASKSEDRNALTA
-199 LKAQEIAKGT
+199 AQLAAGT

-215 SASPNNASKKTGAEW
+215 SASANNASKKNGVEW
-230 VQSLKFEDTISLENM
+230 VQSLKFEDTISLSEM
-245 TFLGDAKAAIQNAV
+245 TFIGDAQTAVENAV
-259 KAAIQTAGYDA
+259 KSAIAAAGYTTNDLS
-270 EPTVTVND
+270 VTVS
-278 GKADISFVLNSRNEN
+278 GGTAKISFTVDSKNTN
-293 AEMPAV
+293 AEMSAV
-299 NLNVALP
+299 KLHVALP

-390 AGNITLKDNVPDGMT
+390 AGDITLTDNVPDGMT

-452 TDGNNTAKA
+452 TDGKNTAKA

-478 GYVTYNGKNLGQKYY
+478 GYVTYKGKNLGQKYY
-493 PHIAGQTAT
+493 PGIAGQTAT

-514 AKGVLVSDD
+514 AKDVPVEDL
-523 SLSYNLENMTYT
+523 SLSNNLENMTYT
-535 VDGVTRSAFP
+535 VDGVTKSYFP

-555 VQITVTGTIRDDV
+555 VQITVTGTIKV
-568 AGEISNVA
+568 GVNGEISNVA
-576 TVDGKP
+576 KVDGKS
-582 SNKVK
+582 SNGVK
-587 FTPDTP
+587 FTPDVP

-683 GESITLTVYANV
+683 GKSITLTVYANV
-695 EDSATAAALTNTA
+695 EASATAATLTNTA

-761 QATFTNNG
+761 QATFTNHG

-776 YLYDYGTTLKWET
+776 YLYDYGTTLKWEA

-809 VTVEQDNRAHG
+809 VTVEQDNRSHG

-834 AAGESVTVEYVVLG
+834 AAGESVTVEYVVLA

-868 GTYDL
+868 GIYDL
-873 NNSALMQTLS
+873 NNSALMQILS

-906 NEHGNKT
+906 NEYGSKT

-990 VPDSVEGTANYTALS
+990 VPNSVEGTANYIALS
-1005 GIQATRV
+1005 GIQATQV

-1026 ANQWGG
+1026 ENQYGN
-1032 GVKLT
+1032 GVSLT
-1037 YQAKLTADK
+1037 YKTKLTADK

-1071 GKNDGSDRVIS
+1071 GRDDGSDRVILPNS
-1082 PEDKVDISFTKTT
+1082 KVDISFTKTT

-1145 TSGKA
+1145 DATGKA
-1150 TLNGEELGKLDL
+1150 TLNGEELGRLDL

-1181 YPTKYFVVPLKADG
+1181 YPTKCFVVPLKADG
-1195 SFAVDKYGMVT
+1195 SFAVDKYGMVS
-1206 GNDGAAIKT
+1206 GNGATIKT

-1263 TNTGYAEV
+1263 TNTGYATID
-1271 KQPFTAEN
+1271 QPFTAED

-1310 YTNNGHNGDPHTDP
+1310 YTNNGHNGTPHTDP
-1324 ATDTGYSREP
+1324 ATDTGYSRQP

-1355 NSPVDLE
+1355 NSPVALE

-1381 YARNSA
+1381 YERFSA

-1400 GGTDVIDKTARSYST
+1400 GGTDATANAAYSYST

-1445 VNFRIQLQDTTVKV
+1445 VDFRIQLQDTTVKV

-1515 TPDTTVDVTVNKT
+1515 TPDTTVDVKVKKT

-1578 SIKQQT
+1578 SIKTQT
-1584 NNANNV
+1584 NNANNI

-1605 TPTYTGNA
+1605 TPAYTGNK
-1613 ISTDATTKQTVG
+1613 ISTDATTNQTVD

-1669 YEEVPVQS
+1669 YEEAPVQS

-1682 ADSKKVTFENV
+1682 AGSQDVTFEDV
-1693 PKGMDFYVLET
+1693 PKGVDFYVLET
-1704 NSNGVPTYTGDSGT
+1704 NANGVPTYTGDSGT
-1718 YTADSGIRYSFVP
+1718 YTADSGIRYSFLP
-1731 VIRSAVQAGGT
+1731 VTRSAVQAGGT
-1742 TTITNFEETQYSITV
+1742 TTITNFEQTQYSITV
-1757 SKVLN
+1757 SKVLI
-1762 ADNVKSTPVFS
+1762 ADDVKSTPVFS

-1779 SGDTY
+1779 NGNDYTPVDT
-1784 TQVGDTQEVIA
+1784 TKNVTA
-1795 GSEVKF
+1795 GSDVTF
-1801 STELNEQNKRYDL
+1801 DGL

-1860 DCCDKY
+1860 DCYDDDS
-1866 GKVAALTLTKD
+1866 KVAALTLTKD
-1877 APQASTIITN
+1877 APQANTIITN
-1887 STDNP
+1887 TTKNP
-1892 TKITVTKIATE
+1892 AQIKVTKIATE
-1903 DGNQAVDH
+1903 DGNPAVDH
-1911 AIEVGL
+1911 AIKVGL
-1917 FTQDADGNYQ
+1917 FTLNADGSY
-1927 EVSGQ
+1927 EPVKDATGTA
-1932 KKTITIAAGDKG
+1932 KVEPITIAAGDNG

-1964 DAEGNR
+1964 DADGKR
-1970 VENGGTTEV
+1970 VENGSTTTV
-1979 SNKTFVASYS
+1979 GSAGSSKTFLATYS
-1989 GGNMVAMDVGIPGA
+1989 GNSSRVDLLPGIPGEKVITDANTTQVELSFA
-2003 KTITDTHD
+2003 KT
-2011 GKIYIKKFDVNNNVM
+2011 DVKGNAM
-2026 EKCEFTLT
+2026 AGCEMTLT
-2034 GPNNYKKNWSS
+2034 GPGGY
-2045 SKDAEEFSN
+2045 SKTWTSDADPERLTGLAE
-2054 LKAGT
+2054 GD
-2059 YTLTETEMNNFVQL
+2059 YTLTEKPMTGYAPLSVKFSVGADGYIITTDKDGKPIEGSNFVL
-2073 SMSFTIDETGCI
+2073 AENG
-2085 VTQNPD
+2085 VT
-2091 GSKIESTSYALSA
+2091 
-2104 NTVTL
+2104 V
-2109 INRAKVSVDKQN
+2109 INRSQISVSKKD
-2121 IANSDELA
+2121 ITSLEELA
-2129 GATIKITRTNG
+2129 GAKITITKTDGSWNEALVELSRTG
-2140 GLNEKVLE
+2140 
-2148 VKRGDTALT
+2148 TTFT
-2157 KETSLDESDYSKYTQ
+2157 KSDSVDDESQYQLTSKEL
-2172 TSNTITFISDGKAKT
+2172 TFISDGKNKT
-2187 DIIGLPDGDYT
+2187 DITGLPDGTYT
-2198 MEEVAAPDGYN
+2198 MTEVVAPDGYN
-2209 KVKTTFT
+2209 KVSTDFT
-2216 FTIDKG
+2216 FTIKNGVVDATG
-2222 QVTRTSADSEEYDV
+2222 TTEYDV
-2236 SGNDIVMKDSA
+2236 SGNDITMKDGQKPSV
-2247 KKTISIGKQAVGG
+2247 TISKQAVGG
-2260 GDELTG
+2260 GEELTG
-2266 AELQLT
+2266 AVLKLT
-2272 VPKGVDLSQIEA
+2272 APAEADLSKVKGFYSDGSTAGIETS
-2284 AYGDQ
+2284 GK
-2289 STNGIVKSDKT
+2289 TITWTSDKA
-2300 ISWKSDGTK
+2300 K
-2309 GSVELTDLPAG
+2309 GSVTLANLPAG
-2320 TYTLKE
+2320 VYTLE
-2326 ITAPDGFTKKT
+2326 ETTAPDGFTKKT

-2342 EVGADGKVGTVNGL
+2342 EVGADGKVGKVNGL

-2371 LTIGKKDITGKQEVT
+2371 LTIAKKDITGKQEVT

-2391 LTLTKPDESGATL
+2391 LTLTNPDESGATL
-2404 DGVTVENIKNN
+2404 NDVTVENNKNI
-2415 TVDSRTADS
+2415 TVDSRTAES
-2424 ITWTSGKTDAILSKL
+2424 ITWISGKTDAVLSKL

-2448 TGDAFTDE
+2448 TGGAFTDT

-2492 ADGYYYYDKTAG
+2492 ADGYYYYDKTKEE
-2504 QILVCD
+2504 ILVCD

-2549 LSRTDKNGNK
+2549 LSRTDKNGDK

-2605 GYQLYTAEETF
+2605 SYQLYTAEETF

-2632 KVSKLTIAKKD
+2632 
-2643 ITGKQEVTGATLTL
+2643 E
-2657 KLTKPDESGA
+2657 
-2667 TLDGV
+2667 
-2672 TVENIKNI
+2672 
-2680 TVDSRT
+2680 
-2686 EDSITW
+2686 
-2692 TSGKTDAI
+2692 
-2700 LSKLPDGKYTLK
+2700 
-2712 ETGGAF
+2712 
-2718 TDTETGK
+2718 
-2725 TYTVIESTM
+2725 
-2734 TFTVENGVV
+2734 
-2743 TSTTGDADNLNDK
+2743 
-2756 ATEGYYYYDKTAGQI
+2756 
-2771 LVCDAEAVNV
+2771 
-2781 VPISKQDAGSGA
+2781 
-2793 EVAGATLEITAE
+2793 
-2805 NVLDTTK
+2805 
-2812 LELSRTDKNGN
+2812 
-2823 KTVLVK
+2823 
-2829 GTDYSISADG
+2829 
-2839 KTIQFVSGEDATII
+2839 
-2853 TGLPAGTYKLKE
+2853 
-2865 TNAPD
+2865 
-2870 GYQLYTAEETFTI
+2870 
-2883 GTDGK
+2883 
-2888 VTGTTTIQDK
+2888 

-2930 GATLDGVKANITV
+2930 GATLDDVTANVTV
-2943 DSRDAKS
+2943 DSRTADS
-2950 ITWTSGKTDAI
+2950 IAWTSGKTDML

-2966 DGKYT
+2966 DGDYT
-2971 LKETGGAFTDT
+2971 LKESGGAFTDT

-3003 ITKSN
+3003 VTKTTGT
-3008 AADNLNDKATEGYYY
+3008 ADSLNDKATEGYYY
-3023 YDKTKEEILVC
+3023 YDKTTGQILVC
-3034 DAEQPAITTTSTSE
+3034 DAEQPVVTTTSTSE
-3048 TTTTSTT
+3048 TTTTTT
-3055 TTPTRTSA
+3055 TT
-3063 TTESS
+3063 
-3068 TETTVSTTS
+3068 
-3077 ATPTDTTT
+3077 TTT
-3085 STTASTAGPTQPTT
+3085 STSESSTTSDTETT
-3099 TSTTG
+3099 TGT
-3104 SSTVTTV
+3104 
-3111 STTASTAGPTQP
+3111 
-3123 TTTSTTG
+3123 
-3130 SGTVTTVSTTASTA
+3130 GTVTTVSTVTTTSKTSGTTTEVTTDTTLATSGNTTETSA
-3144 GPTQPTTT
+3144 GPTTT
-3152 STTGSSTVTTV
+3152 STNGTTTDTTTAKTTVTTASASTETSAASTTTTAAGTTAETV
-3163 STTASTAGPTQP
+3163 TETSTTAASTA
-3175 TTTSTTG
+3175 TTAET
-3182 SGTVTTVSTTASTA
+3182 TVTTAA
-3196 GPTQPTT
+3196 TT
-3203 TSTTG
+3203 TIE
-3208 SSTVTTVSTTAS
+3208 A
-3220 TAGPTQPTTTSTTG
+3220 
-3234 SGTVTT
+3234 
-3240 VSTTASTAGPTQPT
+3240 
-3254 TTSTTGSGTVTTVS
+3254 
-3268 TTASTAGPTQPTTTS
+3268 
-3283 ATATNTTT
+3283 TTT
-3291 TTSSTGTGSDTG
+3291 TTEETTVETTTEETTEA
-3303 TTTTTQSAT
+3303 TTTT
-3312 TVTATNTG
+3312 
-3320 SVTETTPIVTVTE
+3320 EE
-3333 TAPVT
+3333 T
-3338 TTTCSTIQTTET
+3338 TTTI
-3350 TPTTVTTV
+3350 
-3358 TTPVTTVT
+3358 VT
-3366 TTELERGV
+3366 TTEQPDGYV
-3374 LIRKCDMG
+3374 IRKCDVG
-3382 GNEIAGASLQVA
+3382 GNEIGGASLNITDQN
-3394 DLDGNVIDAWI
+3394 GNVIDQWV
-3405 SEAGISH
+3405 SEEGVSHVFAGIQPN
-3412 AIETVEVGVPYCLTE
+3412 TPYCLTE
-3427 LQAPVDYALA
+3427 TLAPADYLVA
-3437 ESIYFR
+3437 EPIYFQ
-3443 LEEDGT
+3443 L
-3449 VTILTFAVNED
+3449 NED
-3460 GTIATDENGPIILTE
+3460 GTLVLFVGVSLNEDGSWSVEN
-3475 TPSADAVVT
+3475 AVVT
-3484 MFDEFIGIVTTT
+3484 ANPDGRAIVMIDEYVGTETTT
-3496 DITTETTTTTET
+3496 TETTEETTTTTEATTTTAKNTTAGNGEHTPSVSTTTTAST
-3508 ETTTTTPHNTT
+3508 ETTTVTGGSGTGTTA
-3519 NDNGNH
+3519 G
-3525 TPSASETTSSGETTT
+3525 SG
-3540 ETTNG
+3540 G

-3550 TDGSGTTTTT
+3550 AAGGSQTTTVI
-3560 RYRSSSGSSSSS
+3560 RSSSGSSSSS
-3572 SSGRGSSS
+3572 SRSNTKI
-3580 VRVSSTP
+3580 SSTP
-3587 KTDDRI
+3587 KTGEALPVVI
-3593 WMLLFPTGLALTGAI
+3593 IPAGVALAAAI
-3608 LTGRKRKK
+3608 VAGCKRKK
-3616 KHQK
+3616 K

>member
-1 MDGNTVST
+1 MQTEKT
-9 TCRTFR
+9 RHLRTR
-15 AKLLSVLLAVLMLF
+15 VISVLLAVLMIVTCLPSMLF
-29 TSIPAM
+29 PV
-35 FPASASGSGGSGNP
+35 SADNNGRSGGP
-49 IVLTNASVEFRDK
+49 LVLTNASVEFRDSK
-62 YFKEI
+62 YNPIDEVN
-67 TDTDSGEIFYLM
+67 TGDVFYLM
-79 AKIGGNNVE
+79 STISGNNVN
-88 EGEVDFY
+88 EGEVDSY
-95 RIEISDKNLLL
+95 RIEITDKNLLL
-106 PNFAGNGFKDGAV
+106 PNFAGNGFRDGAV

-134 ITFQIDNGETKQIRL
+134 ITFDIDNGQTKQVRL
-149 QAKFQNGKTANGTA
+149 QAKFQNGKTPGGTTST
-163 VEVKLTQESSGKS
+163 VKIVQDSTGKNASST
-176 VSNQITADA
+176 ITAKA
-185 AMQWSASKGENRTS
+185 ERQWSASKSEDRNALTA
-199 LKAQEIAKGT
+199 AQLAAGT

-215 SASPNNASKKTGAEW
+215 SASANNVSKKNGVEW
-230 VQSLKFEDTISLENM
+230 VQSLKFEDTISLSEM
-245 TFLGDAKAAIQNAV
+245 TFIGDAQTAVENAV
-259 KAAIQTAGYDA
+259 KSAVAAAGY
-270 EPTVTVND
+270 TVGNLSVDVSGSTA
-278 GKADISFVLNSRNEN
+278 KISFTVDSKNTN
-293 AEMPAV
+293 AEMSAV

-330 KPYGDNASYS
+330 KPYGDDASYS

-364 VQNGKAYYVNGDTVE
+364 VQNGKAYYVNGDIVE

-390 AGNITLKDNVPDGMT
+390 AGDITLTDNVPDGMT

-478 GYVTYNGKNLGQKYY
+478 GYVTYKGKNLGQKYY
-493 PHIAGQTAT
+493 PRIAGQTAT
-502 YTISVTNSGAKD
+502 YTISITNSGAKD
-514 AKGVLVSDD
+514 AKDVPVLDD
-523 SLSYNLENMTYT
+523 SLSDNLENMTYT
-535 VDGVTRSAFP
+535 VDGVTRTDFP
-545 DKIDVPAGKT
+545 DKIDVPAEKT

-576 TVDGKP
+576 KVDGKS

-587 FTPDTP
+587 FTPDVP

-647 NSGAYGILTLSDGTT
+647 NSGAYGILTLSDDTT
-662 KNITSVDTKTLTAG
+662 ENITSVDTKTLTAG
-676 GTITVPK
+676 GPITVPK
-683 GESITLTVYANV
+683 GKSITLTVYANV

-1005 GIQATRV
+1005 GIQATQV

-1026 ANQWGG
+1026 ANQWGS

-1071 GKNDGSDRVIS
+1071 GKNDGSDRVILPNS
-1082 PEDKVDISFTKTT
+1082 KVDISFTKTT

-1145 TSGKA
+1145 DTAGKA
-1150 TLNGEELGKLDL
+1150 TLNGEELGRLDL

-1181 YPTKYFVVPLKADG
+1181 YPTKCFVVPLKADG
-1195 SFAVDKYGMVT
+1195 SFAVDKYGMVS
-1206 GNDGAAIKT
+1206 GNGATIKT

-1263 TNTGYAEV
+1263 TNTGYATID
-1271 KQPFTAEN
+1271 QPFSAED
-1279 TVAGEKRDTQIWN
+1279 TVAGEKQDNQIWS

-1310 YTNNGHNGDPHTDP
+1310 YKNNGHNGTPHTDP
-1324 ATDTGYSREP
+1324 ATDTGYSRQP

-1355 NSPVDLE
+1355 NSPVALE

-1381 YARNSA
+1381 YERFSA
-1387 FGVKLKSIDSVMV
+1387 FGVTLKSIDSVTV
-1400 GGTDVIDKTARSYST
+1400 GGTDVSANAAYSYST

-1445 VNFRIQLQDTTVKV
+1445 VDFRIQLQDTTVEV
-1459 GDEVV
+1459 GEEVV

-1492 QNPDILGDT
+1492 QNTDILGDT

-1552 LSDVISVTIPAG
+1552 LSDVISATIPAG
-1564 QTAASVTMKDVDLS
+1564 RTAASVTMKDVDLS

-1605 TPTYTGNA
+1605 TPAYTGNK
-1613 ISTDATTKQTVG
+1613 ISTDDTTNQTVD

-1669 YEEVPVQS
+1669 YEEAPVQS

-1682 ADSKKVTFENV
+1682 AGSQDVTFEDV
-1693 PKGMDFYVLET
+1693 PKGVDFYVLET
-1704 NSNGVPTYTGDSGT
+1704 NANGVPTYTGDSGT

-1742 TTITNFEETQYSITV
+1742 TRITNFEETQYSITV
-1757 SKVLN
+1757 SKVLI
-1762 ADNVKSTPVFS
+1762 ADDVKSTPVFS

-1779 SGDTY
+1779 NGNDY
-1784 TQVGDTQEVIA
+1784 TQVGTTQKVAA

-1814 KADTPYYIFEM
+1814 KEGIPYYIFEM

-1860 DCCDKY
+1860 DCCDDDS
-1866 GKVAALTLTKD
+1866 KVAALTLTKD
-1877 APQASTIITN
+1877 APQANTIITN
-1887 STDNP
+1887 TTKNP
-1892 TKITVTKIATE
+1892 AQIKVTKIATE
-1903 DGNQAVDH
+1903 DGNPAVDH

-1917 FTQDADGNYQ
+1917 FTQDTNGSYQ
-1927 EVSGQ
+1927 QVE
-1932 KKTITIAAGDKG
+1932 KKNINIAAGDKG

-1964 DAEGNR
+1964 DADGNR
-1970 VENGGTTEV
+1970 VENGSTTTV
-1979 SNKTFVASYS
+1979 GSAGSSKTFLATYS
-1989 GGNMVAMDVGIPGA
+1989 GNSSRVDLLPGIPGEKVITDANTTQVELSFA
-2003 KTITDTHD
+2003 KT
-2011 GKIYIKKFDVNNNVM
+2011 DVKGNAM
-2026 EKCEFTLT
+2026 AGCELTLT
-2034 GPNNYKKNWSS
+2034 GPGGY
-2045 SKDAEEFSN
+2045 SKTWTSGADPEKLTGLAE
-2054 LKAGT
+2054 GD
-2059 YTLTETEMNNFVQL
+2059 YTLTEKPMTGYAPV
-2073 SMSFTIDETGCI
+2073 SISFAVNANGYI
-2085 VTQNPD
+2085 VTTDAQGNPIN
-2091 GSKIESTSYALSA
+2091 GSNFDLAENGL
-2104 NTVTL
+2104 TV
-2109 INRAKVSVDKQN
+2109 INRSQISVSKKDITSLK
-2121 IANSDELA
+2121 ELA
-2129 GATIKITRTNG
+2129 GAKITITKTDGSWNEVLVELSRTG
-2140 GLNEKVLE
+2140 
-2148 VKRGDTALT
+2148 TTFT
-2157 KETSLDESDYSKYTQ
+2157 KSDSVDDESQYQLTSKEL
-2172 TSNTITFISDGKAKT
+2172 TFISDGKNKT
-2187 DIIGLPDGDYT
+2187 NITGLPDGTYT
-2198 MEEVAAPDGYN
+2198 MTEVVAPDGYN
-2209 KVKTTFT
+2209 KVSTDFT
-2216 FTIDKG
+2216 FTIKNGVVDATG
-2222 QVTRTSADSEEYDV
+2222 TTEYDV
-2236 SGNDIVMKDSA
+2236 SGNDITMKDGQKPSV
-2247 KKTISIGKQAVGG
+2247 TISKQAVGG
-2260 GDELTG
+2260 GEELTG
-2266 AELQLT
+2266 AVLKLT
-2272 VPKGVDLSQIEA
+2272 APAGTDLSK
-2284 AYGDQ
+2284 
-2289 STNGIVKSDKT
+2289 VKGSY
-2300 ISWKSDGTK
+2300 SDGSTAGIETSGNTITWTSDNAK
-2309 GSVELTDLPAG
+2309 GGVTLENLPAG
-2320 TYTLKE
+2320 VYTLE
-2326 ITAPDGFTKKT
+2326 ETTAPDGFTKKT
-2337 EEMNF
+2337 EAMNF

-2361 KVVMEDAASK
+2361 KVVMEDDTSK
-2371 LTIGKKDITGKQEVT
+2371 LTIAKKDITGKQEVT
-2386 GAKLT
+2386 GATLT
-2391 LTLTKPDESGATL
+2391 LTLTNPDESGATL
-2404 DGVTVENIKNN
+2404 DDVTANI

-2439 PDGEYTLKE
+2439 PDGKYTLKE
-2448 TGDAFTDE
+2448 TGGAFTDT

-2465 ESTMTFTVENGVV
+2465 KSTMTFTVENGVV
-2478 TKTTGTADSLNDKA
+2478 TDTSAENSLNDKA
-2492 ADGYYYYDKTAG
+2492 TEGYYYYDKTKEE
-2504 QILVCD
+2504 ILVCD

-2520 KQDAGSGAEVAG
+2520 KQDAASGAEVAG

-2570 SADGKTIQFV
+2570 STDGKTIQFV

-2593 GTYKLKETNAPD
+2593 GSYQLKETNAPD

-2632 KVSKLTIAKKD
+2632 EASKLTIAKKD

-2657 KLTKPDESGA
+2657 
-2667 TLDGV
+2667 
-2672 TVENIKNI
+2672 
-2680 TVDSRT
+2680 
-2686 EDSITW
+2686 
-2692 TSGKTDAI
+2692 
-2700 LSKLPDGKYTLK
+2700 
-2712 ETGGAF
+2712 
-2718 TDTETGK
+2718 
-2725 TYTVIESTM
+2725 
-2734 TFTVENGVV
+2734 
-2743 TSTTGDADNLNDK
+2743 
-2756 ATEGYYYYDKTAGQI
+2756 
-2771 LVCDAEAVNV
+2771 
-2781 VPISKQDAGSGA
+2781 
-2793 EVAGATLEITAE
+2793 
-2805 NVLDTTK
+2805 
-2812 LELSRTDKNGN
+2812 
-2823 KTVLVK
+2823 
-2829 GTDYSISADG
+2829 
-2839 KTIQFVSGEDATII
+2839 
-2853 TGLPAGTYKLKE
+2853 
-2865 TNAPD
+2865 
-2870 GYQLYTAEETFTI
+2870 
-2883 GTDGK
+2883 
-2888 VTGTTTIQDK
+2888 
-2898 VSKLTI
+2898 
-2904 AKKDITGKQEV
+2904 
-2915 TGAKLTLT
+2915 T

-2930 GATLDGVKANITV
+2930 GATLDGVTANIHV

-2971 LKETGGAFTDT
+2971 LKETGDAFTDA
-2982 ETGKTY
+2982 ETKKTY

-3003 ITKSN
+3003 VTDTSAEN
-3008 AADNLNDKATEGYYY
+3008 SLNDKATKGYYY
-3023 YDKTKEEILVC
+3023 YDKTAGQILVC

-3048 TTTTSTT
+3048 TTTTTT
-3055 TTPTRTSA
+3055 TT
-3063 TTESS
+3063 
-3068 TETTVSTTS
+3068 
-3077 ATPTDTTT
+3077 TTT
-3085 STTASTAGPTQPTT
+3085 STSESSTTSDTETT
-3099 TSTTG
+3099 TGT
-3104 SSTVTTV
+3104 
-3111 STTASTAGPTQP
+3111 
-3123 TTTSTTG
+3123 
-3130 SGTVTTVSTTASTA
+3130 GTVTTVSTVATTSKTSGTTTEVTTDTTLATSGNTTETSA
-3144 GPTQPTTT
+3144 GPTTT
-3152 STTGSSTVTTV
+3152 STSETTTEVTTD
-3163 STTASTAGPTQP
+3163 TTLATSGNTTETSAGP
-3175 TTTSTTG
+3175 TTTSTSET
-3182 SGTVTTVSTTASTA
+3182 TTEVTTGTTLATSGNTTETSA
-3196 GPTQPTT
+3196 GPTT
-3203 TSTTG
+3203 TSTSETTTEVT
-3208 SSTVTTVSTTAS
+3208 TVTTLATSGSTTETS
-3220 TAGPTQPTTTSTTG
+3220 AGPTTTSTSET
-3234 SGTVTT
+3234 TTEVTT
-3240 VSTTASTAGPTQPT
+3240 DTTLATSGSTTETSAGPT
-3254 TTSTTGSGTVTTVS
+3254 TTSTNGTTTDTTTAKTTVTTAS
-3268 TTASTAGPTQPTTTS
+3268 ASTETS
-3283 ATATNTTT
+3283 AASTTT
-3291 TTSSTGTGSDTG
+3291 TAAG
-3303 TTTTTQSAT
+3303 TTA
-3312 TVTATNTG
+3312 
-3320 SVTETTPIVTVTE
+3320 ETVTE
-3333 TAPVT
+3333 TST
-3338 TTTCSTIQTTET
+3338 TAAS
-3350 TPTTVTTV
+3350 TVTTAE
-3358 TTPVTTVT
+3358 TTVT
-3366 TTELERGV
+3366 TTATTTIEATTTTTEETTVETTTEATTTTEETTTTIVTTTEQPDGYV
-3374 LIRKCDMG
+3374 IRKCDVG
-3382 GNEIAGASLQVA
+3382 GNEIGGASLNITDQS
-3394 DLDGNVIDAWI
+3394 GNVIDQWV
-3405 SEAGISH
+3405 SEEGVSHVFAGIQPN
-3412 AIETVEVGVPYCLTE
+3412 TPYCLTE
-3427 LQAPVDYALA
+3427 TLAPADYLVA
-3437 ESIYFR
+3437 EPIYFQ
-3443 LEEDGT
+3443 L
-3449 VTILTFAVNED
+3449 NED
-3460 GTIATDENGPIILTE
+3460 GTLVLFVGVSLNEDGSWSVEN
-3475 TPSADAVVT
+3475 AVVT
-3484 MFDEFIGIVTTT
+3484 ANPDGRAIVMIDEYVGTETTT
-3496 DITTETTTTTET
+3496 TETTEETTTTTEATTTTAKNTTAGNGEHTPSVSTTTTAST
-3508 ETTTTTPHNTT
+3508 ETTTVT
-3519 NDNGNH
+3519 
-3525 TPSASETTSSGETTT
+3525 GE
-3540 ETTNG
+3540 
-3545 SGTTT
+3545 SGTGTT
-3550 TDGSGTTTTT
+3550 AGSDGSGTTTAAGGSQTT
-3560 RYRSSSGSSSSS
+3560 TVIRSSSGSSSSS
-3572 SSGRGSSS
+3572 SRSNTKI
-3580 VRVSSTP
+3580 SSTP
-3587 KTDDRI
+3587 KTGEALPVVI
-3593 WMLLFPTGLALTGAI
+3593 IPAGIALAAAI
-3608 LTGRKRKK
+3608 VAGCKRKK
-3616 KHQK
+3616 K